1 MGNKS
6 IQKFFADQNSVIDLS
21 SLGNAKG
28 AKVSLSGPDM
38 NITTPRGSVII
49 VNGALYS
56 SIKGNNLAVKFKD
69 KTITGAKILG
79 SVDLKDI
86 QLERIDSSL
95 VDSAQVEKK
104 GNGKRRNKK
113 EEEEL
118 KKQLDDA
125 ENAKKEADKAKE
137 EAEKAKEAAEKALN
151 EAFEVQNSSK
161 QIEEMLQN
169 FLADNVAKDNL
180 AQQSDASQQN
190 TQAKAT
196 QASKQNDAEKV
207 LPQPINKNTST
218 GKSNSSKNEENKL
231 DAESVKEPLKVTLAL
246 AAESNS
252 GSKDDSIT
260 NFTKPQFVGSTAPN
274 ATVIIKINGIAVGQ
288 AVADSL
294 GNFTFTAPE
303 TLTDGTYNLEAEAK
317 TADGSGSAKLVI
329 TIDSVTDKPTFE
341 LSPESSVSGH
351 KGLTPTLTPSIVG
364 TAEENAK
371 VDIYVDNKLVASVD
385 VDKDGNW
392 SYEFKD
398 NELSEGENSI
408 KVVAVDKAGNK
419 NETTDS
425 IITDTIAPE
434 KPTIELDDSSDS
446 GIKNDNITNSTLP
459 TFIGVAEPGS
469 TVSIYLGLKHL
480 GEVIVAKDGTWSYTL
495 TTPLKDGEYN
505 ITATATDI
513 AGHTSAT
520 ANLPFTIDT
529 RISYFSAEIETTN
542 DSGIVGDNVTNNT
555 RPTFTGKTEP
565 NAIISVINSET
576 GEEVIFK
583 ANDKGEWTFNFTS
596 DSVEGI
602 NNLTFTVEDV
612 AGNKKD
618 FSFSYVIDTIAPV
631 PPTVSL
637 EDYVVLPNGIILSGN
652 DLPAL
657 VGTAEPKSTILLMR
671 DGKLYDS
678 IEVDSNGTWNYQF
691 SNKFLQGAYDIEII
705 SQDAAGNKSSTV
717 KYSFTIQTEVVPPKA
732 ELDASDDSGAKGDWI
747 TNKHNALTLLGTADR
762 FATVNILIDGK
773 TIGVTTADADGN
785 WNFDI
790 SRNLSDNVYKIT
802 VESIDPLG
810 RTSSVDYQLTIDS
823 FTPIPTVMLHDS
835 ADSGVKGDMITKIN
849 TPLFTGMAEA
859 NAKVSIYVDGVLSGE
874 AIAGDDGVWNFQFTT
889 ALSDG
894 SHDVTV
900 KVEDIAGNT
909 ASSSAYNFQIVTQ
922 TQKPTIEL
930 VNDTGVDNTDH
941 IINEKNPALT
951 GTAAPYSTVKLYID
965 GALIAEVRTNKDG
978 RWEYTLKADQGL
990 VDGDHRITASVED
1003 IAGNIAH
1010 SDPFLIS
1017 VDTAISI
1024 PIVSLSPDSDSGIS
1038 DDNLTNIVKPTLHL
1052 KDIDPDIISV
1062 QVWDAMSDTQIGVA
1076 TQQPDGSWAYTFTSD
1091 LTEGLHQV
1099 YVKVEDIAGNKANS
1113 AIFDF
1118 TIDTTVSTPVISL
1131 LSKDDTGVT
1140 GDNLTNINKPGFAI
1154 SGVDAD
1160 AHRVVV
1166 QVMHN
1171 GVSEEIELSHL
1182 NGSWLFIPG
1191 NTWADG
1197 SYTLTV
1203 KVEDK
1208 AGNTNYSAPLTVVI
1222 DTQIAIDGVE
1232 LVNDSGVKGDN
1243 MTNDDRPHFR
1253 VTVPT
1258 DVNEVRLSIDGGNSW
1273 VQATPGVAGS
1283 WEYIWPT
1290 DLADGQ
1296 YTLTVEATDKAGNT
1310 VTKTIDFAVDT
1321 TLSVPVIVLDSAD
1334 DTGIQGD
1341 NMTNSTQP
1349 TFALQHIDDDAV
1361 RVTVSVEH
1369 GGVTTTFD
1377 ATKGTGGWTFTPPTS
1392 WADGDYTLSVSVE
1405 DKAGNT
1411 SHSAS
1416 LTVTVDTQIA
1426 INNIELVNDSGIPD
1440 DNLTNNV
1447 RPHFQVT
1454 VPTDVNVVRLSID
1467 GGKTWFNA
1475 TQSATPGVWDYI
1487 WPDDVADGGYTL
1499 TVEATDEAGN
1509 KATQTLDFTIDT
1521 TLSVPTLSLDSADD
1535 SGIAGDN
1542 ITNVKTPGFTLN
1554 NIDTD
1559 VSRVIVEVMHN
1570 GIKQEVPLVQTGG
1583 QWRFAPTSDWA
1594 DGDYILT
1601 VKVEDRAGNVKQS
1614 APLTVTVDTHI
1625 AIDRIELVNDS
1636 GIPGDNLTNEA
1647 RPHFQVTVP
1656 ADVNGVRLSIDG
1668 GKTWFDATQ
1677 SATSGVWD
1685 YTWLTNVANGP
1696 HTLMVEASDKAG
1708 NKTTQKLDFTIDTIL
1723 SEPTITLDSADDSA
1737 AGDNI
1742 TNVKMPGFT
1751 LGNIDADVT
1760 KVVVTVAHDGKNQ
1773 QIELIKNGGV
1783 WRFTPGA
1790 AWTDGDYT
1798 LTVKVEDKAG
1808 NTNYSAPLTVTI
1820 DTQTSID
1827 RIELLNDTGIVG
1839 DNLTNEARPQFHI
1852 TVPTDVNSVQLSLDG
1867 GINWVNA
1874 TLTSDGVWEYIW
1886 PTDLVENTYT
1896 LTVKATD
1903 VAGNT
1908 ATETLNFII
1917 DTTLSTPT
1925 ITLDSADDSGTANDN
1940 KTNVKTPGF
1949 IIGGIDSDVTQVVVQ
1964 VMRDGHSEEVELTQT
1979 NGQWRFVPGSAWT
1992 DGDYTLTVTVK
2003 DEAGNIRHSAPLTVT
2018 IDTQITID
2026 HIELVNDSGIPDD
2039 NLTNNVRPHFQV
2051 TVPTDVNVV
2060 RLSIDGGKTW
2070 FNATQSATPGVW
2082 DYTWLADV
2090 GEGKHT
2096 LTVEATDKA
2105 GNKTTQ
2111 QLDFIIDTLLS
2122 EPTIVLDNTDDSGTK
2137 GDHLTNVN
2145 KPTFLLGNI
2154 DADARY
2160 VTVEVQ
2166 HGGTKEVLTATKD
2179 ATGNWS
2185 VTPTGTWADGDYTL
2199 TVRVEDEAGN
2209 EKHSASLTVTVDTQI
2224 TIDVIELVNDN
2235 GIPGDNMTND
2245 AHPQFRVTVPGDV
2258 NEVSLSIDGGVTWVK
2273 ATQSATPGV
2282 WNYTWPGT
2290 VPDGDYTLNVKATDN
2305 AGNTVT
2311 ETLHFTIDT
2320 TLSTPVIVL
2329 DSADDSGVHGDNMT
2343 NHTQPT
2349 FALQHID
2356 DDAVRVTVS
2365 VEHGGVTT
2373 TFDAT
2378 KDAGGWTFTPTGAWA
2393 DGDYTLSVSVED
2405 KAGNTSHSASL
2416 TVTVDTQ
2423 IAINN
2428 IELVNDSGIPDDNL
2442 TNNVRPHFQV
2452 TVPTDV
2458 NVVRLSIDGGK
2469 TWFNATQSAT
2479 PGVWDYIWPDDVAD
2493 GGYTLTVEATDE
2505 AGNKATQT
2513 LDFTIDTTLSVPT
2526 LSLDSA
2532 DDSGIAG
2539 DNITNVKTPGF
2550 TLNNID
2556 TDVSRVIV
2564 EVMHNGIKQE
2574 VPLVQTGG
2582 QWRFAPTSDWADG
2595 DYILT
2600 VKVEDRAGNVKQSAP
2615 LTVTVDT
2622 HIAIDRIELVNDSG
2636 IPGDNLTN
2644 EARPHFQV
2652 TVPADVNGVR
2662 LSIDGGKTWFDAT
2675 QSATSGVWDYT
2686 WLTNVANGPHTL
2698 MVEAS
2703 DKAGNKTTQKL
2714 DFTIDTILSEP
2725 TITLDSADDSAAG
2738 DNITNVKMPG
2748 FTLGNIDADVTKV
2761 VVTVAH
2767 DGKNQ
2772 QIELIKN
2779 GGVWRFTPGAAWTDG
2794 DYTLTVKVED
2804 KAGNTNYSAPLTVT
2818 IDTQTSIDRIELLN
2832 DTGIVGDNLTNEAR
2846 PQFHITVP
2854 TDVNSV
2860 QLSLDGGINWV
2871 NATLTS
2877 DGVWEYIWPT
2887 DLVENTYTLTVK
2899 ATDVAGNTATE
2910 TLNFII
2916 DTTLSTPTITL
2927 DSADDSGTAND
2938 NKTNVKTPGFIIGG
2952 IDSDVTQ
2959 VVVQVMRDGH
2969 SEEVELTQTN
2979 GQWRF
2984 VPGSAWTDGDYT
2996 LTVTVKDEAGN
3007 IRHSAPL
3014 TVTIDTQITIDHI
3027 ELVNDSGIPDDNLT
3041 NNVRPHF
3048 QVTVPTDVNVVRLS
3062 IDGGKT
3068 WFNATQS
3075 ATPGVWDYTWLADVG
3090 EGKHTLT
3097 VEATDKAGNKTTQQ
3111 LDFIIDTLLS
3121 EPTIVLD
3128 NTDDSGTK
3136 GDNLTNVNKP
3146 TFLLGNID
3154 ADARYVTV
3162 EVQHGGTKEVLTAT
3176 KGATGIWSVT
3186 PTGTWADG
3194 DYTLTVRVEDDAGNV
3209 KYSAPLTVTVDT
3221 QITIDVIELV
3231 NDNGIPGDNLTND
3244 VRPHFRV
3251 TVPGDVNE
3259 VRLSIDGG
3267 NTWVRATQ
3275 GTAGIWDYT
3284 WPKDVTDGLHTLTVE
3299 ATDKAGN
3306 KTTQTLDFT
3315 IDTRLST
3322 PTIAMDSRDDTGAI
3336 GDHITSVKRPGFTIG
3351 NIDADA
3357 HSVILRITQGGNSQ
3371 EVTLTQ
3377 VGGQW
3382 RFTPDAD
3389 WADGSYTLT
3398 VEVTDNAGNVR
3409 QSTPLVVTVD
3419 TQTSITD
3426 ITLVNDH
3433 GVPDDNLTNSTRPQ
3447 FEITVPADVNS
3458 VQLSIDGGANWVS
3471 ATQGIE
3477 GVWGYTWPTDMGDG
3491 KHTLTVMVT
3500 DRAGNTAT
3508 QTLEFFIDTRLSTPT
3523 IALDSTDDTGTPGD
3537 DMTNRTRPTFIL
3549 QNIDSDVINVTV
3561 SVTHNGTT
3569 TSFTATQGAGGWSFT
3584 PPAPWGDGDYTL
3596 TVTVEDRA
3604 GNTRPSTPLTVTVD
3618 TQIAI
3623 DRIELVN
3630 DSGVPGDNVTKH
3642 VRPQFQISVPDDV
3655 EKVLLSIDGGT
3666 TWVTAIKSSTAG
3678 IWDYTWPTDMPEGQ
3692 HTLTVEVTDGAGNK
3706 MTETLNFTIDITL
3719 LTPTIE
3725 LAPDQDTGQNKNDNL
3740 TSVTQPVFVLGSID
3754 KDVRHVEL
3762 SIEHNGTFKTVVL
3775 TESAD
3780 GWRYRPDS
3788 ALADGS
3794 YTFTVTVT
3802 DVAGNQ
3808 QTSAPLKV
3816 TIDGTLTTP
3825 VIELAAGEDSGTV
3838 GDRLTNHDR
3847 PVFDIHQVDSDVTRV
3862 MVKVTY
3868 NGKTHEEAAV
3878 FTNGQWRFTPS
3889 ASWADGSYQLAVVV
3903 EDLAGNVKESAPFEV
3918 RIDTT
3923 TTINNIVLLNDT
3935 GVQNDQL
3942 TNVAKPSFRIDVPGD
3957 VVQVRVTLDGG
3968 ANWNVIRKNADGQW
3982 IFDSPNTLVDGTYTL
3997 RVEATDEAGNIANKD
4012 LVFNIDTNIQ
4022 VPTIALDAGQDTGA
4036 NTADNITNISRPT
4049 FTIGNVDPDVIKVV
4063 VTIDGHDYNAT
4074 KVGAGWQFTPGN
4086 AIPDGSYNITVTVED
4101 KAGNTATS
4109 KPLPV
4114 VIDTTA
4120 EIESVTLVTDS
4131 GDSDVD
4137 NITKVDKPQFS
4148 IVTADDITHVRVKI
4162 DNAANWIELTK
4173 GGDGRW
4179 IFNVGSA
4186 LPDGQHTLL
4195 VDVTDIAGNV
4205 AQETLQFTID
4215 TTLREPTIVL
4225 DPTHDTGDD
4234 TNDNLTRINK
4244 PVFII
4249 GNVDNDVSHIVV
4261 HIDGRDYT
4269 IENTGGNLTFT
4280 PDQPLSDGQHTISVT
4295 VTDIAGNTKTS
4306 AELRIEIDTQVQ
4318 IDSVTL
4324 TTDSGVNDH
4333 DNVTN
4338 ATRPSFEIATPDDV
4352 TSVLVSFDGV
4362 NWTPIS
4368 KNAAGQWEFT
4378 AGSALPDG
4386 HYTLH
4391 VQATDRAGNTAN
4403 STLGFT
4409 VDTQIDGLSVVM
4421 LDDAGKDSTDGIT
4434 NITSPRFEISAREP
4448 LQSVTVIL
4456 NGKSSTLT
4464 QGAGNKWLFT
4474 PDTPLVDGTYK
4485 IEIVAE
4491 DIAGNKISKEVSFTI
4506 DTIVS
4511 DPSIDL
4517 LDADD
4522 TGESAVDNITSV
4534 TTPRFVIGNVP
4545 ADIDT
4550 VVIRING
4557 VSYSVTANGNNLWE
4571 FQVPVALND
4580 GVYEAV
4586 VVFRDIAGNTSETKL
4601 PFTIDTTTSV
4611 SVRMEPA
4618 SDTGNSNS
4626 DNLTNK
4632 QNPKFEGTAEPNAK
4646 LVITI
4651 VDDKSGRE
4659 VLKQTITVGADG
4671 NWSVTPNILPDGMY
4685 TINVV
4690 ATDVAGNT
4698 AQTQERFTIDTVTI
4712 DPTIRLSDPSID
4724 DQHEATS
4731 LRPEFKGFAEAFS
4744 TIMIQ
4749 WDGKVVGSA
4758 NANANGEWSW
4768 TPPSVLA
4775 PGSYV
4780 VSIVAKDKA
4789 GNESSQVDF
4798 PVVIPVIDV
4807 TPPTIKLSEESD
4819 SGALGDFTTN
4829 NKTPTLI
4836 GSTLPNT
4843 IVSIY
4848 VDGVKVGEATAD
4860 TAGRYTFQLSEMKD
4874 GHYVVQ
4880 VGIVNPRDNS
4890 ELRSTAVD
4898 VTIDTEVAELVWNI
4912 SGMHEGGYIN
4922 TVTPEIGGTSEPNSK
4937 ITIFVNGVEKAIA
4950 YTTGAGHWGVVLPAL
4965 GNDGNYE
4972 LTFKV
4977 EDVAGNIRE
4986 FGPQNVILDTVISPL
5001 TVVLREADDSGK
5013 VGDWITNK
5021 SHVTIDGTAEAGS
5034 TLTIRNP
5041 QGVVIATLVV
5051 GNDGRWS
5058 AELDLREGSNAFVV
5072 VSEDKAGNSQQKE
5085 ILIEH
5090 DTQIEISDISLSR
5103 DTNSGD
5109 KYDLITNNKSPVL
5122 VAMTDPGATVQVY
5135 INGVLQGTVEASS
5148 SGNISY
5154 TMPANSADGEYQVQF
5169 VATDTAGNRVESAIT
5184 TVTID
5189 SQIAVFD
5196 IDEDSLPALSNNRAL
5211 SVSGVGE
5218 AGSQVSIFVDGK
5230 LVNVVMV
5237 EADGTWRA
5245 PILLQDDGT
5254 FNIHFS
5260 ITDVAG
5266 NTEVSK
5272 DYSVDVDSSTDFP
5285 TLNLEDASNSGSLDD
5300 LITNHNKP
5308 VLVGTAEAG
5317 ATIHIYVDEKIVAN
5331 VLVLEDGTWS
5341 YQFDNALKDGE
5352 YSIRVVAEDPAGNTA
5367 ESPRLLVTIDTSTF
5381 IDNPAMVAG
5390 SDNGIFS
5397 NDSIT
5402 SQTRPTFS
5410 IFGEMNQSVQIFI
5423 DGVLVD
5429 TITVTDRNQVYRPE
5443 SPLGDGSHSIYYV
5456 ITDKAGNTATSKT
5469 LNFTI
5474 DTFNTTPV
5482 AIDSIGGQTLAE
5494 MTGSDGKIYITDTT
5508 RNLLFSGS
5516 AEPNSKIEIIIN
5528 GLNVGEVWVNEKG
5541 HWQMPVN
5548 PLYFTEGQLDITV
5561 KSTDRAGNVNQEKY
5575 SIWVDTHIKVFTS
5588 ELDDNKS
5595 SSKTEW
5601 WSNSDLITMRGTGE
5615 IGATVSLIVAGV
5627 TLATAVVAAT
5637 GRWELSTDKLPEGT
5651 YDISL
5656 VIEDSAGNRWEDVRE
5671 IFIDRTPPNAPV
5683 VTYSDIVNDL
5693 IIMQGTAEAKS
5704 QLIITDSEGNTYTLT
5719 VPDNG
5724 KWSMAIPYPSEGKF
5738 TITSVDAIGNRSDDV
5753 PLDIM
5758 KEVPVIS
5765 LSPDSDSGTVGDNI
5779 TRDKQPTFIIGN
5791 LESDVVVVQVDI
5803 NGTVYNAEKN
5813 ADGVWFF
5820 TPGTPLADGSYT
5832 ISVIASDAAG
5842 NQKNSLP
5849 ITVTIDSTL
5858 TVPEIALA
5866 AGEDNGASDSDNVTN
5881 HTQPKFTLQHID
5893 ADVTGVTVNVTHN
5906 GVTDIYQATQGADG
5920 WTFTPPAAWN
5930 DGNYTLS
5937 VTVVDRA
5944 GNSQQSASLAVTV
5957 DSTVTVTADSQHD
5970 DASDDATAT
5979 AVTPPE
5985 SETVNAESATHLR
5998 TEPSAAEESVVKVT
6012 AYSITLLN
6020 ADSGDE
6026 IDRSISQ
6033 TPSFEISVPENIVNV
6048 SIMFEGEEFTLPI
6061 TNQKAIFEVPL
6072 SLEDGEYTMDVKF
6085 IDKDNDFLIKEKTF
6099 SVDHSSADIVNAMNV
6114 RGKTEDDINDSPST
6128 SSVGHNNNG
6137 AIDVFAVNEVTLPV
6151 DNQEE
6156 HA

>member
-38 NITTPRGSVII
+38 NITTPHGSVII

-118 KKQLDDA
+118 KKQLDEA

-137 EAEKAKEAAEKALN
+137 EAEKAKEAAEKTLN

-425 IITDTIAPE
+425 IITDTIPPE

-529 RISYFSAEIETTN
+529 RISYFSAEIETTD

-596 DSVEGI
+596 DSVEGV

-618 FSFSYVIDTIAPV
+618 FSFSYVIDTVAPV

-637 EDYVVLPNGIILSGN
+637 EDFVVLPNGIILSGN

-762 FATVNILIDGK
+762 FATINILIDGK

-835 ADSGVKGDMITKIN
+835 AGSGVKGDMITKIN

-951 GTAAPYSTVKLYID
+951 GTAAPYSTVKLYVD
-965 GALIAEVRTNKDG
+965 GALIAEVRTNKDS

-1024 PIVSLSPDSDSGIS
+1024 PIVSLSPDSDSGIA
-1038 DDNLTNIVKPTLHL
+1038 DDNLTNIVNPTLHL

-1062 QVWDAMSDTQIGVA
+1062 QVWDAASDTQIGVA
-1076 TQQPDGSWAYTFTSD
+1076 TQQPDGSWTYTFTSD

-1113 AIFDF
+1113 AVFDF

-1182 NGSWLFIPG
+1182 NGSWLFTPG

-1208 AGNTNYSAPLTVVI
+1208 AGNTSYSAPLTVVI

-1321 TLSVPVIVLDSAD
+1321 TLSVPVIVLNSAD
-1334 DTGIQGD
+1334 DTGVQGD
-1341 NMTNSTQP
+1341 NMTNRTQP

-1426 INNIELVNDSGIPD
+1426 INNIELVNDSGIPN

-1542 ITNVKTPGFTLN
+1542 ITSVKTPGFTLN

-1594 DGDYILT
+1594 DGGYILT

-1636 GIPGDNLTNEA
+1636 SIPDDNLTNEA

-1696 HTLMVEASDKAG
+1696 HTLMVEATDKAG
-1708 NKTTQKLDFTIDTIL
+1708 NKTTQKLDFIIDTLL

-1827 RIELLNDTGIVG
+1827 RIGLLNDTGIVE

-2122 EPTIVLDNTDDSGTK
+2122 EPTIVLDSTDDSGTK
-2137 GDHLTNVN
+2137 GDNLTNVN

-2185 VTPTGTWADGDYTL
+2185 VTPIGTWADGDYTL

-2273 ATQSATPGV
+2273 AMQSATPGV
-2282 WNYTWPGT
+2282 WNYTWPKT
-2290 VPDGDYTLNVKATDN
+2290 VADGDYTLTVKATDN

-2311 ETLHFTIDT
+2311 RTLDFTIDT

-2343 NHTQPT
+2343 NRTQPT

-2428 IELVNDSGIPDDNL
+2428 IELVNDSGIPN
-2442 TNNVRPHFQV
+2442 
-2452 TVPTDV
+2452 
-2458 NVVRLSIDGGK
+2458 
-2469 TWFNATQSAT
+2469 
-2479 PGVWDYIWPDDVAD
+2479 
-2493 GGYTLTVEATDE
+2493 
-2505 AGNKATQT
+2505 
-2513 LDFTIDTTLSVPT
+2513 
-2526 LSLDSA
+2526 
-2532 DDSGIAG
+2532 
-2539 DNITNVKTPGF
+2539 
-2550 TLNNID
+2550 
-2556 TDVSRVIV
+2556 
-2564 EVMHNGIKQE
+2564 
-2574 VPLVQTGG
+2574 
-2582 QWRFAPTSDWADG
+2582 
-2595 DYILT
+2595 
-2600 VKVEDRAGNVKQSAP
+2600 
-2615 LTVTVDT
+2615 
-2622 HIAIDRIELVNDSG
+2622 
-2636 IPGDNLTN
+2636 
-2644 EARPHFQV
+2644 
-2652 TVPADVNGVR
+2652 
-2662 LSIDGGKTWFDAT
+2662 
-2675 QSATSGVWDYT
+2675 
-2686 WLTNVANGPHTL
+2686 
-2698 MVEAS
+2698 
-2703 DKAGNKTTQKL
+2703 
-2714 DFTIDTILSEP
+2714 
-2725 TITLDSADDSAAG
+2725 
-2738 DNITNVKMPG
+2738 
-2748 FTLGNIDADVTKV
+2748 
-2761 VVTVAH
+2761 
-2767 DGKNQ
+2767 
-2772 QIELIKN
+2772 
-2779 GGVWRFTPGAAWTDG
+2779 
-2794 DYTLTVKVED
+2794 
-2804 KAGNTNYSAPLTVT
+2804 
-2818 IDTQTSIDRIELLN
+2818 
-2832 DTGIVGDNLTNEAR
+2832 
-2846 PQFHITVP
+2846 
-2854 TDVNSV
+2854 
-2860 QLSLDGGINWV
+2860 
-2871 NATLTS
+2871 
-2877 DGVWEYIWPT
+2877 
-2887 DLVENTYTLTVK
+2887 
-2899 ATDVAGNTATE
+2899 
-2910 TLNFII
+2910 
-2916 DTTLSTPTITL
+2916 
-2927 DSADDSGTAND
+2927 
-2938 NKTNVKTPGFIIGG
+2938 
-2952 IDSDVTQ
+2952 
-2959 VVVQVMRDGH
+2959 
-2969 SEEVELTQTN
+2969 
-2979 GQWRF
+2979 
-2984 VPGSAWTDGDYT
+2984 
-2996 LTVTVKDEAGN
+2996 
-3007 IRHSAPL
+3007 
-3014 TVTIDTQITIDHI
+3014 
-3027 ELVNDSGIPDDNLT
+3027 DNLT

-3128 NTDDSGTK
+3128 STDDSGTK

-3623 DRIELVN
+3623 DHIELVN

-3666 TWVTAIKSSTAG
+3666 TWVTAIKSSTVG

-3692 HTLTVEVTDGAGNK
+3692 HTLIVEVTDGAGNK
-3706 MTETLNFTIDITL
+3706 MTGTLDFTIDITL

-3847 PVFDIHQVDSDVTRV
+3847 PVFDIRQIDSDVTRV

-3878 FTNGQWRFTPS
+3878 FTNG
-3889 ASWADGSYQLAVVV
+3889 
-3903 EDLAGNVKESAPFEV
+3903 
-3918 RIDTT
+3918 
-3923 TTINNIVLLNDT
+3923 
-3935 GVQNDQL
+3935 
-3942 TNVAKPSFRIDVPGD
+3942 
-3957 VVQVRVTLDGG
+3957 
-3968 ANWNVIRKNADGQW
+3968 
-3982 IFDSPNTLVDGTYTL
+3982 
-3997 RVEATDEAGNIANKD
+3997 
-4012 LVFNIDTNIQ
+4012 
-4022 VPTIALDAGQDTGA
+4022 
-4036 NTADNITNISRPT
+4036 
-4049 FTIGNVDPDVIKVV
+4049 
-4063 VTIDGHDYNAT
+4063 
-4074 KVGAGWQFTPGN
+4074 
-4086 AIPDGSYNITVTVED
+4086 
-4101 KAGNTATS
+4101 
-4109 KPLPV
+4109 
-4114 VIDTTA
+4114 
-4120 EIESVTLVTDS
+4120 
-4131 GDSDVD
+4131 
-4137 NITKVDKPQFS
+4137 
-4148 IVTADDITHVRVKI
+4148 
-4162 DNAANWIELTK
+4162 
-4173 GGDGRW
+4173 
-4179 IFNVGSA
+4179 
-4186 LPDGQHTLL
+4186 
-4195 VDVTDIAGNV
+4195 
-4205 AQETLQFTID
+4205 
-4215 TTLREPTIVL
+4215 
-4225 DPTHDTGDD
+4225 
-4234 TNDNLTRINK
+4234 
-4244 PVFII
+4244 
-4249 GNVDNDVSHIVV
+4249 
-4261 HIDGRDYT
+4261 
-4269 IENTGGNLTFT
+4269 
-4280 PDQPLSDGQHTISVT
+4280 
-4295 VTDIAGNTKTS
+4295 
-4306 AELRIEIDTQVQ
+4306 
-4318 IDSVTL
+4318 
-4324 TTDSGVNDH
+4324 
-4333 DNVTN
+4333 
-4338 ATRPSFEIATPDDV
+4338 
-4352 TSVLVSFDGV
+4352 
-4362 NWTPIS
+4362 
-4368 KNAAGQWEFT
+4368 
-4378 AGSALPDG
+4378 
-4386 HYTLH
+4386 
-4391 VQATDRAGNTAN
+4391 
-4403 STLGFT
+4403 
-4409 VDTQIDGLSVVM
+4409 
-4421 LDDAGKDSTDGIT
+4421 
-4434 NITSPRFEISAREP
+4434 
-4448 LQSVTVIL
+4448 
-4456 NGKSSTLT
+4456 
-4464 QGAGNKWLFT
+4464 
-4474 PDTPLVDGTYK
+4474 
-4485 IEIVAE
+4485 
-4491 DIAGNKISKEVSFTI
+4491 
-4506 DTIVS
+4506 
-4511 DPSIDL
+4511 
-4517 LDADD
+4517 
-4522 TGESAVDNITSV
+4522 
-4534 TTPRFVIGNVP
+4534 
-4545 ADIDT
+4545 
-4550 VVIRING
+4550 
-4557 VSYSVTANGNNLWE
+4557 
-4571 FQVPVALND
+4571 
-4580 GVYEAV
+4580 
-4586 VVFRDIAGNTSETKL
+4586 
-4601 PFTIDTTTSV
+4601 
-4611 SVRMEPA
+4611 
-4618 SDTGNSNS
+4618 
-4626 DNLTNK
+4626 
-4632 QNPKFEGTAEPNAK
+4632 
-4646 LVITI
+4646 
-4651 VDDKSGRE
+4651 
-4659 VLKQTITVGADG
+4659 
-4671 NWSVTPNILPDGMY
+4671 
-4685 TINVV
+4685 
-4690 ATDVAGNT
+4690 
-4698 AQTQERFTIDTVTI
+4698 
-4712 DPTIRLSDPSID
+4712 
-4724 DQHEATS
+4724 
-4731 LRPEFKGFAEAFS
+4731 
-4744 TIMIQ
+4744 
-4749 WDGKVVGSA
+4749 
-4758 NANANGEWSW
+4758 
-4768 TPPSVLA
+4768 
-4775 PGSYV
+4775 
-4780 VSIVAKDKA
+4780 
-4789 GNESSQVDF
+4789 
-4798 PVVIPVIDV
+4798 
-4807 TPPTIKLSEESD
+4807 
-4819 SGALGDFTTN
+4819 
-4829 NKTPTLI
+4829 
-4836 GSTLPNT
+4836 
-4843 IVSIY
+4843 
-4848 VDGVKVGEATAD
+4848 
-4860 TAGRYTFQLSEMKD
+4860 
-4874 GHYVVQ
+4874 
-4880 VGIVNPRDNS
+4880 
-4890 ELRSTAVD
+4890 
-4898 VTIDTEVAELVWNI
+4898 
-4912 SGMHEGGYIN
+4912 
-4922 TVTPEIGGTSEPNSK
+4922 
-4937 ITIFVNGVEKAIA
+4937 
-4950 YTTGAGHWGVVLPAL
+4950 
-4965 GNDGNYE
+4965 
-4972 LTFKV
+4972 
-4977 EDVAGNIRE
+4977 
-4986 FGPQNVILDTVISPL
+4986 
-5001 TVVLREADDSGK
+5001 
-5013 VGDWITNK
+5013 
-5021 SHVTIDGTAEAGS
+5021 
-5034 TLTIRNP
+5034 
-5041 QGVVIATLVV
+5041 
-5051 GNDGRWS
+5051 
-5058 AELDLREGSNAFVV
+5058 
-5072 VSEDKAGNSQQKE
+5072 
-5085 ILIEH
+5085 
-5090 DTQIEISDISLSR
+5090 
-5103 DTNSGD
+5103 
-5109 KYDLITNNKSPVL
+5109 
-5122 VAMTDPGATVQVY
+5122 
-5135 INGVLQGTVEASS
+5135 
-5148 SGNISY
+5148 
-5154 TMPANSADGEYQVQF
+5154 
-5169 VATDTAGNRVESAIT
+5169 
-5184 TVTID
+5184 
-5189 SQIAVFD
+5189 
-5196 IDEDSLPALSNNRAL
+5196 
-5211 SVSGVGE
+5211 
-5218 AGSQVSIFVDGK
+5218 
-5230 LVNVVMV
+5230 
-5237 EADGTWRA
+5237 
-5245 PILLQDDGT
+5245 
-5254 FNIHFS
+5254 
-5260 ITDVAG
+5260 
-5266 NTEVSK
+5266 
-5272 DYSVDVDSSTDFP
+5272 
-5285 TLNLEDASNSGSLDD
+5285 
-5300 LITNHNKP
+5300 
-5308 VLVGTAEAG
+5308 
-5317 ATIHIYVDEKIVAN
+5317 
-5331 VLVLEDGTWS
+5331 
-5341 YQFDNALKDGE
+5341 
-5352 YSIRVVAEDPAGNTA
+5352 
-5367 ESPRLLVTIDTSTF
+5367 
-5381 IDNPAMVAG
+5381 
-5390 SDNGIFS
+5390 
-5397 NDSIT
+5397 
-5402 SQTRPTFS
+5402 
-5410 IFGEMNQSVQIFI
+5410 
-5423 DGVLVD
+5423 
-5429 TITVTDRNQVYRPE
+5429 
-5443 SPLGDGSHSIYYV
+5443 
-5456 ITDKAGNTATSKT
+5456 
-5469 LNFTI
+5469 
-5474 DTFNTTPV
+5474 
-5482 AIDSIGGQTLAE
+5482 
-5494 MTGSDGKIYITDTT
+5494 
-5508 RNLLFSGS
+5508 
-5516 AEPNSKIEIIIN
+5516 
-5528 GLNVGEVWVNEKG
+5528 
-5541 HWQMPVN
+5541 
-5548 PLYFTEGQLDITV
+5548 
-5561 KSTDRAGNVNQEKY
+5561 
-5575 SIWVDTHIKVFTS
+5575 
-5588 ELDDNKS
+5588 
-5595 SSKTEW
+5595 
-5601 WSNSDLITMRGTGE
+5601 
-5615 IGATVSLIVAGV
+5615 
-5627 TLATAVVAAT
+5627 
-5637 GRWELSTDKLPEGT
+5637 
-5651 YDISL
+5651 
-5656 VIEDSAGNRWEDVRE
+5656 
-5671 IFIDRTPPNAPV
+5671 
-5683 VTYSDIVNDL
+5683 
-5693 IIMQGTAEAKS
+5693 
-5704 QLIITDSEGNTYTLT
+5704 
-5719 VPDNG
+5719 
-5724 KWSMAIPYPSEGKF
+5724 
-5738 TITSVDAIGNRSDDV
+5738 
-5753 PLDIM
+5753 
-5758 KEVPVIS
+5758 
-5765 LSPDSDSGTVGDNI
+5765 
-5779 TRDKQPTFIIGN
+5779 
-5791 LESDVVVVQVDI
+5791 
-5803 NGTVYNAEKN
+5803 
-5813 ADGVWFF
+5813 
-5820 TPGTPLADGSYT
+5820 
-5832 ISVIASDAAG
+5832 
-5842 NQKNSLP
+5842 
-5849 ITVTIDSTL
+5849 
-5858 TVPEIALA
+5858 
-5866 AGEDNGASDSDNVTN
+5866 
-5881 HTQPKFTLQHID
+5881 
-5893 ADVTGVTVNVTHN
+5893 
-5906 GVTDIYQATQGADG
+5906 
-5920 WTFTPPAAWN
+5920 
-5930 DGNYTLS
+5930 
-5937 VTVVDRA
+5937 
-5944 GNSQQSASLAVTV
+5944 
-5957 DSTVTVTADSQHD
+5957 
-5970 DASDDATAT
+5970 
-5979 AVTPPE
+5979 
-5985 SETVNAESATHLR
+5985 
-5998 TEPSAAEESVVKVT
+5998 
-6012 AYSITLLN
+6012 
-6020 ADSGDE
+6020 
-6026 IDRSISQ
+6026 
-6033 TPSFEISVPENIVNV
+6033 
-6048 SIMFEGEEFTLPI
+6048 
-6061 TNQKAIFEVPL
+6061 
-6072 SLEDGEYTMDVKF
+6072 
-6085 IDKDNDFLIKEKTF
+6085 
-6099 SVDHSSADIVNAMNV
+6099 
-6114 RGKTEDDINDSPST
+6114 
-6128 SSVGHNNNG
+6128 
-6137 AIDVFAVNEVTLPV
+6137 
-6151 DNQEE
+6151 
-6156 HA
+6156 

>member
-38 NITTPRGSVII
+38 NITTPHGSVII

-190 TQAKAT
+190 TQAKVT

-529 RISYFSAEIETTN
+529 RISYFSAEIETTD

-596 DSVEGI
+596 DSVEGV

-618 FSFSYVIDTIAPV
+618 FSFSYVIDTVAPV

-637 EDYVVLPNGIILSGN
+637 EDFVVLPNGIILSGN

-1010 SDPFLIS
+1010 SDPFFIS

-1024 PIVSLSPDSDSGIS
+1024 PIVSLSPDSDSGIA

-1113 AIFDF
+1113 AVFDF

-1377 ATKGTGGWTFTPPTS
+1377 ATKGTGGWSFTPTGA

-1426 INNIELVNDSGIPD
+1426 INNIELVNDSGIPN

-1475 TQSATPGVWDYI
+1475 TQSATPGAWDYI

-1499 TVEATDEAGN
+1499 TVEATDKAGN
-1509 KATQTLDFTIDT
+1509 KTTQELDFTIDT

-2122 EPTIVLDNTDDSGTK
+2122 EPTIVLDSTDDSGTK
-2137 GDHLTNVN
+2137 GDNLTNVN

-2224 TIDVIELVNDN
+2224 TIDVIELVNGN

-2320 TLSTPVIVL
+2320 TLSVPVIVL
-2329 DSADDSGVHGDNMT
+2329 NSADDTGVQGDNMT
-2343 NHTQPT
+2343 NSTQPT

-2378 KDAGGWTFTPTGAWA
+2378 KGTGGWSFTPTGAWA

-2428 IELVNDSGIPDDNL
+2428 IELVNDSGIPN
-2442 TNNVRPHFQV
+2442 
-2452 TVPTDV
+2452 
-2458 NVVRLSIDGGK
+2458 
-2469 TWFNATQSAT
+2469 
-2479 PGVWDYIWPDDVAD
+2479 
-2493 GGYTLTVEATDE
+2493 
-2505 AGNKATQT
+2505 
-2513 LDFTIDTTLSVPT
+2513 
-2526 LSLDSA
+2526 
-2532 DDSGIAG
+2532 
-2539 DNITNVKTPGF
+2539 
-2550 TLNNID
+2550 
-2556 TDVSRVIV
+2556 
-2564 EVMHNGIKQE
+2564 
-2574 VPLVQTGG
+2574 
-2582 QWRFAPTSDWADG
+2582 
-2595 DYILT
+2595 
-2600 VKVEDRAGNVKQSAP
+2600 
-2615 LTVTVDT
+2615 
-2622 HIAIDRIELVNDSG
+2622 
-2636 IPGDNLTN
+2636 
-2644 EARPHFQV
+2644 
-2652 TVPADVNGVR
+2652 
-2662 LSIDGGKTWFDAT
+2662 
-2675 QSATSGVWDYT
+2675 
-2686 WLTNVANGPHTL
+2686 
-2698 MVEAS
+2698 
-2703 DKAGNKTTQKL
+2703 
-2714 DFTIDTILSEP
+2714 
-2725 TITLDSADDSAAG
+2725 
-2738 DNITNVKMPG
+2738 
-2748 FTLGNIDADVTKV
+2748 
-2761 VVTVAH
+2761 
-2767 DGKNQ
+2767 
-2772 QIELIKN
+2772 
-2779 GGVWRFTPGAAWTDG
+2779 
-2794 DYTLTVKVED
+2794 
-2804 KAGNTNYSAPLTVT
+2804 
-2818 IDTQTSIDRIELLN
+2818 
-2832 DTGIVGDNLTNEAR
+2832 
-2846 PQFHITVP
+2846 
-2854 TDVNSV
+2854 
-2860 QLSLDGGINWV
+2860 
-2871 NATLTS
+2871 
-2877 DGVWEYIWPT
+2877 
-2887 DLVENTYTLTVK
+2887 
-2899 ATDVAGNTATE
+2899 
-2910 TLNFII
+2910 
-2916 DTTLSTPTITL
+2916 
-2927 DSADDSGTAND
+2927 
-2938 NKTNVKTPGFIIGG
+2938 
-2952 IDSDVTQ
+2952 
-2959 VVVQVMRDGH
+2959 
-2969 SEEVELTQTN
+2969 
-2979 GQWRF
+2979 
-2984 VPGSAWTDGDYT
+2984 
-2996 LTVTVKDEAGN
+2996 
-3007 IRHSAPL
+3007 
-3014 TVTIDTQITIDHI
+3014 
-3027 ELVNDSGIPDDNLT
+3027 DNLT

-3097 VEATDKAGNKTTQQ
+3097 VEATDKAGNQTTQK
-3111 LDFIIDTLLS
+3111 LDFIIDTMLS

-3128 NTDDSGTK
+3128 STDDSGTK
-3136 GDNLTNVNKP
+3136 GDNLTNANKP
-3146 TFLLGNID
+3146 TFILGNID

-3162 EVQHGGTKEVLTAT
+3162 EVQYGGTKEVLTAT

-3322 PTIAMDSRDDTGAI
+3322 PTITMDSRDDTGAI

-3351 NIDADA
+3351 NIDSDA
-3357 HSVILRITQGGNSQ
+3357 QSVILRITQGGNSQ

-3409 QSTPLVVTVD
+3409 QSTPLIVTVD

-3471 ATQGIE
+3471 AAQGIE

-3623 DRIELVN
+3623 DHIELVN

-3719 LTPTIE
+3719 MTPTIE

-3847 PVFDIHQVDSDVTRV
+3847 PVFDIRQVDSDVTRV

-4306 AELRIEIDTQVQ
+4306 AELKIEIDTQVQ

-4534 TTPRFVIGNVP
+4534 TKPRFVIGNVP

-4557 VSYSVTANGNNLWE
+4557 VSYPVTANGNNLWE

-4898 VTIDTEVAELVWNI
+4898 LTIDTEVAELVWNI

-5300 LITNHNKP
+5300 LITSHNKP

-5381 IDNPAMVAG
+5381 IDNPVMMAG

-5402 SQTRPTFS
+5402 SQTRPAFS
-5410 IFGEMNQSVQIFI
+5410 IYGEMNQSVQIFI

-5474 DTFNTTPV
+5474 DTLNTTPV

-5528 GLNVGEVWVNEKG
+5528 GLNVGEVWVNDKG

-5575 SIWVDTHIKVFTS
+5575 SIWVDTHIQVFTS

-5595 SSKTEW
+5595 SSKTDW
-5601 WSNSDLITMRGTGE
+5601 WSNSSTITMRGMGE

-5627 TLATAVVAAT
+5627 TLATAVVAAN
-5637 GRWELSTDKLPEGT
+5637 GQWELSTDQLPEGK
-5651 YDISL
+5651 YDITLS
-5656 VIEDSAGNRWEDVRE
+5656 IEDNAGNRKEEVHE

-5704 QLIITDSEGNTYTLT
+5704 QLIITDSNGNTYTLT

-5930 DGNYTLS
+5930 DGTYTLS

-5957 DSTVTVTADSQHD
+5957 DSTVTVTADSQHN

-5998 TEPSAAEESVVKVT
+5998 TVPSVAEESVVKET

-6048 SIMFEGEEFTLPI
+6048 SVMFEGEEFTLPI

-6085 IDKDNDFLIKEKTF
+6085 IDKDDDFLIKEKTF
-6099 SVDHSSADIVNAMNV
+6099 SVDHSSADIVNAMNA
-6114 RGKTEDDINDSPST
+6114 RGKAEDDINDSPST

>member
-38 NITTPRGSVII
+38 NITTPHGSVII

-529 RISYFSAEIETTN
+529 RISYFSAEIETTD

-596 DSVEGI
+596 DSVEGV

-618 FSFSYVIDTIAPV
+618 FSFSYVIDTVAPV

-637 EDYVVLPNGIILSGN
+637 EDFVVLPNGIILSGN

-1024 PIVSLSPDSDSGIS
+1024 PIVSLSPDSDSGIA

-1113 AIFDF
+1113 AVFDF

-1377 ATKGTGGWTFTPPTS
+1377 ATKGTGGWSFTPTGA

-1447 RPHFQVT
+1447 RPHFQVK
-1454 VPTDVNVVRLSID
+1454 VPTDVNEVRLSID

-1475 TQSATPGVWDYI
+1475 TQSATPGAWDYI

-1499 TVEATDEAGN
+1499 TVEATDKAGN
-1509 KATQTLDFTIDT
+1509 KTTQELDFTIDT

-2122 EPTIVLDNTDDSGTK
+2122 EPTIVLDSTDDSGTK
-2137 GDHLTNVN
+2137 GDNLTNVN

-2320 TLSTPVIVL
+2320 TLSVPVIVL
-2329 DSADDSGVHGDNMT
+2329 NSADDTGVQGDNMT
-2343 NHTQPT
+2343 NSTQPT

-2378 KDAGGWTFTPTGAWA
+2378 KGVGGWSFTPTGAWA

-2452 TVPTDV
+2452 KVPTDV
-2458 NVVRLSIDGGK
+2458 N
-2469 TWFNATQSAT
+2469 
-2479 PGVWDYIWPDDVAD
+2479 
-2493 GGYTLTVEATDE
+2493 E
-2505 AGNKATQT
+2505 
-2513 LDFTIDTTLSVPT
+2513 
-2526 LSLDSA
+2526 
-2532 DDSGIAG
+2532 
-2539 DNITNVKTPGF
+2539 
-2550 TLNNID
+2550 
-2556 TDVSRVIV
+2556 
-2564 EVMHNGIKQE
+2564 
-2574 VPLVQTGG
+2574 
-2582 QWRFAPTSDWADG
+2582 
-2595 DYILT
+2595 
-2600 VKVEDRAGNVKQSAP
+2600 
-2615 LTVTVDT
+2615 
-2622 HIAIDRIELVNDSG
+2622 
-2636 IPGDNLTN
+2636 
-2644 EARPHFQV
+2644 
-2652 TVPADVNGVR
+2652 
-2662 LSIDGGKTWFDAT
+2662 
-2675 QSATSGVWDYT
+2675 
-2686 WLTNVANGPHTL
+2686 
-2698 MVEAS
+2698 
-2703 DKAGNKTTQKL
+2703 
-2714 DFTIDTILSEP
+2714 
-2725 TITLDSADDSAAG
+2725 
-2738 DNITNVKMPG
+2738 
-2748 FTLGNIDADVTKV
+2748 
-2761 VVTVAH
+2761 
-2767 DGKNQ
+2767 
-2772 QIELIKN
+2772 
-2779 GGVWRFTPGAAWTDG
+2779 
-2794 DYTLTVKVED
+2794 
-2804 KAGNTNYSAPLTVT
+2804 
-2818 IDTQTSIDRIELLN
+2818 
-2832 DTGIVGDNLTNEAR
+2832 
-2846 PQFHITVP
+2846 
-2854 TDVNSV
+2854 
-2860 QLSLDGGINWV
+2860 
-2871 NATLTS
+2871 
-2877 DGVWEYIWPT
+2877 
-2887 DLVENTYTLTVK
+2887 
-2899 ATDVAGNTATE
+2899 
-2910 TLNFII
+2910 
-2916 DTTLSTPTITL
+2916 
-2927 DSADDSGTAND
+2927 
-2938 NKTNVKTPGFIIGG
+2938 
-2952 IDSDVTQ
+2952 
-2959 VVVQVMRDGH
+2959 
-2969 SEEVELTQTN
+2969 
-2979 GQWRF
+2979 
-2984 VPGSAWTDGDYT
+2984 
-2996 LTVTVKDEAGN
+2996 
-3007 IRHSAPL
+3007 
-3014 TVTIDTQITIDHI
+3014 
-3027 ELVNDSGIPDDNLT
+3027 
-3041 NNVRPHF
+3041 
-3048 QVTVPTDVNVVRLS
+3048 VRLS

-3097 VEATDKAGNKTTQQ
+3097 VEATDKAGNQTTQK
-3111 LDFIIDTLLS
+3111 LDFIIDTMLS

-3128 NTDDSGTK
+3128 STDDSGTK
-3136 GDNLTNVNKP
+3136 GDNLTNANKP
-3146 TFLLGNID
+3146 TFILGNID

-3162 EVQHGGTKEVLTAT
+3162 EVQYGGTKEVLTAT

-3322 PTIAMDSRDDTGAI
+3322 PTITMDSRDDTGAI

-3351 NIDADA
+3351 NIDSDA
-3357 HSVILRITQGGNSQ
+3357 QSVILRITQGGNSQ

-3409 QSTPLVVTVD
+3409 QSTPLIVTVD

-3471 ATQGIE
+3471 AAQGIE

-3623 DRIELVN
+3623 DHIELVN

-3719 LTPTIE
+3719 MTPTIE

-3847 PVFDIHQVDSDVTRV
+3847 PVFDIRQVDSDVTRV

-4269 IENTGGNLTFT
+4269 IENTGENLTFT

-4306 AELRIEIDTQVQ
+4306 AELKIEIDTQVQ

-4534 TTPRFVIGNVP
+4534 TKPRFVIGNVP

-4557 VSYSVTANGNNLWE
+4557 VSYPVTANGNNLWE

-4898 VTIDTEVAELVWNI
+4898 LTIDTEVAELVWNI

-5058 AELDLREGSNAFVV
+5058 AKLDLREGSNAFVV

-5300 LITNHNKP
+5300 LITSHNKP

-5381 IDNPAMVAG
+5381 IDNPVMMAG

-5402 SQTRPTFS
+5402 SQTRPAFS
-5410 IFGEMNQSVQIFI
+5410 IYGEMNQSVQIFI

-5474 DTFNTTPV
+5474 DTLNTTPV

-5528 GLNVGEVWVNEKG
+5528 GLNVGEVWVNDKG

-5575 SIWVDTHIKVFTS
+5575 SIWVDTHIQVFTS

-5595 SSKTEW
+5595 SSKTDW
-5601 WSNSDLITMRGTGE
+5601 WSNSSTITMRGMGE

-5627 TLATAVVAAT
+5627 TLATAVVAAN
-5637 GRWELSTDKLPEGT
+5637 GQWELSTDQLPEGK
-5651 YDISL
+5651 YDITLS
-5656 VIEDSAGNRWEDVRE
+5656 IEDNAGNRKEEVHE

-5704 QLIITDSEGNTYTLT
+5704 QLIITDSNGNTYTLT

-5930 DGNYTLS
+5930 DGTYTLS

-5957 DSTVTVTADSQHD
+5957 DSTVTVTADSQHN

-5998 TEPSAAEESVVKVT
+5998 TVPSVAEESVVKET

-6048 SIMFEGEEFTLPI
+6048 SVMFEGEEFTLPI

-6085 IDKDNDFLIKEKTF
+6085 IDKDDDFLIKEKTF
-6099 SVDHSSADIVNAMNV
+6099 SVDHSSADIVNAMNA
-6114 RGKTEDDINDSPST
+6114 RGKAEDDINDSPST

>member
-2122 EPTIVLDNTDDSGTK
+2122 EPTIVLDSTDDSGTK

-2209 EKHSASLTVTVDTQI
+2209 EKHSVSLTVTVDTQI

-2479 PGVWDYIWPDDVAD
+2479 PGVWDY
-2493 GGYTLTVEATDE
+2493 
-2505 AGNKATQT
+2505 
-2513 LDFTIDTTLSVPT
+2513 
-2526 LSLDSA
+2526 
-2532 DDSGIAG
+2532 
-2539 DNITNVKTPGF
+2539 
-2550 TLNNID
+2550 
-2556 TDVSRVIV
+2556 
-2564 EVMHNGIKQE
+2564 
-2574 VPLVQTGG
+2574 
-2582 QWRFAPTSDWADG
+2582 
-2595 DYILT
+2595 
-2600 VKVEDRAGNVKQSAP
+2600 
-2615 LTVTVDT
+2615 
-2622 HIAIDRIELVNDSG
+2622 
-2636 IPGDNLTN
+2636 
-2644 EARPHFQV
+2644 
-2652 TVPADVNGVR
+2652 
-2662 LSIDGGKTWFDAT
+2662 
-2675 QSATSGVWDYT
+2675 
-2686 WLTNVANGPHTL
+2686 
-2698 MVEAS
+2698 
-2703 DKAGNKTTQKL
+2703 
-2714 DFTIDTILSEP
+2714 
-2725 TITLDSADDSAAG
+2725 
-2738 DNITNVKMPG
+2738 
-2748 FTLGNIDADVTKV
+2748 
-2761 VVTVAH
+2761 
-2767 DGKNQ
+2767 
-2772 QIELIKN
+2772 
-2779 GGVWRFTPGAAWTDG
+2779 
-2794 DYTLTVKVED
+2794 
-2804 KAGNTNYSAPLTVT
+2804 
-2818 IDTQTSIDRIELLN
+2818 
-2832 DTGIVGDNLTNEAR
+2832 
-2846 PQFHITVP
+2846 
-2854 TDVNSV
+2854 
-2860 QLSLDGGINWV
+2860 
-2871 NATLTS
+2871 
-2877 DGVWEYIWPT
+2877 
-2887 DLVENTYTLTVK
+2887 
-2899 ATDVAGNTATE
+2899 
-2910 TLNFII
+2910 
-2916 DTTLSTPTITL
+2916 
-2927 DSADDSGTAND
+2927 
-2938 NKTNVKTPGFIIGG
+2938 
-2952 IDSDVTQ
+2952 
-2959 VVVQVMRDGH
+2959 
-2969 SEEVELTQTN
+2969 
-2979 GQWRF
+2979 
-2984 VPGSAWTDGDYT
+2984 
-2996 LTVTVKDEAGN
+2996 
-3007 IRHSAPL
+3007 
-3014 TVTIDTQITIDHI
+3014 
-3027 ELVNDSGIPDDNLT
+3027 
-3041 NNVRPHF
+3041 
-3048 QVTVPTDVNVVRLS
+3048 
-3062 IDGGKT
+3062 
-3068 WFNATQS
+3068 
-3075 ATPGVWDYTWLADVG
+3075 TWLADVG

-3128 NTDDSGTK
+3128 STDDSGTK
-3136 GDNLTNVNKP
+3136 GDHLTNVNKP

-4557 VSYSVTANGNNLWE
+4557 VSYPVTANGNNLWE

>member
-425 IITDTIAPE
+425 IITDTIPPE

-1062 QVWDAMSDTQIGVA
+1062 QVWDAASDTQIGVA

-1113 AIFDF
+1113 AVFDF

-1321 TLSVPVIVLDSAD
+1321 TLSVPVIVLNSAD
-1334 DTGIQGD
+1334 DTGVQGD

-1377 ATKGTGGWTFTPPTS
+1377 ATKGTGGWSFTPTGA

-1426 INNIELVNDSGIPD
+1426 INNIELVNDSGIPN

-1475 TQSATPGVWDYI
+1475 TQSATPGAWDYI

-1499 TVEATDEAGN
+1499 TVEATDKAGN
-1509 KATQTLDFTIDT
+1509 KTTQELDFTIDT

-2018 IDTQITID
+2018 IDTQI
-2026 HIELVNDSGIPDD
+2026 
-2039 NLTNNVRPHFQV
+2039 
-2051 TVPTDVNVV
+2051 
-2060 RLSIDGGKTW
+2060 
-2070 FNATQSATPGVW
+2070 A
-2082 DYTWLADV
+2082 
-2090 GEGKHT
+2090 
-2096 LTVEATDKA
+2096 
-2105 GNKTTQ
+2105 
-2111 QLDFIIDTLLS
+2111 
-2122 EPTIVLDNTDDSGTK
+2122 
-2137 GDHLTNVN
+2137 
-2145 KPTFLLGNI
+2145 
-2154 DADARY
+2154 
-2160 VTVEVQ
+2160 
-2166 HGGTKEVLTATKD
+2166 
-2179 ATGNWS
+2179 
-2185 VTPTGTWADGDYTL
+2185 
-2199 TVRVEDEAGN
+2199 
-2209 EKHSASLTVTVDTQI
+2209 
-2224 TIDVIELVNDN
+2224 
-2235 GIPGDNMTND
+2235 
-2245 AHPQFRVTVPGDV
+2245 
-2258 NEVSLSIDGGVTWVK
+2258 
-2273 ATQSATPGV
+2273 
-2282 WNYTWPGT
+2282 
-2290 VPDGDYTLNVKATDN
+2290 
-2305 AGNTVT
+2305 
-2311 ETLHFTIDT
+2311 
-2320 TLSTPVIVL
+2320 
-2329 DSADDSGVHGDNMT
+2329 
-2343 NHTQPT
+2343 
-2349 FALQHID
+2349 
-2356 DDAVRVTVS
+2356 
-2365 VEHGGVTT
+2365 
-2373 TFDAT
+2373 
-2378 KDAGGWTFTPTGAWA
+2378 
-2393 DGDYTLSVSVED
+2393 
-2405 KAGNTSHSASL
+2405 
-2416 TVTVDTQ
+2416 
-2423 IAINN
+2423 
-2428 IELVNDSGIPDDNL
+2428 
-2442 TNNVRPHFQV
+2442 
-2452 TVPTDV
+2452 
-2458 NVVRLSIDGGK
+2458 
-2469 TWFNATQSAT
+2469 
-2479 PGVWDYIWPDDVAD
+2479 
-2493 GGYTLTVEATDE
+2493 
-2505 AGNKATQT
+2505 
-2513 LDFTIDTTLSVPT
+2513 
-2526 LSLDSA
+2526 
-2532 DDSGIAG
+2532 
-2539 DNITNVKTPGF
+2539 
-2550 TLNNID
+2550 
-2556 TDVSRVIV
+2556 
-2564 EVMHNGIKQE
+2564 
-2574 VPLVQTGG
+2574 
-2582 QWRFAPTSDWADG
+2582 
-2595 DYILT
+2595 
-2600 VKVEDRAGNVKQSAP
+2600 
-2615 LTVTVDT
+2615 
-2622 HIAIDRIELVNDSG
+2622 
-2636 IPGDNLTN
+2636 
-2644 EARPHFQV
+2644 
-2652 TVPADVNGVR
+2652 
-2662 LSIDGGKTWFDAT
+2662 
-2675 QSATSGVWDYT
+2675 
-2686 WLTNVANGPHTL
+2686 
-2698 MVEAS
+2698 
-2703 DKAGNKTTQKL
+2703 
-2714 DFTIDTILSEP
+2714 
-2725 TITLDSADDSAAG
+2725 
-2738 DNITNVKMPG
+2738 
-2748 FTLGNIDADVTKV
+2748 
-2761 VVTVAH
+2761 
-2767 DGKNQ
+2767 
-2772 QIELIKN
+2772 
-2779 GGVWRFTPGAAWTDG
+2779 
-2794 DYTLTVKVED
+2794 
-2804 KAGNTNYSAPLTVT
+2804 
-2818 IDTQTSIDRIELLN
+2818 
-2832 DTGIVGDNLTNEAR
+2832 
-2846 PQFHITVP
+2846 
-2854 TDVNSV
+2854 
-2860 QLSLDGGINWV
+2860 
-2871 NATLTS
+2871 
-2877 DGVWEYIWPT
+2877 
-2887 DLVENTYTLTVK
+2887 
-2899 ATDVAGNTATE
+2899 
-2910 TLNFII
+2910 
-2916 DTTLSTPTITL
+2916 
-2927 DSADDSGTAND
+2927 
-2938 NKTNVKTPGFIIGG
+2938 
-2952 IDSDVTQ
+2952 
-2959 VVVQVMRDGH
+2959 
-2969 SEEVELTQTN
+2969 
-2979 GQWRF
+2979 
-2984 VPGSAWTDGDYT
+2984 
-2996 LTVTVKDEAGN
+2996 
-3007 IRHSAPL
+3007 
-3014 TVTIDTQITIDHI
+3014 IDHI

-3176 KGATGIWSVT
+3176 KDATGNWSVTPTGTWADGDYTLTVRVEDEAGNEKHSASLTVTVDTQITIDAIELVNDNGIPGDNMTNDAHPQFRVTVPGDVNEVSLSIDGGVTWVKATQSATPGVWNYTWPGTVPDGDYTLNVKATDNAGNTVTETLHFTIDTTLSVPVIVLNSADDTGVQGDNMTNSTQPTFALQHIDDDAVRVTVSVEHGGVTTTFDATKGTGGWSFTPTGAWADGDYTLSVSVEDKAGNTSHSASLTVTVDTQIAINNIELVNDSGIPDDNLTNNVRPHFQVKVPTDVNEVRLSIDGGKTWFNATQSATPGVWDYTWLADVGEGKHTLTVEATDKAGNQTTQKLDFIIDTMLSEPTIVLDSTDDSGTKGDNLTNANKPTFILGNIDADARYVTVEVQYGGTKKVLTATKGATGIWSVT

-3194 DYTLTVRVEDDAGNV
+3194 DYMLTVRVEDDAGNV

-3322 PTIAMDSRDDTGAI
+3322 PTITMDSRDDTGAI

-3351 NIDADA
+3351 NIDSDA
-3357 HSVILRITQGGNSQ
+3357 QSVILRITQGGNSQ

-3409 QSTPLVVTVD
+3409 QSTPLIVTVD

-3471 ATQGIE
+3471 AAQGIE

-3623 DRIELVN
+3623 DHIELVN

-3719 LTPTIE
+3719 MTPTIE

-3847 PVFDIHQVDSDVTRV
+3847 PVFDIRQVDSDVTRV

-4306 AELRIEIDTQVQ
+4306 AELKIEIDTQVQ

-4534 TTPRFVIGNVP
+4534 TKPRFVIGNVS

-4557 VSYSVTANGNNLWE
+4557 VSYPVTANGNNLWE

-4890 ELRSTAVD
+4890 ELRSIAVD

-4965 GNDGNYE
+4965 GNDGNYV

-5034 TLTIRNP
+5034 TLTIRSP

-5072 VSEDKAGNSQQKE
+5072 VSEDKAGNSQQKD

-5410 IFGEMNQSVQIFI
+5410 ISGEMNQSVQIFI

-5469 LNFTI
+5469 LKFTI

-5575 SIWVDTHIKVFTS
+5575 SIWVDTHIQVFTS

-5595 SSKTEW
+5595 SSKTDW
-5601 WSNSDLITMRGTGE
+5601 WSNSSTITMRGMGE

-5627 TLATAVVAAT
+5627 TLATAVVAAN
-5637 GRWELSTDKLPEGT
+5637 GQWELSTDQLPEGK
-5651 YDISL
+5651 YDITLS
-5656 VIEDSAGNRWEDVRE
+5656 IEDNAGNRKEEVHE

-5704 QLIITDSEGNTYTLT
+5704 QLIITDSNGNTYTLT

-5866 AGEDNGASDSDNVTN
+5866 AGEDNGVSDSDNVTN

-5906 GVTDIYQATQGADG
+5906 GVTDTYQATQGADG

-5930 DGNYTLS
+5930 DGTYTLS

-5998 TEPSAAEESVVKVT
+5998 TVPSAAEESVVKET

-6099 SVDHSSADIVNAMNV
+6099 SVDHSSADIVNAMNA

>member
-38 NITTPRGSVII
+38 NITTPHGSVII

-529 RISYFSAEIETTN
+529 RISYFSAEIETTD

-596 DSVEGI
+596 DSVEGV

-618 FSFSYVIDTIAPV
+618 FSFSYVIDTVAPV

-637 EDYVVLPNGIILSGN
+637 EDFVVLPNGIILSGN

-657 VGTAEPKSTILLMR
+657 VGMAEPKSTILLMR

-691 SNKFLQGAYDIEII
+691 SNKFLQGSYDIEII

-1024 PIVSLSPDSDSGIS
+1024 PIVSLSPDSDSGIA

-1113 AIFDF
+1113 AVFDF

-1182 NGSWLFIPG
+1182 NGSWLFTPG

-1208 AGNTNYSAPLTVVI
+1208 AGNTSYSAPLTVVI

-1377 ATKGTGGWTFTPPTS
+1377 ATKGTGGWSFTPTGA

-1426 INNIELVNDSGIPD
+1426 INNIELVNDSGIPN

-1475 TQSATPGVWDYI
+1475 TQSATPGAWDYI

-1499 TVEATDEAGN
+1499 TVEATDKAGN
-1509 KATQTLDFTIDT
+1509 KTTQELDFTIDT

-2122 EPTIVLDNTDDSGTK
+2122 EPTIVLDSTDDSGTK

-2320 TLSTPVIVL
+2320 TLSVPVIVL
-2329 DSADDSGVHGDNMT
+2329 NSADDTGVQGDNMT
-2343 NHTQPT
+2343 NSTQPT

-2378 KDAGGWTFTPTGAWA
+2378 KGVGGWSFTPTGAWA

-2452 TVPTDV
+2452 KVPTDV
-2458 NVVRLSIDGGK
+2458 N
-2469 TWFNATQSAT
+2469 
-2479 PGVWDYIWPDDVAD
+2479 
-2493 GGYTLTVEATDE
+2493 E
-2505 AGNKATQT
+2505 
-2513 LDFTIDTTLSVPT
+2513 
-2526 LSLDSA
+2526 
-2532 DDSGIAG
+2532 
-2539 DNITNVKTPGF
+2539 
-2550 TLNNID
+2550 
-2556 TDVSRVIV
+2556 
-2564 EVMHNGIKQE
+2564 
-2574 VPLVQTGG
+2574 
-2582 QWRFAPTSDWADG
+2582 
-2595 DYILT
+2595 
-2600 VKVEDRAGNVKQSAP
+2600 
-2615 LTVTVDT
+2615 
-2622 HIAIDRIELVNDSG
+2622 
-2636 IPGDNLTN
+2636 
-2644 EARPHFQV
+2644 
-2652 TVPADVNGVR
+2652 
-2662 LSIDGGKTWFDAT
+2662 
-2675 QSATSGVWDYT
+2675 
-2686 WLTNVANGPHTL
+2686 
-2698 MVEAS
+2698 
-2703 DKAGNKTTQKL
+2703 
-2714 DFTIDTILSEP
+2714 
-2725 TITLDSADDSAAG
+2725 
-2738 DNITNVKMPG
+2738 
-2748 FTLGNIDADVTKV
+2748 
-2761 VVTVAH
+2761 
-2767 DGKNQ
+2767 
-2772 QIELIKN
+2772 
-2779 GGVWRFTPGAAWTDG
+2779 
-2794 DYTLTVKVED
+2794 
-2804 KAGNTNYSAPLTVT
+2804 
-2818 IDTQTSIDRIELLN
+2818 
-2832 DTGIVGDNLTNEAR
+2832 
-2846 PQFHITVP
+2846 
-2854 TDVNSV
+2854 
-2860 QLSLDGGINWV
+2860 
-2871 NATLTS
+2871 
-2877 DGVWEYIWPT
+2877 
-2887 DLVENTYTLTVK
+2887 
-2899 ATDVAGNTATE
+2899 
-2910 TLNFII
+2910 
-2916 DTTLSTPTITL
+2916 
-2927 DSADDSGTAND
+2927 
-2938 NKTNVKTPGFIIGG
+2938 
-2952 IDSDVTQ
+2952 
-2959 VVVQVMRDGH
+2959 
-2969 SEEVELTQTN
+2969 
-2979 GQWRF
+2979 
-2984 VPGSAWTDGDYT
+2984 
-2996 LTVTVKDEAGN
+2996 
-3007 IRHSAPL
+3007 
-3014 TVTIDTQITIDHI
+3014 
-3027 ELVNDSGIPDDNLT
+3027 
-3041 NNVRPHF
+3041 
-3048 QVTVPTDVNVVRLS
+3048 VRLS

-3097 VEATDKAGNKTTQQ
+3097 VEATDKAGNQTTQK
-3111 LDFIIDTLLS
+3111 LDFIIDTMLS

-3128 NTDDSGTK
+3128 STDDSGTK
-3136 GDNLTNVNKP
+3136 GDNLTNANKP
-3146 TFLLGNID
+3146 TFILGNID

-3162 EVQHGGTKEVLTAT
+3162 EVQYGGTKEVLTAT

-3398 VEVTDNAGNVR
+3398 VEVQDNAGNVR

-3523 IALDSTDDTGTPGD
+3523 IELDSTDDTGTPGD

-3719 LTPTIE
+3719 MTPTIE

-3847 PVFDIHQVDSDVTRV
+3847 PVFDIRQVDSDVTRV

-3982 IFDSPNTLVDGTYTL
+3982 IFDS
-3997 RVEATDEAGNIANKD
+3997 
-4012 LVFNIDTNIQ
+4012 
-4022 VPTIALDAGQDTGA
+4022 
-4036 NTADNITNISRPT
+4036 
-4049 FTIGNVDPDVIKVV
+4049 
-4063 VTIDGHDYNAT
+4063 
-4074 KVGAGWQFTPGN
+4074 
-4086 AIPDGSYNITVTVED
+4086 
-4101 KAGNTATS
+4101 
-4109 KPLPV
+4109 
-4114 VIDTTA
+4114 
-4120 EIESVTLVTDS
+4120 
-4131 GDSDVD
+4131 
-4137 NITKVDKPQFS
+4137 
-4148 IVTADDITHVRVKI
+4148 
-4162 DNAANWIELTK
+4162 
-4173 GGDGRW
+4173 
-4179 IFNVGSA
+4179 
-4186 LPDGQHTLL
+4186 
-4195 VDVTDIAGNV
+4195 
-4205 AQETLQFTID
+4205 
-4215 TTLREPTIVL
+4215 
-4225 DPTHDTGDD
+4225 
-4234 TNDNLTRINK
+4234 
-4244 PVFII
+4244 
-4249 GNVDNDVSHIVV
+4249 
-4261 HIDGRDYT
+4261 
-4269 IENTGGNLTFT
+4269 
-4280 PDQPLSDGQHTISVT
+4280 
-4295 VTDIAGNTKTS
+4295 
-4306 AELRIEIDTQVQ
+4306 
-4318 IDSVTL
+4318 
-4324 TTDSGVNDH
+4324 
-4333 DNVTN
+4333 
-4338 ATRPSFEIATPDDV
+4338 
-4352 TSVLVSFDGV
+4352 
-4362 NWTPIS
+4362 
-4368 KNAAGQWEFT
+4368 
-4378 AGSALPDG
+4378 
-4386 HYTLH
+4386 
-4391 VQATDRAGNTAN
+4391 
-4403 STLGFT
+4403 
-4409 VDTQIDGLSVVM
+4409 
-4421 LDDAGKDSTDGIT
+4421 
-4434 NITSPRFEISAREP
+4434 
-4448 LQSVTVIL
+4448 
-4456 NGKSSTLT
+4456 
-4464 QGAGNKWLFT
+4464 
-4474 PDTPLVDGTYK
+4474 
-4485 IEIVAE
+4485 
-4491 DIAGNKISKEVSFTI
+4491 
-4506 DTIVS
+4506 
-4511 DPSIDL
+4511 
-4517 LDADD
+4517 
-4522 TGESAVDNITSV
+4522 
-4534 TTPRFVIGNVP
+4534 
-4545 ADIDT
+4545 
-4550 VVIRING
+4550 
-4557 VSYSVTANGNNLWE
+4557 
-4571 FQVPVALND
+4571 
-4580 GVYEAV
+4580 
-4586 VVFRDIAGNTSETKL
+4586 
-4601 PFTIDTTTSV
+4601 
-4611 SVRMEPA
+4611 
-4618 SDTGNSNS
+4618 
-4626 DNLTNK
+4626 
-4632 QNPKFEGTAEPNAK
+4632 
-4646 LVITI
+4646 
-4651 VDDKSGRE
+4651 
-4659 VLKQTITVGADG
+4659 
-4671 NWSVTPNILPDGMY
+4671 
-4685 TINVV
+4685 
-4690 ATDVAGNT
+4690 
-4698 AQTQERFTIDTVTI
+4698 
-4712 DPTIRLSDPSID
+4712 
-4724 DQHEATS
+4724 
-4731 LRPEFKGFAEAFS
+4731 
-4744 TIMIQ
+4744 
-4749 WDGKVVGSA
+4749 
-4758 NANANGEWSW
+4758 
-4768 TPPSVLA
+4768 
-4775 PGSYV
+4775 
-4780 VSIVAKDKA
+4780 
-4789 GNESSQVDF
+4789 
-4798 PVVIPVIDV
+4798 
-4807 TPPTIKLSEESD
+4807 
-4819 SGALGDFTTN
+4819 
-4829 NKTPTLI
+4829 
-4836 GSTLPNT
+4836 
-4843 IVSIY
+4843 
-4848 VDGVKVGEATAD
+4848 
-4860 TAGRYTFQLSEMKD
+4860 
-4874 GHYVVQ
+4874 
-4880 VGIVNPRDNS
+4880 
-4890 ELRSTAVD
+4890 
-4898 VTIDTEVAELVWNI
+4898 
-4912 SGMHEGGYIN
+4912 
-4922 TVTPEIGGTSEPNSK
+4922 
-4937 ITIFVNGVEKAIA
+4937 
-4950 YTTGAGHWGVVLPAL
+4950 
-4965 GNDGNYE
+4965 
-4972 LTFKV
+4972 
-4977 EDVAGNIRE
+4977 
-4986 FGPQNVILDTVISPL
+4986 
-5001 TVVLREADDSGK
+5001 
-5013 VGDWITNK
+5013 
-5021 SHVTIDGTAEAGS
+5021 
-5034 TLTIRNP
+5034 
-5041 QGVVIATLVV
+5041 
-5051 GNDGRWS
+5051 
-5058 AELDLREGSNAFVV
+5058 
-5072 VSEDKAGNSQQKE
+5072 
-5085 ILIEH
+5085 
-5090 DTQIEISDISLSR
+5090 
-5103 DTNSGD
+5103 
-5109 KYDLITNNKSPVL
+5109 
-5122 VAMTDPGATVQVY
+5122 
-5135 INGVLQGTVEASS
+5135 
-5148 SGNISY
+5148 
-5154 TMPANSADGEYQVQF
+5154 
-5169 VATDTAGNRVESAIT
+5169 
-5184 TVTID
+5184 
-5189 SQIAVFD
+5189 
-5196 IDEDSLPALSNNRAL
+5196 
-5211 SVSGVGE
+5211 
-5218 AGSQVSIFVDGK
+5218 
-5230 LVNVVMV
+5230 
-5237 EADGTWRA
+5237 
-5245 PILLQDDGT
+5245 
-5254 FNIHFS
+5254 
-5260 ITDVAG
+5260 
-5266 NTEVSK
+5266 
-5272 DYSVDVDSSTDFP
+5272 
-5285 TLNLEDASNSGSLDD
+5285 
-5300 LITNHNKP
+5300 
-5308 VLVGTAEAG
+5308 
-5317 ATIHIYVDEKIVAN
+5317 
-5331 VLVLEDGTWS
+5331 
-5341 YQFDNALKDGE
+5341 
-5352 YSIRVVAEDPAGNTA
+5352 
-5367 ESPRLLVTIDTSTF
+5367 
-5381 IDNPAMVAG
+5381 
-5390 SDNGIFS
+5390 
-5397 NDSIT
+5397 
-5402 SQTRPTFS
+5402 
-5410 IFGEMNQSVQIFI
+5410 
-5423 DGVLVD
+5423 
-5429 TITVTDRNQVYRPE
+5429 
-5443 SPLGDGSHSIYYV
+5443 
-5456 ITDKAGNTATSKT
+5456 
-5469 LNFTI
+5469 
-5474 DTFNTTPV
+5474 
-5482 AIDSIGGQTLAE
+5482 
-5494 MTGSDGKIYITDTT
+5494 
-5508 RNLLFSGS
+5508 
-5516 AEPNSKIEIIIN
+5516 
-5528 GLNVGEVWVNEKG
+5528 
-5541 HWQMPVN
+5541 
-5548 PLYFTEGQLDITV
+5548 
-5561 KSTDRAGNVNQEKY
+5561 
-5575 SIWVDTHIKVFTS
+5575 
-5588 ELDDNKS
+5588 
-5595 SSKTEW
+5595 
-5601 WSNSDLITMRGTGE
+5601 
-5615 IGATVSLIVAGV
+5615 
-5627 TLATAVVAAT
+5627 
-5637 GRWELSTDKLPEGT
+5637 
-5651 YDISL
+5651 
-5656 VIEDSAGNRWEDVRE
+5656 
-5671 IFIDRTPPNAPV
+5671 
-5683 VTYSDIVNDL
+5683 
-5693 IIMQGTAEAKS
+5693 
-5704 QLIITDSEGNTYTLT
+5704 
-5719 VPDNG
+5719 
-5724 KWSMAIPYPSEGKF
+5724 
-5738 TITSVDAIGNRSDDV
+5738 
-5753 PLDIM
+5753 
-5758 KEVPVIS
+5758 
-5765 LSPDSDSGTVGDNI
+5765 
-5779 TRDKQPTFIIGN
+5779 
-5791 LESDVVVVQVDI
+5791 
-5803 NGTVYNAEKN
+5803 
-5813 ADGVWFF
+5813 
-5820 TPGTPLADGSYT
+5820 
-5832 ISVIASDAAG
+5832 
-5842 NQKNSLP
+5842 
-5849 ITVTIDSTL
+5849 
-5858 TVPEIALA
+5858 
-5866 AGEDNGASDSDNVTN
+5866 
-5881 HTQPKFTLQHID
+5881 
-5893 ADVTGVTVNVTHN
+5893 
-5906 GVTDIYQATQGADG
+5906 
-5920 WTFTPPAAWN
+5920 
-5930 DGNYTLS
+5930 
-5937 VTVVDRA
+5937 
-5944 GNSQQSASLAVTV
+5944 
-5957 DSTVTVTADSQHD
+5957 
-5970 DASDDATAT
+5970 
-5979 AVTPPE
+5979 
-5985 SETVNAESATHLR
+5985 
-5998 TEPSAAEESVVKVT
+5998 
-6012 AYSITLLN
+6012 
-6020 ADSGDE
+6020 
-6026 IDRSISQ
+6026 
-6033 TPSFEISVPENIVNV
+6033 
-6048 SIMFEGEEFTLPI
+6048 
-6061 TNQKAIFEVPL
+6061 
-6072 SLEDGEYTMDVKF
+6072 
-6085 IDKDNDFLIKEKTF
+6085 
-6099 SVDHSSADIVNAMNV
+6099 
-6114 RGKTEDDINDSPST
+6114 
-6128 SSVGHNNNG
+6128 
-6137 AIDVFAVNEVTLPV
+6137 
-6151 DNQEE
+6151 
-6156 HA
+6156 

>member
-246 AAESNS
+246 ATESNS

-329 TIDSVTDKPTFE
+329 AIDSVTDKPTFE

-596 DSVEGI
+596 DSVEGV
-602 NNLTFTVEDV
+602 NNLTFTAEDV

-618 FSFSYVIDTIAPV
+618 FSFSYVIDTVAPV

-637 EDYVVLPNGIILSGN
+637 EDFVVLPNGIILSGN

-1024 PIVSLSPDSDSGIS
+1024 PIVSLSPDSDSGIA

-1062 QVWDAMSDTQIGVA
+1062 QVWDAASDTQIGVA

-1113 AIFDF
+1113 AVFDF

-1208 AGNTNYSAPLTVVI
+1208 AGNTSYSAPLTVVI

-1321 TLSVPVIVLDSAD
+1321 TLSVPVIVLNSAD
-1334 DTGIQGD
+1334 DTGVQGD
-1341 NMTNSTQP
+1341 NMTNRTQP

-1426 INNIELVNDSGIPD
+1426 INNIELVNDSGIPN

-1509 KATQTLDFTIDT
+1509 KTTQTLDFTIDT

-1601 VKVEDRAGNVKQS
+1601 VKIEDRAGNVKQS

-1708 NKTTQKLDFTIDTIL
+1708 NKTTQKLDFIIDTLL

-2018 IDTQITID
+2018 IDTQIAID

-2039 NLTNNVRPHFQV
+2039 NLTNEARPHFQV

-2111 QLDFIIDTLLS
+2111 QLDFIIDTMLS

-2137 GDHLTNVN
+2137 GDNLTNVN

-2224 TIDVIELVNDN
+2224 TIDAIELVNDN

-2320 TLSTPVIVL
+2320 TLSVPVIVL
-2329 DSADDSGVHGDNMT
+2329 NSADDTGVQGDNMT
-2343 NHTQPT
+2343 NSTQPT

-2378 KDAGGWTFTPTGAWA
+2378 KGVGGWSFTPTGAWA

-2452 TVPTDV
+2452 KVPTDV
-2458 NVVRLSIDGGK
+2458 N
-2469 TWFNATQSAT
+2469 
-2479 PGVWDYIWPDDVAD
+2479 
-2493 GGYTLTVEATDE
+2493 E
-2505 AGNKATQT
+2505 
-2513 LDFTIDTTLSVPT
+2513 
-2526 LSLDSA
+2526 
-2532 DDSGIAG
+2532 
-2539 DNITNVKTPGF
+2539 
-2550 TLNNID
+2550 
-2556 TDVSRVIV
+2556 
-2564 EVMHNGIKQE
+2564 
-2574 VPLVQTGG
+2574 
-2582 QWRFAPTSDWADG
+2582 
-2595 DYILT
+2595 
-2600 VKVEDRAGNVKQSAP
+2600 
-2615 LTVTVDT
+2615 
-2622 HIAIDRIELVNDSG
+2622 
-2636 IPGDNLTN
+2636 
-2644 EARPHFQV
+2644 
-2652 TVPADVNGVR
+2652 
-2662 LSIDGGKTWFDAT
+2662 
-2675 QSATSGVWDYT
+2675 
-2686 WLTNVANGPHTL
+2686 
-2698 MVEAS
+2698 
-2703 DKAGNKTTQKL
+2703 
-2714 DFTIDTILSEP
+2714 
-2725 TITLDSADDSAAG
+2725 
-2738 DNITNVKMPG
+2738 
-2748 FTLGNIDADVTKV
+2748 
-2761 VVTVAH
+2761 
-2767 DGKNQ
+2767 
-2772 QIELIKN
+2772 
-2779 GGVWRFTPGAAWTDG
+2779 
-2794 DYTLTVKVED
+2794 
-2804 KAGNTNYSAPLTVT
+2804 
-2818 IDTQTSIDRIELLN
+2818 
-2832 DTGIVGDNLTNEAR
+2832 
-2846 PQFHITVP
+2846 
-2854 TDVNSV
+2854 
-2860 QLSLDGGINWV
+2860 
-2871 NATLTS
+2871 
-2877 DGVWEYIWPT
+2877 
-2887 DLVENTYTLTVK
+2887 
-2899 ATDVAGNTATE
+2899 
-2910 TLNFII
+2910 
-2916 DTTLSTPTITL
+2916 
-2927 DSADDSGTAND
+2927 
-2938 NKTNVKTPGFIIGG
+2938 
-2952 IDSDVTQ
+2952 
-2959 VVVQVMRDGH
+2959 
-2969 SEEVELTQTN
+2969 
-2979 GQWRF
+2979 
-2984 VPGSAWTDGDYT
+2984 
-2996 LTVTVKDEAGN
+2996 
-3007 IRHSAPL
+3007 
-3014 TVTIDTQITIDHI
+3014 
-3027 ELVNDSGIPDDNLT
+3027 
-3041 NNVRPHF
+3041 
-3048 QVTVPTDVNVVRLS
+3048 VRLS

-3097 VEATDKAGNKTTQQ
+3097 VEATDKAGNQTTQK
-3111 LDFIIDTLLS
+3111 LDFIIDTMLS

-3128 NTDDSGTK
+3128 STDDSGTK
-3136 GDNLTNVNKP
+3136 GDNLTNANKP
-3146 TFLLGNID
+3146 TFILGNID

-3162 EVQHGGTKEVLTAT
+3162 EVQYGGTKEVLTAT

-3194 DYTLTVRVEDDAGNV
+3194 DYMLTVRVEDDAGNV

-3322 PTIAMDSRDDTGAI
+3322 PTITMDSRDDTGAI

-3351 NIDADA
+3351 NIDSDA
-3357 HSVILRITQGGNSQ
+3357 QSVILRITQGGNSQ

-3409 QSTPLVVTVD
+3409 QSTPLIVTVD

-3471 ATQGIE
+3471 AAQGIE

-3623 DRIELVN
+3623 DHIELVN

-3719 LTPTIE
+3719 MTPTIE

-3847 PVFDIHQVDSDVTRV
+3847 PVFDIRQVDSDVTRV

-4306 AELRIEIDTQVQ
+4306 AELKIEIDTQVQ

-4534 TTPRFVIGNVP
+4534 TKPRFVIGNVP

-4557 VSYSVTANGNNLWE
+4557 VSYPVTANGNNLWE

-4898 VTIDTEVAELVWNI
+4898 LTIDTEVAELVWNI

-5072 VSEDKAGNSQQKE
+5072 VSEDKAGNSQQKD

-5410 IFGEMNQSVQIFI
+5410 ISGEMNQSVQIFI

-5575 SIWVDTHIKVFTS
+5575 SIWVDTHIQVFTS

-5595 SSKTEW
+5595 SSKTDW
-5601 WSNSDLITMRGTGE
+5601 WSNSSTITMRGMGE

-5627 TLATAVVAAT
+5627 TLATAVVAAN
-5637 GRWELSTDKLPEGT
+5637 GQWELSTDQLPEGK
-5651 YDISL
+5651 YDITLS
-5656 VIEDSAGNRWEDVRE
+5656 IEDNAGNRKEEVHE

-5704 QLIITDSEGNTYTLT
+5704 QLIITDSNGNTYTLT

-5820 TPGTPLADGSYT
+5820 TPGTPLTDGSYT

-5858 TVPEIALA
+5858 TVPEIALS

-5930 DGNYTLS
+5930 DGTYTLS

-5998 TEPSAAEESVVKVT
+5998 TVPSAAEESVVKET

-6048 SIMFEGEEFTLPI
+6048 SVMFEGEEFTLPI

-6085 IDKDNDFLIKEKTF
+6085 IDKDDDFLIKEKTF
-6099 SVDHSSADIVNAMNV
+6099 SVDHSSADIVNAMNA

>member
-2122 EPTIVLDNTDDSGTK
+2122 EPTIVLDSTDDSGTK

-2428 IELVNDSGIPDDNL
+2428 
-2442 TNNVRPHFQV
+2442 
-2452 TVPTDV
+2452 
-2458 NVVRLSIDGGK
+2458 
-2469 TWFNATQSAT
+2469 
-2479 PGVWDYIWPDDVAD
+2479 
-2493 GGYTLTVEATDE
+2493 
-2505 AGNKATQT
+2505 
-2513 LDFTIDTTLSVPT
+2513 
-2526 LSLDSA
+2526 
-2532 DDSGIAG
+2532 
-2539 DNITNVKTPGF
+2539 
-2550 TLNNID
+2550 
-2556 TDVSRVIV
+2556 
-2564 EVMHNGIKQE
+2564 
-2574 VPLVQTGG
+2574 
-2582 QWRFAPTSDWADG
+2582 
-2595 DYILT
+2595 
-2600 VKVEDRAGNVKQSAP
+2600 
-2615 LTVTVDT
+2615 
-2622 HIAIDRIELVNDSG
+2622 
-2636 IPGDNLTN
+2636 
-2644 EARPHFQV
+2644 
-2652 TVPADVNGVR
+2652 
-2662 LSIDGGKTWFDAT
+2662 
-2675 QSATSGVWDYT
+2675 
-2686 WLTNVANGPHTL
+2686 
-2698 MVEAS
+2698 
-2703 DKAGNKTTQKL
+2703 
-2714 DFTIDTILSEP
+2714 
-2725 TITLDSADDSAAG
+2725 
-2738 DNITNVKMPG
+2738 
-2748 FTLGNIDADVTKV
+2748 
-2761 VVTVAH
+2761 
-2767 DGKNQ
+2767 
-2772 QIELIKN
+2772 
-2779 GGVWRFTPGAAWTDG
+2779 
-2794 DYTLTVKVED
+2794 
-2804 KAGNTNYSAPLTVT
+2804 
-2818 IDTQTSIDRIELLN
+2818 
-2832 DTGIVGDNLTNEAR
+2832 
-2846 PQFHITVP
+2846 
-2854 TDVNSV
+2854 
-2860 QLSLDGGINWV
+2860 
-2871 NATLTS
+2871 
-2877 DGVWEYIWPT
+2877 
-2887 DLVENTYTLTVK
+2887 
-2899 ATDVAGNTATE
+2899 
-2910 TLNFII
+2910 
-2916 DTTLSTPTITL
+2916 
-2927 DSADDSGTAND
+2927 
-2938 NKTNVKTPGFIIGG
+2938 
-2952 IDSDVTQ
+2952 
-2959 VVVQVMRDGH
+2959 
-2969 SEEVELTQTN
+2969 
-2979 GQWRF
+2979 
-2984 VPGSAWTDGDYT
+2984 
-2996 LTVTVKDEAGN
+2996 
-3007 IRHSAPL
+3007 
-3014 TVTIDTQITIDHI
+3014 I

-3903 EDLAGNVKESAPFEV
+3903 EDLAGNVKGSAPFEV

-4557 VSYSVTANGNNLWE
+4557 VSYPVTANGNNLWE

>member
-425 IITDTIAPE
+425 IITDTIPPE

-446 GIKNDNITNSTLP
+446 GIKNDNVTNSTLP

-529 RISYFSAEIETTN
+529 RISYFSAEIETTD

-596 DSVEGI
+596 DSVEGV

-618 FSFSYVIDTIAPV
+618 FSFSYVIDTVAPV

-637 EDYVVLPNGIILSGN
+637 EDFVVLPNGIILSGN

-1024 PIVSLSPDSDSGIS
+1024 PIVSLSPDSDSGIA

-1113 AIFDF
+1113 AVFDF

-1182 NGSWLFIPG
+1182 NGSWLFTPG

-1208 AGNTNYSAPLTVVI
+1208 AGNTSYSAPLTVVI

-1321 TLSVPVIVLDSAD
+1321 TLSVPVIVLNSAD
-1334 DTGIQGD
+1334 DTGVQGD
-1341 NMTNSTQP
+1341 NMTNRTQP

-1426 INNIELVNDSGIPD
+1426 INNIELVNDSGIPN

-1475 TQSATPGVWDYI
+1475 TQSATTGVWDYI

-1696 HTLMVEASDKAG
+1696 HTLMVEATDKAG
-1708 NKTTQKLDFTIDTIL
+1708 NKTTQKLDFIIDTLL

-2018 IDTQITID
+2018 IDTQI
-2026 HIELVNDSGIPDD
+2026 
-2039 NLTNNVRPHFQV
+2039 
-2051 TVPTDVNVV
+2051 
-2060 RLSIDGGKTW
+2060 
-2070 FNATQSATPGVW
+2070 A
-2082 DYTWLADV
+2082 
-2090 GEGKHT
+2090 
-2096 LTVEATDKA
+2096 
-2105 GNKTTQ
+2105 
-2111 QLDFIIDTLLS
+2111 
-2122 EPTIVLDNTDDSGTK
+2122 
-2137 GDHLTNVN
+2137 
-2145 KPTFLLGNI
+2145 
-2154 DADARY
+2154 
-2160 VTVEVQ
+2160 
-2166 HGGTKEVLTATKD
+2166 
-2179 ATGNWS
+2179 
-2185 VTPTGTWADGDYTL
+2185 
-2199 TVRVEDEAGN
+2199 
-2209 EKHSASLTVTVDTQI
+2209 
-2224 TIDVIELVNDN
+2224 
-2235 GIPGDNMTND
+2235 
-2245 AHPQFRVTVPGDV
+2245 
-2258 NEVSLSIDGGVTWVK
+2258 
-2273 ATQSATPGV
+2273 
-2282 WNYTWPGT
+2282 
-2290 VPDGDYTLNVKATDN
+2290 
-2305 AGNTVT
+2305 
-2311 ETLHFTIDT
+2311 
-2320 TLSTPVIVL
+2320 
-2329 DSADDSGVHGDNMT
+2329 
-2343 NHTQPT
+2343 
-2349 FALQHID
+2349 
-2356 DDAVRVTVS
+2356 
-2365 VEHGGVTT
+2365 
-2373 TFDAT
+2373 
-2378 KDAGGWTFTPTGAWA
+2378 
-2393 DGDYTLSVSVED
+2393 
-2405 KAGNTSHSASL
+2405 
-2416 TVTVDTQ
+2416 
-2423 IAINN
+2423 
-2428 IELVNDSGIPDDNL
+2428 
-2442 TNNVRPHFQV
+2442 
-2452 TVPTDV
+2452 
-2458 NVVRLSIDGGK
+2458 
-2469 TWFNATQSAT
+2469 
-2479 PGVWDYIWPDDVAD
+2479 
-2493 GGYTLTVEATDE
+2493 
-2505 AGNKATQT
+2505 
-2513 LDFTIDTTLSVPT
+2513 
-2526 LSLDSA
+2526 
-2532 DDSGIAG
+2532 
-2539 DNITNVKTPGF
+2539 
-2550 TLNNID
+2550 
-2556 TDVSRVIV
+2556 
-2564 EVMHNGIKQE
+2564 
-2574 VPLVQTGG
+2574 
-2582 QWRFAPTSDWADG
+2582 
-2595 DYILT
+2595 
-2600 VKVEDRAGNVKQSAP
+2600 
-2615 LTVTVDT
+2615 
-2622 HIAIDRIELVNDSG
+2622 
-2636 IPGDNLTN
+2636 
-2644 EARPHFQV
+2644 
-2652 TVPADVNGVR
+2652 
-2662 LSIDGGKTWFDAT
+2662 
-2675 QSATSGVWDYT
+2675 
-2686 WLTNVANGPHTL
+2686 
-2698 MVEAS
+2698 
-2703 DKAGNKTTQKL
+2703 
-2714 DFTIDTILSEP
+2714 
-2725 TITLDSADDSAAG
+2725 
-2738 DNITNVKMPG
+2738 
-2748 FTLGNIDADVTKV
+2748 
-2761 VVTVAH
+2761 
-2767 DGKNQ
+2767 
-2772 QIELIKN
+2772 
-2779 GGVWRFTPGAAWTDG
+2779 
-2794 DYTLTVKVED
+2794 
-2804 KAGNTNYSAPLTVT
+2804 
-2818 IDTQTSIDRIELLN
+2818 
-2832 DTGIVGDNLTNEAR
+2832 
-2846 PQFHITVP
+2846 
-2854 TDVNSV
+2854 
-2860 QLSLDGGINWV
+2860 
-2871 NATLTS
+2871 
-2877 DGVWEYIWPT
+2877 
-2887 DLVENTYTLTVK
+2887 
-2899 ATDVAGNTATE
+2899 
-2910 TLNFII
+2910 
-2916 DTTLSTPTITL
+2916 
-2927 DSADDSGTAND
+2927 
-2938 NKTNVKTPGFIIGG
+2938 
-2952 IDSDVTQ
+2952 
-2959 VVVQVMRDGH
+2959 
-2969 SEEVELTQTN
+2969 
-2979 GQWRF
+2979 
-2984 VPGSAWTDGDYT
+2984 
-2996 LTVTVKDEAGN
+2996 
-3007 IRHSAPL
+3007 
-3014 TVTIDTQITIDHI
+3014 IDHI

-3176 KGATGIWSVT
+3176 KDATGNWSVTPTGTWADGDYTLTVRVEDDAGNEKHSASLTVTVDTQIAIDGVELVNDSGVKGDNMTNDDRPHFRVTVPTDVNEVRLSIDGGNSWVQATPGVAGSWEYIWPTDLADGQYTLTVEATDKAGNTVTKTIDFAVDTTLSVPVIVLNSADDTGVQGDNMTNRTQPTFALQHIDDDAVRVTVSVEHGGVTTTFDATKGTGGWTFTPPTSWADGDYTLSVSVEDKAGNTSHSASLTVTVDTQIAINNIELVNDSGIPNDNLTNNVRPHFQVKVPTDVNEVRLSIDGGKTWFNATQSATPGVWDYTWLADVGEGKHTLTVEATDKAGNQTTQKLDFIIDTMLSEPTIVLDSTDDSGTKGDNLTNANKPTFILGNIDADARYVTVEVQYGGTKEVLTATKGATGIWSVT

-3194 DYTLTVRVEDDAGNV
+3194 DYMLTVRVEDDAGNV

-3231 NDNGIPGDNLTND
+3231 NDNGIPSDNLTND

-3322 PTIAMDSRDDTGAI
+3322 PTITMDSRDDTGAI

-3351 NIDADA
+3351 NIDSDA
-3357 HSVILRITQGGNSQ
+3357 QSVILRITQGGNSQ

-3398 VEVTDNAGNVR
+3398 VEVMDNAGNVR
-3409 QSTPLVVTVD
+3409 QSTPLIVTVD

-3471 ATQGIE
+3471 AAQGIE

-3623 DRIELVN
+3623 DHIELVN

-3719 LTPTIE
+3719 MTPTIE

-3847 PVFDIHQVDSDVTRV
+3847 PVFDIRQVDSDVTRV

-4306 AELRIEIDTQVQ
+4306 AELKIEIDTQVQ

-4534 TTPRFVIGNVP
+4534 TKPRFVIGNVP

-4557 VSYSVTANGNNLWE
+4557 VSYPVTANGNNLWE

-5001 TVVLREADDSGK
+5001 TVVLLEADDSGK

-5575 SIWVDTHIKVFTS
+5575 SIWVDTHIQVFTS

-5595 SSKTEW
+5595 SSKTDW
-5601 WSNSDLITMRGTGE
+5601 WSNSSTITMRGMGE

-5627 TLATAVVAAT
+5627 TLATAVVAAN
-5637 GRWELSTDKLPEGT
+5637 GQWELSTDQLPEGK
-5651 YDISL
+5651 YDITLS
-5656 VIEDSAGNRWEDVRE
+5656 IEDNAGNRKEEVHE

-5704 QLIITDSEGNTYTLT
+5704 QLIITDSNGNTYTLT

-5906 GVTDIYQATQGADG
+5906 SVTDTYQATQGADG

-5985 SETVNAESATHLR
+5985 SETVNAESATYLR
-5998 TEPSAAEESVVKVT
+5998 TVPSAAEESVVKET

-6099 SVDHSSADIVNAMNV
+6099 SVDHSSADIVNAMNA

>member
-161 QIEEMLQN
+161 QMEEMLQE

-425 IITDTIAPE
+425 IITDTIPPE

-951 GTAAPYSTVKLYID
+951 GTAAPYSTVKLYVD

-1024 PIVSLSPDSDSGIS
+1024 PIVSLSPDSDSGIA

-1062 QVWDAMSDTQIGVA
+1062 QVWDAASDTQIGVA

-1113 AIFDF
+1113 AVFDF

-1182 NGSWLFIPG
+1182 NGSWLFTPG

-1208 AGNTNYSAPLTVVI
+1208 AGNTNYSTPLTVVI

-1321 TLSVPVIVLDSAD
+1321 TLSVPVIVLNSAD
-1334 DTGIQGD
+1334 DTGVQGD

-1377 ATKGTGGWTFTPPTS
+1377 ATKGTGGWTFTPPAL

-1426 INNIELVNDSGIPD
+1426 INNIELVNDSGIPN

-1447 RPHFQVT
+1447 RPQFQVT

-1475 TQSATPGVWDYI
+1475 TQGATPGAWDYI

-1499 TVEATDEAGN
+1499 TVEATDKAGN
-1509 KATQTLDFTIDT
+1509 QTTQELDFTIDT

-1583 QWRFAPTSDWA
+1583 QWRFAPTSDWG

-1708 NKTTQKLDFTIDTIL
+1708 NKTTQKLDFIIDTML

-2003 DEAGNIRHSAPLTVT
+2003 DEAGNIRHSAPLKVTV
-2018 IDTQITID
+2018 DTQIAID

-2039 NLTNNVRPHFQV
+2039 NLTNNVRPQFQV

-2082 DYTWLADV
+2082 DYTWLTDV
-2090 GEGKHT
+2090 ANGSHT
-2096 LTVEATDKA
+2096 LTVEATDAA
-2105 GNKTTQ
+2105 GNKATQ
-2111 QLDFIIDTLLS
+2111 NLEFNIDTLLS
-2122 EPTIVLDNTDDSGTK
+2122 EPTIALDSTDDSGTK
-2137 GDHLTNVN
+2137 GDNLTSVN
-2145 KPTFLLGNI
+2145 KPTFILGNI

-2166 HGGTKEVLTATKD
+2166 HGGTKEVLTATKG
-2179 ATGNWS
+2179 ATGIWS
-2185 VTPTGTWADGDYTL
+2185 VTPTGMWADGSHTL

-2209 EKHSASLTVTVDTQI
+2209 VKYSVPLTVTVDTQI
-2224 TIDVIELVNDN
+2224 TIDDIELVNDS
-2235 GIPGDNMTND
+2235 GTKGDNLTND
-2245 AHPQFRVTVPGDV
+2245 ANPHFRITVPGDV

-2273 ATQSATPGV
+2273 AMQSSTSGV
-2282 WNYTWPGT
+2282 WNYTWPKT
-2290 VPDGDYTLNVKATDN
+2290 LADDDYTLTVKATDN

-2311 ETLHFTIDT
+2311 RTLDFTIDT

-2329 DSADDSGVHGDNMT
+2329 DSADDTGIQGDNMT
-2343 NHTQPT
+2343 NRTQPT
-2349 FALQHID
+2349 FNLQHID

-2373 TFDAT
+2373 TFDVT
-2378 KDAGGWTFTPTGAWA
+2378 KDAGGWTFTPPTSWGA
-2393 DGDYTLSVSVED
+2393 GDYTLSVSVED

-2442 TNNVRPHFQV
+2442 TNNVRPQFQV
-2452 TVPTDV
+2452 KVPTDV
-2458 NVVRLSIDGGK
+2458 N
-2469 TWFNATQSAT
+2469 
-2479 PGVWDYIWPDDVAD
+2479 
-2493 GGYTLTVEATDE
+2493 E
-2505 AGNKATQT
+2505 
-2513 LDFTIDTTLSVPT
+2513 
-2526 LSLDSA
+2526 
-2532 DDSGIAG
+2532 
-2539 DNITNVKTPGF
+2539 
-2550 TLNNID
+2550 
-2556 TDVSRVIV
+2556 
-2564 EVMHNGIKQE
+2564 
-2574 VPLVQTGG
+2574 
-2582 QWRFAPTSDWADG
+2582 
-2595 DYILT
+2595 
-2600 VKVEDRAGNVKQSAP
+2600 
-2615 LTVTVDT
+2615 
-2622 HIAIDRIELVNDSG
+2622 
-2636 IPGDNLTN
+2636 
-2644 EARPHFQV
+2644 
-2652 TVPADVNGVR
+2652 
-2662 LSIDGGKTWFDAT
+2662 
-2675 QSATSGVWDYT
+2675 
-2686 WLTNVANGPHTL
+2686 
-2698 MVEAS
+2698 
-2703 DKAGNKTTQKL
+2703 
-2714 DFTIDTILSEP
+2714 
-2725 TITLDSADDSAAG
+2725 
-2738 DNITNVKMPG
+2738 
-2748 FTLGNIDADVTKV
+2748 
-2761 VVTVAH
+2761 
-2767 DGKNQ
+2767 
-2772 QIELIKN
+2772 
-2779 GGVWRFTPGAAWTDG
+2779 
-2794 DYTLTVKVED
+2794 
-2804 KAGNTNYSAPLTVT
+2804 
-2818 IDTQTSIDRIELLN
+2818 
-2832 DTGIVGDNLTNEAR
+2832 
-2846 PQFHITVP
+2846 
-2854 TDVNSV
+2854 
-2860 QLSLDGGINWV
+2860 
-2871 NATLTS
+2871 
-2877 DGVWEYIWPT
+2877 
-2887 DLVENTYTLTVK
+2887 
-2899 ATDVAGNTATE
+2899 
-2910 TLNFII
+2910 
-2916 DTTLSTPTITL
+2916 
-2927 DSADDSGTAND
+2927 
-2938 NKTNVKTPGFIIGG
+2938 
-2952 IDSDVTQ
+2952 
-2959 VVVQVMRDGH
+2959 
-2969 SEEVELTQTN
+2969 
-2979 GQWRF
+2979 
-2984 VPGSAWTDGDYT
+2984 
-2996 LTVTVKDEAGN
+2996 
-3007 IRHSAPL
+3007 
-3014 TVTIDTQITIDHI
+3014 
-3027 ELVNDSGIPDDNLT
+3027 
-3041 NNVRPHF
+3041 
-3048 QVTVPTDVNVVRLS
+3048 VRLS

-3097 VEATDKAGNKTTQQ
+3097 VEATDKAGNQTTQK

-3121 EPTIVLD
+3121 EPTIALD
-3128 NTDDSGTK
+3128 STDDSGTK

-3146 TFLLGNID
+3146 TFILGNID

-3186 PTGTWADG
+3186 PTGMWADG
-3194 DYTLTVRVEDDAGNV
+3194 SHTLTVRVEDDAGNV

-3221 QITIDVIELV
+3221 HIAIDDIELV

-3306 KTTQTLDFT
+3306 QTTQTLDFT

-3398 VEVTDNAGNVR
+3398 VEVQDNAGNVR
-3409 QSTPLVVTVD
+3409 QSTPLIVTVD

-3471 ATQGIE
+3471 AAQGIE

-3623 DRIELVN
+3623 DHIELVN

-3816 TIDGTLTTP
+3816 TIDGSLTTP

-3838 GDRLTNHDR
+3838 GDRLTKHDR
-3847 PVFDIHQVDSDVTRV
+3847 PVFDIRQVDSDVTRV

-3903 EDLAGNVKESAPFEV
+3903 EDLAGNVKESAPLEV

-3957 VVQVRVTLDGG
+3957 VIQVRVTLDGG

-3982 IFDSPNTLVDGTYTL
+3982 IFDTPNTLVDGTYTL
-3997 RVEATDEAGNIANKD
+3997 RVEATDQAGNIANKD

-4179 IFNVGSA
+4179 IFNVVSA

-4306 AELRIEIDTQVQ
+4306 AELKIEIDTQVQ

-4362 NWTPIS
+4362 NWTPVS
-4368 KNAAGQWEFT
+4368 KNAAGQWQFT
-4378 AGSALPDG
+4378 AGSALSDG

-4506 DTIVS
+4506 DTVVS
-4511 DPSIDL
+4511 DPRIDL

-4534 TTPRFVIGNVP
+4534 TKPRFVIGNVP

-4557 VSYSVTANGNNLWE
+4557 VSYPVTANGNNLWE

-4618 SDTGNSNS
+4618 SDTGSSNS

-4659 VLKQTITVGADG
+4659 VLKHTITVGADG

-4724 DQHEATS
+4724 DQYEATS
-4731 LRPEFKGFAEAFS
+4731 LRPEFKGLAEAFS

-4829 NKTPTLI
+4829 NKTPTLV
-4836 GSTLPNT
+4836 GNTLPNA

-5041 QGVVIATLVV
+5041 QGGVIATLVV

-5072 VSEDKAGNSQQKE
+5072 VSEDKAGNSQQKD

-5245 PILLQDDGT
+5245 PILLQDDGK

-5300 LITNHNKP
+5300 LITSHNKP

-5381 IDNPAMVAG
+5381 IDNPVMMAG

-5402 SQTRPTFS
+5402 SQTRPAFS
-5410 IFGEMNQSVQIFI
+5410 IYGEMNQSVQIFI

-5528 GLNVGEVWVNEKG
+5528 GLNVGEVWVNDKG

-5575 SIWVDTHIKVFTS
+5575 SIWVDTHIQVFTS

-5595 SSKTEW
+5595 SSKTDW
-5601 WSNSDLITMRGTGE
+5601 WSNSSTITMRGMGE

-5627 TLATAVVAAT
+5627 TLATAVVAAN
-5637 GRWELSTDKLPEGT
+5637 GQWELSTDQLPEGK
-5651 YDISL
+5651 YDITLS
-5656 VIEDSAGNRWEDVRE
+5656 IEDNAGNRKEEVHE

-5704 QLIITDSEGNTYTLT
+5704 QLIITDSNGNTYTLT

-5758 KEVPVIS
+5758 KETPVIS

-5779 TRDKQPTFIIGN
+5779 TRDNQPTFIIGN

-5858 TVPEIALA
+5858 TVPEITLA
-5866 AGEDNGASDSDNVTN
+5866 AGEDNGASDSDNVTNHN

-5906 GVTDIYQATQGADG
+5906 GVTDIYQATQDADG

-5930 DGNYTLS
+5930 DGTYTLS

-5944 GNSQQSASLAVTV
+5944 GNSLQSASLEVTV

-5970 DASDDATAT
+5970 DELDDATAT

-5998 TEPSAAEESVVKVT
+5998 TVPSAAEESVVKET

-6048 SIMFEGEEFTLPI
+6048 SVMFEGEEFTLPI

-6085 IDKDNDFLIKEKTF
+6085 IDKDDDFLIKEKTF
-6099 SVDHSSADIVNAMNV
+6099 SVDHSSADIVNAMNA

>member
-425 IITDTIAPE
+425 IITDTIPPE

-637 EDYVVLPNGIILSGN
+637 EDFVVLPNGIILSGN

-1024 PIVSLSPDSDSGIS
+1024 PIVSLSPDSDSGIA

-1113 AIFDF
+1113 AVFDF

-1377 ATKGTGGWTFTPPTS
+1377 ATKGTGGWSFTPTGA

-1426 INNIELVNDSGIPD
+1426 INNIELVNDSGIPN

-1475 TQSATPGVWDYI
+1475 TQSATTGVWDYI

-1542 ITNVKTPGFTLN
+1542 ITSVKTPGFTLN

-1559 VSRVIVEVMHN
+1559 VSRVIAEVMHN

-1636 GIPGDNLTNEA
+1636 GIPDDNLTNEA

-1696 HTLMVEASDKAG
+1696 HTLMVEATDKAG
-1708 NKTTQKLDFTIDTIL
+1708 NKTTQKLDFIIDTLL

-2003 DEAGNIRHSAPLTVT
+2003 DEAGNIRHSALLTVT
-2018 IDTQITID
+2018 IDTQIAID

-2122 EPTIVLDNTDDSGTK
+2122 EPTIVLDSTDDSGTK

-2329 DSADDSGVHGDNMT
+2329 DSADDTGIQGDNMT
-2343 NHTQPT
+2343 NRTQPT
-2349 FALQHID
+2349 FNLQHID

-2479 PGVWDYIWPDDVAD
+2479 PGVWDY
-2493 GGYTLTVEATDE
+2493 
-2505 AGNKATQT
+2505 
-2513 LDFTIDTTLSVPT
+2513 
-2526 LSLDSA
+2526 
-2532 DDSGIAG
+2532 
-2539 DNITNVKTPGF
+2539 
-2550 TLNNID
+2550 
-2556 TDVSRVIV
+2556 
-2564 EVMHNGIKQE
+2564 
-2574 VPLVQTGG
+2574 
-2582 QWRFAPTSDWADG
+2582 
-2595 DYILT
+2595 
-2600 VKVEDRAGNVKQSAP
+2600 
-2615 LTVTVDT
+2615 
-2622 HIAIDRIELVNDSG
+2622 
-2636 IPGDNLTN
+2636 
-2644 EARPHFQV
+2644 
-2652 TVPADVNGVR
+2652 
-2662 LSIDGGKTWFDAT
+2662 
-2675 QSATSGVWDYT
+2675 
-2686 WLTNVANGPHTL
+2686 
-2698 MVEAS
+2698 
-2703 DKAGNKTTQKL
+2703 
-2714 DFTIDTILSEP
+2714 
-2725 TITLDSADDSAAG
+2725 
-2738 DNITNVKMPG
+2738 
-2748 FTLGNIDADVTKV
+2748 
-2761 VVTVAH
+2761 
-2767 DGKNQ
+2767 
-2772 QIELIKN
+2772 
-2779 GGVWRFTPGAAWTDG
+2779 
-2794 DYTLTVKVED
+2794 
-2804 KAGNTNYSAPLTVT
+2804 
-2818 IDTQTSIDRIELLN
+2818 
-2832 DTGIVGDNLTNEAR
+2832 
-2846 PQFHITVP
+2846 
-2854 TDVNSV
+2854 
-2860 QLSLDGGINWV
+2860 
-2871 NATLTS
+2871 
-2877 DGVWEYIWPT
+2877 
-2887 DLVENTYTLTVK
+2887 
-2899 ATDVAGNTATE
+2899 
-2910 TLNFII
+2910 
-2916 DTTLSTPTITL
+2916 
-2927 DSADDSGTAND
+2927 
-2938 NKTNVKTPGFIIGG
+2938 
-2952 IDSDVTQ
+2952 
-2959 VVVQVMRDGH
+2959 
-2969 SEEVELTQTN
+2969 
-2979 GQWRF
+2979 
-2984 VPGSAWTDGDYT
+2984 
-2996 LTVTVKDEAGN
+2996 
-3007 IRHSAPL
+3007 
-3014 TVTIDTQITIDHI
+3014 
-3027 ELVNDSGIPDDNLT
+3027 
-3041 NNVRPHF
+3041 
-3048 QVTVPTDVNVVRLS
+3048 
-3062 IDGGKT
+3062 
-3068 WFNATQS
+3068 
-3075 ATPGVWDYTWLADVG
+3075 TWLADVG

-3097 VEATDKAGNKTTQQ
+3097 VEATDKAGNQTTQQ
-3111 LDFIIDTLLS
+3111 LDFIIDTMLS

-3398 VEVTDNAGNVR
+3398 VEVQDNAGNVR

-3523 IALDSTDDTGTPGD
+3523 IELDSTGDTGTPGD

-3942 TNVAKPSFRIDVPGD
+3942 TNVTKPSFRIDVPGD

-4557 VSYSVTANGNNLWE
+4557 VSYPVTANGNNLWE

-5122 VAMTDPGATVQVY
+5122 VAMTDPSATVQVY

-5528 GLNVGEVWVNEKG
+5528 GLNVGEVWVNDKG

-5575 SIWVDTHIKVFTS
+5575 SIWVDTHIQVFTS

-5595 SSKTEW
+5595 SSKTDW
-5601 WSNSDLITMRGTGE
+5601 WSNSSTITMRGMGE

-5627 TLATAVVAAT
+5627 TLATAVVAAN
-5637 GRWELSTDKLPEGT
+5637 GQWELSTDQLPEGK
-5651 YDISL
+5651 YDITLS
-5656 VIEDSAGNRWEDVRE
+5656 IEDNAGNRKEEVHE

-5704 QLIITDSEGNTYTLT
+5704 QLIITDSNGNTYTLT

-5930 DGNYTLS
+5930 DGTYTLS

-5957 DSTVTVTADSQHD
+5957 DSTVTVTADSQHN

-5998 TEPSAAEESVVKVT
+5998 TVPSVAEESVVKET

-6048 SIMFEGEEFTLPI
+6048 SVMFEGEEFTLPI

-6085 IDKDNDFLIKEKTF
+6085 IDKDDDFLIKEKTF
-6099 SVDHSSADIVNAMNV
+6099 SVDHSSADIVNAMNA

>member
-1 MGNKS
+1 M
-6 IQKFFADQNSVIDLS
+6 
-21 SLGNAKG
+21 
-28 AKVSLSGPDM
+28 
-38 NITTPRGSVII
+38 
-49 VNGALYS
+49 
-56 SIKGNNLAVKFKD
+56 
-69 KTITGAKILG
+69 
-79 SVDLKDI
+79 
-86 QLERIDSSL
+86 
-95 VDSAQVEKK
+95 
-104 GNGKRRNKK
+104 
-113 EEEEL
+113 
-118 KKQLDDA
+118 
-125 ENAKKEADKAKE
+125 
-137 EAEKAKEAAEKALN
+137 
-151 EAFEVQNSSK
+151 
-161 QIEEMLQN
+161 
-169 FLADNVAKDNL
+169 
-180 AQQSDASQQN
+180 
-190 TQAKAT
+190 
-196 QASKQNDAEKV
+196 
-207 LPQPINKNTST
+207 NKNTST

-529 RISYFSAEIETTN
+529 RISYFSAEIETTD

-596 DSVEGI
+596 DSVEGV

-618 FSFSYVIDTIAPV
+618 FSFSYVIDTVAPV

-637 EDYVVLPNGIILSGN
+637 EDFVVLPNGIILSGN

-657 VGTAEPKSTILLMR
+657 VGMAEPKSTILLMR

-691 SNKFLQGAYDIEII
+691 SNKFLQGSYDIEII

-1024 PIVSLSPDSDSGIS
+1024 PIVSLSPDSDSGIA

-1113 AIFDF
+1113 AVFDF

-1182 NGSWLFIPG
+1182 NGSWLFTPG

-1208 AGNTNYSAPLTVVI
+1208 AGNTSYSAPLTVVI

-1377 ATKGTGGWTFTPPTS
+1377 ATKGTGGWSFTPTGA

-1426 INNIELVNDSGIPD
+1426 INNIELVNDSGIPN

-1475 TQSATPGVWDYI
+1475 TQSATPGAWDYI

-1499 TVEATDEAGN
+1499 TVEATDKAGN
-1509 KATQTLDFTIDT
+1509 KTTQELDFTIDT

-2122 EPTIVLDNTDDSGTK
+2122 EPTIVLDSTDDSGTK

-2320 TLSTPVIVL
+2320 TLSVPVIVL
-2329 DSADDSGVHGDNMT
+2329 NSADDTGVQGDNMT
-2343 NHTQPT
+2343 NSTQPT

-2378 KDAGGWTFTPTGAWA
+2378 KGVGGWSFTPTGAWA

-2452 TVPTDV
+2452 KVPTDV
-2458 NVVRLSIDGGK
+2458 N
-2469 TWFNATQSAT
+2469 
-2479 PGVWDYIWPDDVAD
+2479 
-2493 GGYTLTVEATDE
+2493 E
-2505 AGNKATQT
+2505 
-2513 LDFTIDTTLSVPT
+2513 
-2526 LSLDSA
+2526 
-2532 DDSGIAG
+2532 
-2539 DNITNVKTPGF
+2539 
-2550 TLNNID
+2550 
-2556 TDVSRVIV
+2556 
-2564 EVMHNGIKQE
+2564 
-2574 VPLVQTGG
+2574 
-2582 QWRFAPTSDWADG
+2582 
-2595 DYILT
+2595 
-2600 VKVEDRAGNVKQSAP
+2600 
-2615 LTVTVDT
+2615 
-2622 HIAIDRIELVNDSG
+2622 
-2636 IPGDNLTN
+2636 
-2644 EARPHFQV
+2644 
-2652 TVPADVNGVR
+2652 
-2662 LSIDGGKTWFDAT
+2662 
-2675 QSATSGVWDYT
+2675 
-2686 WLTNVANGPHTL
+2686 
-2698 MVEAS
+2698 
-2703 DKAGNKTTQKL
+2703 
-2714 DFTIDTILSEP
+2714 
-2725 TITLDSADDSAAG
+2725 
-2738 DNITNVKMPG
+2738 
-2748 FTLGNIDADVTKV
+2748 
-2761 VVTVAH
+2761 
-2767 DGKNQ
+2767 
-2772 QIELIKN
+2772 
-2779 GGVWRFTPGAAWTDG
+2779 
-2794 DYTLTVKVED
+2794 
-2804 KAGNTNYSAPLTVT
+2804 
-2818 IDTQTSIDRIELLN
+2818 
-2832 DTGIVGDNLTNEAR
+2832 
-2846 PQFHITVP
+2846 
-2854 TDVNSV
+2854 
-2860 QLSLDGGINWV
+2860 
-2871 NATLTS
+2871 
-2877 DGVWEYIWPT
+2877 
-2887 DLVENTYTLTVK
+2887 
-2899 ATDVAGNTATE
+2899 
-2910 TLNFII
+2910 
-2916 DTTLSTPTITL
+2916 
-2927 DSADDSGTAND
+2927 
-2938 NKTNVKTPGFIIGG
+2938 
-2952 IDSDVTQ
+2952 
-2959 VVVQVMRDGH
+2959 
-2969 SEEVELTQTN
+2969 
-2979 GQWRF
+2979 
-2984 VPGSAWTDGDYT
+2984 
-2996 LTVTVKDEAGN
+2996 
-3007 IRHSAPL
+3007 
-3014 TVTIDTQITIDHI
+3014 
-3027 ELVNDSGIPDDNLT
+3027 
-3041 NNVRPHF
+3041 
-3048 QVTVPTDVNVVRLS
+3048 VRLS

-3097 VEATDKAGNKTTQQ
+3097 VEATDKAGNQTTQK
-3111 LDFIIDTLLS
+3111 LDFIIDTMLS

-3128 NTDDSGTK
+3128 STDDSGTK
-3136 GDNLTNVNKP
+3136 GDNLTNANKP
-3146 TFLLGNID
+3146 TFILGNID

-3162 EVQHGGTKEVLTAT
+3162 EVQYGGTKEVLTAT

-3398 VEVTDNAGNVR
+3398 VEVQDNAGNVR

-3523 IALDSTDDTGTPGD
+3523 IELDSTDDTGTPGD

-3719 LTPTIE
+3719 MTPTIE

-3847 PVFDIHQVDSDVTRV
+3847 PVFDIRQVDSDVTRV

-4306 AELRIEIDTQVQ
+4306 AELKIEIDTQVQ

-4534 TTPRFVIGNVP
+4534 TKPRFVIGNVP

-4557 VSYSVTANGNNLWE
+4557 VSYPVTANGNNLWE

-4829 NKTPTLI
+4829 NKTPTLV
-4836 GSTLPNT
+4836 GNTLPNA

-4965 GNDGNYE
+4965 GNDGNYV

-5034 TLTIRNP
+5034 TLTIRSP

-5072 VSEDKAGNSQQKE
+5072 VSEDKAGNSQQKD

-5410 IFGEMNQSVQIFI
+5410 ISGEMNQSVQIFI

-5575 SIWVDTHIKVFTS
+5575 SIWVDTHIQVFTS

-5595 SSKTEW
+5595 SSKTDW
-5601 WSNSDLITMRGTGE
+5601 WSNSSTITMRGMGE

-5627 TLATAVVAAT
+5627 TLATAVVAAN
-5637 GRWELSTDKLPEGT
+5637 GQWELSTDQLPEGK
-5651 YDISL
+5651 YDITLS
-5656 VIEDSAGNRWEDVRE
+5656 IEDNAGNRKEEVHE

-5704 QLIITDSEGNTYTLT
+5704 QLIITDSNGNTYTLT

-5820 TPGTPLADGSYT
+5820 TPGTPLTDGSYT

-5930 DGNYTLS
+5930 DGTYTLS

-5998 TEPSAAEESVVKVT
+5998 TVPSAAEESVVKET

-6048 SIMFEGEEFTLPI
+6048 SVMFEGEEFTLPI

>member
-38 NITTPRGSVII
+38 NITTPHGSVII

-529 RISYFSAEIETTN
+529 RISYFSAEIETTD

-596 DSVEGI
+596 DSVEGV

-618 FSFSYVIDTIAPV
+618 FSFSYVIDTVAPV

-637 EDYVVLPNGIILSGN
+637 EDFVVLPNGIILSGN

-1024 PIVSLSPDSDSGIS
+1024 PIVSLSPDSDSGIA

-1113 AIFDF
+1113 AVFDF

-1377 ATKGTGGWTFTPPTS
+1377 ATKGTGGWSFTPTGA

-1426 INNIELVNDSGIPD
+1426 INNIELVNDSGIPN

-1475 TQSATPGVWDYI
+1475 TQSVTPGAWDYI

-1499 TVEATDEAGN
+1499 TVEATDKAGN
-1509 KATQTLDFTIDT
+1509 KTTQELDFTIDT

-2122 EPTIVLDNTDDSGTK
+2122 EPTIVLDSTDDSGTK
-2137 GDHLTNVN
+2137 GDNLTNVN

-2320 TLSTPVIVL
+2320 TLSVPVIVL
-2329 DSADDSGVHGDNMT
+2329 NSADDTGVQGDNMT
-2343 NHTQPT
+2343 NSTQPT

-2378 KDAGGWTFTPTGAWA
+2378 KGTGGWSFTPTGAWA

-2428 IELVNDSGIPDDNL
+2428 IELVNDSGIPNDNL

-2452 TVPTDV
+2452 KVPTDV
-2458 NVVRLSIDGGK
+2458 N
-2469 TWFNATQSAT
+2469 
-2479 PGVWDYIWPDDVAD
+2479 
-2493 GGYTLTVEATDE
+2493 E
-2505 AGNKATQT
+2505 
-2513 LDFTIDTTLSVPT
+2513 
-2526 LSLDSA
+2526 
-2532 DDSGIAG
+2532 
-2539 DNITNVKTPGF
+2539 
-2550 TLNNID
+2550 
-2556 TDVSRVIV
+2556 
-2564 EVMHNGIKQE
+2564 
-2574 VPLVQTGG
+2574 
-2582 QWRFAPTSDWADG
+2582 
-2595 DYILT
+2595 
-2600 VKVEDRAGNVKQSAP
+2600 
-2615 LTVTVDT
+2615 
-2622 HIAIDRIELVNDSG
+2622 
-2636 IPGDNLTN
+2636 
-2644 EARPHFQV
+2644 
-2652 TVPADVNGVR
+2652 
-2662 LSIDGGKTWFDAT
+2662 
-2675 QSATSGVWDYT
+2675 
-2686 WLTNVANGPHTL
+2686 
-2698 MVEAS
+2698 
-2703 DKAGNKTTQKL
+2703 
-2714 DFTIDTILSEP
+2714 
-2725 TITLDSADDSAAG
+2725 
-2738 DNITNVKMPG
+2738 
-2748 FTLGNIDADVTKV
+2748 
-2761 VVTVAH
+2761 
-2767 DGKNQ
+2767 
-2772 QIELIKN
+2772 
-2779 GGVWRFTPGAAWTDG
+2779 
-2794 DYTLTVKVED
+2794 
-2804 KAGNTNYSAPLTVT
+2804 
-2818 IDTQTSIDRIELLN
+2818 
-2832 DTGIVGDNLTNEAR
+2832 
-2846 PQFHITVP
+2846 
-2854 TDVNSV
+2854 
-2860 QLSLDGGINWV
+2860 
-2871 NATLTS
+2871 
-2877 DGVWEYIWPT
+2877 
-2887 DLVENTYTLTVK
+2887 
-2899 ATDVAGNTATE
+2899 
-2910 TLNFII
+2910 
-2916 DTTLSTPTITL
+2916 
-2927 DSADDSGTAND
+2927 
-2938 NKTNVKTPGFIIGG
+2938 
-2952 IDSDVTQ
+2952 
-2959 VVVQVMRDGH
+2959 
-2969 SEEVELTQTN
+2969 
-2979 GQWRF
+2979 
-2984 VPGSAWTDGDYT
+2984 
-2996 LTVTVKDEAGN
+2996 
-3007 IRHSAPL
+3007 
-3014 TVTIDTQITIDHI
+3014 
-3027 ELVNDSGIPDDNLT
+3027 
-3041 NNVRPHF
+3041 
-3048 QVTVPTDVNVVRLS
+3048 VRLS

-3097 VEATDKAGNKTTQQ
+3097 VEATDKAGNQTTQK
-3111 LDFIIDTLLS
+3111 LDFIIDTMLS

-3128 NTDDSGTK
+3128 STDDSGTK
-3136 GDNLTNVNKP
+3136 GDNLTNANKP
-3146 TFLLGNID
+3146 TFILGNID

-3162 EVQHGGTKEVLTAT
+3162 EVQYGGTKEVLTAT

-3322 PTIAMDSRDDTGAI
+3322 PTITMDSRDDTGAI

-3351 NIDADA
+3351 NIDSDA
-3357 HSVILRITQGGNSQ
+3357 QSVILRITQGGNSQ

-3409 QSTPLVVTVD
+3409 QSTPLIVTVD

-3471 ATQGIE
+3471 AAQGIE

-3623 DRIELVN
+3623 DHIELVN

-3719 LTPTIE
+3719 MTPTIE

-3847 PVFDIHQVDSDVTRV
+3847 PVFDIRQVDSDVTRV

-4269 IENTGGNLTFT
+4269 IENTWGNLTFT

-4306 AELRIEIDTQVQ
+4306 AELKIEIDTQVQ

-4534 TTPRFVIGNVP
+4534 TKPRFVIGNVP

-4557 VSYSVTANGNNLWE
+4557 VSYPVTANGNNLWE

-4898 VTIDTEVAELVWNI
+4898 LTIDTEVAELVWNI

-5058 AELDLREGSNAFVV
+5058 AKLDLREGSNAFVV

-5300 LITNHNKP
+5300 LITSHNKP

-5381 IDNPAMVAG
+5381 IDNPVMMAG

-5402 SQTRPTFS
+5402 SQTRPAFS
-5410 IFGEMNQSVQIFI
+5410 IYGEMNQSVQIFI

-5474 DTFNTTPV
+5474 DTLNTTPV

-5528 GLNVGEVWVNEKG
+5528 GLNVGEVWVNDKG

-5575 SIWVDTHIKVFTS
+5575 SIWVDTHIQVFTS

-5595 SSKTEW
+5595 SSKTDW
-5601 WSNSDLITMRGTGE
+5601 WSNSSTITMRGMGE

-5627 TLATAVVAAT
+5627 TLATAVVAAN
-5637 GRWELSTDKLPEGT
+5637 GQWELSTDQLPEGK
-5651 YDISL
+5651 YDITLS
-5656 VIEDSAGNRWEDVRE
+5656 IEDNAGNRKEEVHE

-5704 QLIITDSEGNTYTLT
+5704 QLIITDSNGNTYTLT

-5930 DGNYTLS
+5930 DGTYTLS

-5957 DSTVTVTADSQHD
+5957 DSTVTVTADSQHN

-5998 TEPSAAEESVVKVT
+5998 TVPSVAEESVVKET

-6048 SIMFEGEEFTLPI
+6048 SVMFEGEEFTLPI

-6085 IDKDNDFLIKEKTF
+6085 IDKDDDFLIKEKTF
-6099 SVDHSSADIVNAMNV
+6099 SVDHSSADIVNAMNA
-6114 RGKTEDDINDSPST
+6114 RGKAEDDINDSPST

>member
-425 IITDTIAPE
+425 IITDTIPPE

-529 RISYFSAEIETTN
+529 RISYFSAEIETTD

-583 ANDKGEWTFNFTS
+583 ANDQGEWTFNFTS
-596 DSVEGI
+596 DSVEGV

-618 FSFSYVIDTIAPV
+618 FSFSYVIDTVAPV

-637 EDYVVLPNGIILSGN
+637 EDFVVLPNGIILSGN

-1024 PIVSLSPDSDSGIS
+1024 PIVSLSPDSDSGIA

-1062 QVWDAMSDTQIGVA
+1062 QVWDAVSDTQIGVA

-1113 AIFDF
+1113 AVFDF

-1377 ATKGTGGWTFTPPTS
+1377 ATKGTGGWSFTPTGA

-1426 INNIELVNDSGIPD
+1426 INNIELVNDSGIPN

-1475 TQSATPGVWDYI
+1475 TQSATPGAWDYI

-1499 TVEATDEAGN
+1499 TVEATDKAGN
-1509 KATQTLDFTIDT
+1509 KTTQELDFTIDT

-1570 GIKQEVPLVQTGG
+1570 GIKQEVPLVQAGG

-1601 VKVEDRAGNVKQS
+1601 VKVEDRTGNVKQS

-1636 GIPGDNLTNEA
+1636 GIPDDNLTNEA

-2122 EPTIVLDNTDDSGTK
+2122 EPTIVLDSTDDSGTK
-2137 GDHLTNVN
+2137 GDNLTNVN

-2320 TLSTPVIVL
+2320 TLSVPVIVL
-2329 DSADDSGVHGDNMT
+2329 NSADDTGVQGDNMT
-2343 NHTQPT
+2343 NSTQPT

-2378 KDAGGWTFTPTGAWA
+2378 KGVGGWSFTPTGAWA

-2452 TVPTDV
+2452 KVPTDV
-2458 NVVRLSIDGGK
+2458 N
-2469 TWFNATQSAT
+2469 
-2479 PGVWDYIWPDDVAD
+2479 
-2493 GGYTLTVEATDE
+2493 E
-2505 AGNKATQT
+2505 
-2513 LDFTIDTTLSVPT
+2513 
-2526 LSLDSA
+2526 
-2532 DDSGIAG
+2532 
-2539 DNITNVKTPGF
+2539 
-2550 TLNNID
+2550 
-2556 TDVSRVIV
+2556 
-2564 EVMHNGIKQE
+2564 
-2574 VPLVQTGG
+2574 
-2582 QWRFAPTSDWADG
+2582 
-2595 DYILT
+2595 
-2600 VKVEDRAGNVKQSAP
+2600 
-2615 LTVTVDT
+2615 
-2622 HIAIDRIELVNDSG
+2622 
-2636 IPGDNLTN
+2636 
-2644 EARPHFQV
+2644 
-2652 TVPADVNGVR
+2652 
-2662 LSIDGGKTWFDAT
+2662 
-2675 QSATSGVWDYT
+2675 
-2686 WLTNVANGPHTL
+2686 
-2698 MVEAS
+2698 
-2703 DKAGNKTTQKL
+2703 
-2714 DFTIDTILSEP
+2714 
-2725 TITLDSADDSAAG
+2725 
-2738 DNITNVKMPG
+2738 
-2748 FTLGNIDADVTKV
+2748 
-2761 VVTVAH
+2761 
-2767 DGKNQ
+2767 
-2772 QIELIKN
+2772 
-2779 GGVWRFTPGAAWTDG
+2779 
-2794 DYTLTVKVED
+2794 
-2804 KAGNTNYSAPLTVT
+2804 
-2818 IDTQTSIDRIELLN
+2818 
-2832 DTGIVGDNLTNEAR
+2832 
-2846 PQFHITVP
+2846 
-2854 TDVNSV
+2854 
-2860 QLSLDGGINWV
+2860 
-2871 NATLTS
+2871 
-2877 DGVWEYIWPT
+2877 
-2887 DLVENTYTLTVK
+2887 
-2899 ATDVAGNTATE
+2899 
-2910 TLNFII
+2910 
-2916 DTTLSTPTITL
+2916 
-2927 DSADDSGTAND
+2927 
-2938 NKTNVKTPGFIIGG
+2938 
-2952 IDSDVTQ
+2952 
-2959 VVVQVMRDGH
+2959 
-2969 SEEVELTQTN
+2969 
-2979 GQWRF
+2979 
-2984 VPGSAWTDGDYT
+2984 
-2996 LTVTVKDEAGN
+2996 
-3007 IRHSAPL
+3007 
-3014 TVTIDTQITIDHI
+3014 
-3027 ELVNDSGIPDDNLT
+3027 
-3041 NNVRPHF
+3041 
-3048 QVTVPTDVNVVRLS
+3048 VRLS

-3097 VEATDKAGNKTTQQ
+3097 VEATDKAGNQTTQK
-3111 LDFIIDTLLS
+3111 LDFIIDTMLS

-3128 NTDDSGTK
+3128 STDDSGTK
-3136 GDNLTNVNKP
+3136 GDNLTNANKP
-3146 TFLLGNID
+3146 TFILGNID
-3154 ADARYVTV
+3154 ADAWYVTV

-3186 PTGTWADG
+3186 PTSTWADG

-3275 GTAGIWDYT
+3275 GTAGTWDYT

-3377 VGGQW
+3377 AGGQW

-3398 VEVTDNAGNVR
+3398 VEVQDNAGNVR
-3409 QSTPLVVTVD
+3409 QSTPLIVTVD

-3471 ATQGIE
+3471 AAQGIE

-3623 DRIELVN
+3623 DHIELVN

-3719 LTPTIE
+3719 MTPTIE

-3847 PVFDIHQVDSDVTRV
+3847 PVFDIRQVDSDVTRV

-4306 AELRIEIDTQVQ
+4306 AELQIEIDTQVQ

-4534 TTPRFVIGNVP
+4534 TKPRFVIGNVP

-4557 VSYSVTANGNNLWE
+4557 VSYPVTANGNNLWE

-4659 VLKQTITVGADG
+4659 VLKHTITVGADG

-5300 LITNHNKP
+5300 LITSHNKP

-5381 IDNPAMVAG
+5381 IDNPVMIAG

-5402 SQTRPTFS
+5402 SQTRPAFS

-5474 DTFNTTPV
+5474 DTLNTTPV

-5528 GLNVGEVWVNEKG
+5528 GLNVGEVWANDKG

-5548 PLYFTEGQLDITV
+5548 PLYFTEGQLDINV

-5575 SIWVDTHIKVFTS
+5575 SIWVDTHIQVFTS

-5595 SSKTEW
+5595 SSKTDW
-5601 WSNSDLITMRGTGE
+5601 WSNSSTITMRGMGE

-5627 TLATAVVAAT
+5627 TLATAVVAAN
-5637 GRWELSTDKLPEGT
+5637 GKWELSTDQLPEGK
-5651 YDISL
+5651 YDITLS
-5656 VIEDSAGNRWEDVRE
+5656 IEDNAGNRKEEVHE

-5704 QLIITDSEGNTYTLT
+5704 QLIITDSNGNTYTLT

-5906 GVTDIYQATQGADG
+5906 GVTDTYQATQGADD

-5930 DGNYTLS
+5930 DGTYTLS

-5944 GNSQQSASLAVTV
+5944 GNSQQSASLEVTV

-5970 DASDDATAT
+5970 DAIDDATAT

-5998 TEPSAAEESVVKVT
+5998 TVPSAAEESVVKET

-6048 SIMFEGEEFTLPI
+6048 SVMFEGEEFTLPI

-6085 IDKDNDFLIKEKTF
+6085 IDKDDDFLIKEKTF
-6099 SVDHSSADIVNAMNV
+6099 SVDHSSADIVNAMNA

>member
-425 IITDTIAPE
+425 IITDTIPPE

-505 ITATATDI
+505 ISATATDI

-1062 QVWDAMSDTQIGVA
+1062 QVWDAASDTQIGVA

-1113 AIFDF
+1113 AVFDF

-1377 ATKGTGGWTFTPPTS
+1377 ATKGTGGWSFTPTGA

-1426 INNIELVNDSGIPD
+1426 INNIELVNDSGIPN

-1475 TQSATPGVWDYI
+1475 TQSATPGAWDYI

-1499 TVEATDEAGN
+1499 TVEATDKAGN
-1509 KATQTLDFTIDT
+1509 KTTQELDFTIDT

-1636 GIPGDNLTNEA
+1636 GIPDDNLTNEA

-1696 HTLMVEASDKAG
+1696 HTLMVEATDKAG
-1708 NKTTQKLDFTIDTIL
+1708 NQTTQKLDFIIDTLL

-2018 IDTQITID
+2018 IDTQIAID
-2026 HIELVNDSGIPDD
+2026 HIELVNDSGIPND
-2039 NLTNNVRPHFQV
+2039 NLTNEARPHFQV

-2111 QLDFIIDTLLS
+2111 QLDFIVDTLLS
-2122 EPTIVLDNTDDSGTK
+2122 EPTIVLDSTDDSGTK
-2137 GDHLTNVN
+2137 GDNLTNVN

-2329 DSADDSGVHGDNMT
+2329 DSADDTGIQGDNMT
-2343 NHTQPT
+2343 NRTQPT
-2349 FALQHID
+2349 FNLQHID

-2378 KDAGGWTFTPTGAWA
+2378 KDAGGWTFTPPTSWGA
-2393 DGDYTLSVSVED
+2393 GDYTLSVSVED

-2452 TVPTDV
+2452 KVPTDV
-2458 NVVRLSIDGGK
+2458 N
-2469 TWFNATQSAT
+2469 
-2479 PGVWDYIWPDDVAD
+2479 
-2493 GGYTLTVEATDE
+2493 E
-2505 AGNKATQT
+2505 
-2513 LDFTIDTTLSVPT
+2513 
-2526 LSLDSA
+2526 
-2532 DDSGIAG
+2532 
-2539 DNITNVKTPGF
+2539 
-2550 TLNNID
+2550 
-2556 TDVSRVIV
+2556 
-2564 EVMHNGIKQE
+2564 
-2574 VPLVQTGG
+2574 
-2582 QWRFAPTSDWADG
+2582 
-2595 DYILT
+2595 
-2600 VKVEDRAGNVKQSAP
+2600 
-2615 LTVTVDT
+2615 
-2622 HIAIDRIELVNDSG
+2622 
-2636 IPGDNLTN
+2636 
-2644 EARPHFQV
+2644 
-2652 TVPADVNGVR
+2652 
-2662 LSIDGGKTWFDAT
+2662 
-2675 QSATSGVWDYT
+2675 
-2686 WLTNVANGPHTL
+2686 
-2698 MVEAS
+2698 
-2703 DKAGNKTTQKL
+2703 
-2714 DFTIDTILSEP
+2714 
-2725 TITLDSADDSAAG
+2725 
-2738 DNITNVKMPG
+2738 
-2748 FTLGNIDADVTKV
+2748 
-2761 VVTVAH
+2761 
-2767 DGKNQ
+2767 
-2772 QIELIKN
+2772 
-2779 GGVWRFTPGAAWTDG
+2779 
-2794 DYTLTVKVED
+2794 
-2804 KAGNTNYSAPLTVT
+2804 
-2818 IDTQTSIDRIELLN
+2818 
-2832 DTGIVGDNLTNEAR
+2832 
-2846 PQFHITVP
+2846 
-2854 TDVNSV
+2854 
-2860 QLSLDGGINWV
+2860 
-2871 NATLTS
+2871 
-2877 DGVWEYIWPT
+2877 
-2887 DLVENTYTLTVK
+2887 
-2899 ATDVAGNTATE
+2899 
-2910 TLNFII
+2910 
-2916 DTTLSTPTITL
+2916 
-2927 DSADDSGTAND
+2927 
-2938 NKTNVKTPGFIIGG
+2938 
-2952 IDSDVTQ
+2952 
-2959 VVVQVMRDGH
+2959 
-2969 SEEVELTQTN
+2969 
-2979 GQWRF
+2979 
-2984 VPGSAWTDGDYT
+2984 
-2996 LTVTVKDEAGN
+2996 
-3007 IRHSAPL
+3007 
-3014 TVTIDTQITIDHI
+3014 
-3027 ELVNDSGIPDDNLT
+3027 
-3041 NNVRPHF
+3041 
-3048 QVTVPTDVNVVRLS
+3048 VRLS

-3097 VEATDKAGNKTTQQ
+3097 VEATDKAGNQTTQK

-3128 NTDDSGTK
+3128 STDDSGTK
-3136 GDNLTNVNKP
+3136 GDNLTNANKP
-3146 TFLLGNID
+3146 TFILGNID

-3275 GTAGIWDYT
+3275 GTAGTWDYT

-3351 NIDADA
+3351 NIDSDA

-3409 QSTPLVVTVD
+3409 QSTPLIVTVD

-3471 ATQGIE
+3471 AAQGIE

-3491 KHTLTVMVT
+3491 KHILTVMVT

-3623 DRIELVN
+3623 DHIELVN

-3719 LTPTIE
+3719 MTPTIE

-3847 PVFDIHQVDSDVTRV
+3847 PVFDIRQVDSDVTRV

-4186 LPDGQHTLL
+4186 LPDGKHTLL

-4306 AELRIEIDTQVQ
+4306 AELQIEIDTQVQ

-4557 VSYSVTANGNNLWE
+4557 VSYPVTANGNNLWE

-4659 VLKQTITVGADG
+4659 VLKHTITVGADG

-5300 LITNHNKP
+5300 LITSHNKP

-5381 IDNPAMVAG
+5381 IDNPVMIAG

-5528 GLNVGEVWVNEKG
+5528 GLNVGEVWANDKG

-5548 PLYFTEGQLDITV
+5548 PLYFTEGQLDINV

-5575 SIWVDTHIKVFTS
+5575 SIWVDTHIQVFTS

-5595 SSKTEW
+5595 SSKTDW
-5601 WSNSDLITMRGTGE
+5601 WSNSSTITMRGMGE

-5627 TLATAVVAAT
+5627 TLATAVVAAN
-5637 GRWELSTDKLPEGT
+5637 GQWELSTDQLPEGK
-5651 YDISL
+5651 YDITLS
-5656 VIEDSAGNRWEDVRE
+5656 IEDNAGNRKEEVHE

-5704 QLIITDSEGNTYTLT
+5704 QLIITDSNGNTYTLT

-5906 GVTDIYQATQGADG
+5906 GVTDTYQATQGADG

-5930 DGNYTLS
+5930 DGTYTLSVTVVDRAGNSQQSALLEVTVDSTLTVPEIALAAGEDNGASDSDNVTNHTQPKFTLQHIDADVTGVTVNVTHNGVTDTYQATQGADGWTFTPPAAWNDGTYTLSVTVVDRAGNSQQSALLEVTVDSTLTVPEIALAAGEDNGASDSDNVTNHTQPKFTLQHIDADVTGATVNVTHNGVTDTYQATQGADDWTFTPPAAWNDGTYTLS

-5957 DSTVTVTADSQHD
+5957 DSTVTVTADSQHN
-5970 DASDDATAT
+5970 DASDDATPT

-5998 TEPSAAEESVVKVT
+5998 TVPSAAEESVVKET

-6048 SIMFEGEEFTLPI
+6048 SVMFEGEEFTLPI

-6085 IDKDNDFLIKEKTF
+6085 LDKDDDFLIKEKTF
-6099 SVDHSSADIVNAMNV
+6099 SVDHSSADIVNAMNA

-6137 AIDVFAVNEVTLPV
+6137 AIEVFAVNEVTLPV

>member
-2122 EPTIVLDNTDDSGTK
+2122 EPTIVLDSTDDSGTK

-2428 IELVNDSGIPDDNL
+2428 
-2442 TNNVRPHFQV
+2442 
-2452 TVPTDV
+2452 
-2458 NVVRLSIDGGK
+2458 
-2469 TWFNATQSAT
+2469 
-2479 PGVWDYIWPDDVAD
+2479 
-2493 GGYTLTVEATDE
+2493 
-2505 AGNKATQT
+2505 
-2513 LDFTIDTTLSVPT
+2513 
-2526 LSLDSA
+2526 
-2532 DDSGIAG
+2532 
-2539 DNITNVKTPGF
+2539 
-2550 TLNNID
+2550 
-2556 TDVSRVIV
+2556 
-2564 EVMHNGIKQE
+2564 
-2574 VPLVQTGG
+2574 
-2582 QWRFAPTSDWADG
+2582 
-2595 DYILT
+2595 
-2600 VKVEDRAGNVKQSAP
+2600 
-2615 LTVTVDT
+2615 
-2622 HIAIDRIELVNDSG
+2622 
-2636 IPGDNLTN
+2636 
-2644 EARPHFQV
+2644 
-2652 TVPADVNGVR
+2652 
-2662 LSIDGGKTWFDAT
+2662 
-2675 QSATSGVWDYT
+2675 
-2686 WLTNVANGPHTL
+2686 
-2698 MVEAS
+2698 
-2703 DKAGNKTTQKL
+2703 
-2714 DFTIDTILSEP
+2714 
-2725 TITLDSADDSAAG
+2725 
-2738 DNITNVKMPG
+2738 
-2748 FTLGNIDADVTKV
+2748 
-2761 VVTVAH
+2761 
-2767 DGKNQ
+2767 
-2772 QIELIKN
+2772 
-2779 GGVWRFTPGAAWTDG
+2779 
-2794 DYTLTVKVED
+2794 
-2804 KAGNTNYSAPLTVT
+2804 
-2818 IDTQTSIDRIELLN
+2818 
-2832 DTGIVGDNLTNEAR
+2832 
-2846 PQFHITVP
+2846 
-2854 TDVNSV
+2854 
-2860 QLSLDGGINWV
+2860 
-2871 NATLTS
+2871 
-2877 DGVWEYIWPT
+2877 
-2887 DLVENTYTLTVK
+2887 
-2899 ATDVAGNTATE
+2899 
-2910 TLNFII
+2910 
-2916 DTTLSTPTITL
+2916 
-2927 DSADDSGTAND
+2927 
-2938 NKTNVKTPGFIIGG
+2938 
-2952 IDSDVTQ
+2952 
-2959 VVVQVMRDGH
+2959 
-2969 SEEVELTQTN
+2969 
-2979 GQWRF
+2979 
-2984 VPGSAWTDGDYT
+2984 
-2996 LTVTVKDEAGN
+2996 
-3007 IRHSAPL
+3007 
-3014 TVTIDTQITIDHI
+3014 I

-3997 RVEATDEAGNIANKD
+3997 HVEATDEAGNIANKD

-4557 VSYSVTANGNNLWE
+4557 VSYPVTANGNNLWE

>member
-38 NITTPRGSVII
+38 NITTPHGSVII

-446 GIKNDNITNSTLP
+446 GIKNDSITNSTLP

-529 RISYFSAEIETTN
+529 RISYFSAEIETTD

-596 DSVEGI
+596 DSVEGV

-618 FSFSYVIDTIAPV
+618 FSFSYVIDTVAPV

-637 EDYVVLPNGIILSGN
+637 EDFVVLPNGIILSGN

-1062 QVWDAMSDTQIGVA
+1062 QVWDAASDTQIGVA

-1113 AIFDF
+1113 AVFDF

-1182 NGSWLFIPG
+1182 NGSWLFTPG

-1321 TLSVPVIVLDSAD
+1321 TLSVPVIVLNSAD
-1334 DTGIQGD
+1334 DTGVQGD

-1377 ATKGTGGWTFTPPTS
+1377 ATKGVGGWSFTPTGA

-1426 INNIELVNDSGIPD
+1426 INNIELVNDSGIPN

-1475 TQSATPGVWDYI
+1475 TQNATLGVWDYI

-1509 KATQTLDFTIDT
+1509 KTTQTLDFTIDT

-1559 VSRVIVEVMHN
+1559 VSRVTVEVMHN

-1636 GIPGDNLTNEA
+1636 GIPDDNLTNEA

-1677 SATSGVWD
+1677 SATPGVWD

-1708 NKTTQKLDFTIDTIL
+1708 NKTTQKLDFIIDTML

-1874 TLTSDGVWEYIW
+1874 TLTPDGVWEYIW

-2018 IDTQITID
+2018 IDTQIAID

-2039 NLTNNVRPHFQV
+2039 NLTNEARPHFQV

-2111 QLDFIIDTLLS
+2111 QLDFIIDTMLS

-2137 GDHLTNVN
+2137 GDNLTNVN

-2224 TIDVIELVNDN
+2224 TIDAIELVNDN

-2329 DSADDSGVHGDNMT
+2329 DSADDTGIQGDNMT
-2343 NHTQPT
+2343 NRTQPT
-2349 FALQHID
+2349 FNLQHID

-2365 VEHGGVTT
+2365 VEHGGVTS

-2378 KDAGGWTFTPTGAWA
+2378 KGVGGWTFTPPTSWGA
-2393 DGDYTLSVSVED
+2393 GDYTLSVSVED

-2442 TNNVRPHFQV
+2442 TNNVRPQFQV
-2452 TVPTDV
+2452 KVPTDV
-2458 NVVRLSIDGGK
+2458 N
-2469 TWFNATQSAT
+2469 
-2479 PGVWDYIWPDDVAD
+2479 
-2493 GGYTLTVEATDE
+2493 E
-2505 AGNKATQT
+2505 
-2513 LDFTIDTTLSVPT
+2513 
-2526 LSLDSA
+2526 
-2532 DDSGIAG
+2532 
-2539 DNITNVKTPGF
+2539 
-2550 TLNNID
+2550 
-2556 TDVSRVIV
+2556 
-2564 EVMHNGIKQE
+2564 
-2574 VPLVQTGG
+2574 
-2582 QWRFAPTSDWADG
+2582 
-2595 DYILT
+2595 
-2600 VKVEDRAGNVKQSAP
+2600 
-2615 LTVTVDT
+2615 
-2622 HIAIDRIELVNDSG
+2622 
-2636 IPGDNLTN
+2636 
-2644 EARPHFQV
+2644 
-2652 TVPADVNGVR
+2652 
-2662 LSIDGGKTWFDAT
+2662 
-2675 QSATSGVWDYT
+2675 
-2686 WLTNVANGPHTL
+2686 
-2698 MVEAS
+2698 
-2703 DKAGNKTTQKL
+2703 
-2714 DFTIDTILSEP
+2714 
-2725 TITLDSADDSAAG
+2725 
-2738 DNITNVKMPG
+2738 
-2748 FTLGNIDADVTKV
+2748 
-2761 VVTVAH
+2761 
-2767 DGKNQ
+2767 
-2772 QIELIKN
+2772 
-2779 GGVWRFTPGAAWTDG
+2779 
-2794 DYTLTVKVED
+2794 
-2804 KAGNTNYSAPLTVT
+2804 
-2818 IDTQTSIDRIELLN
+2818 
-2832 DTGIVGDNLTNEAR
+2832 
-2846 PQFHITVP
+2846 
-2854 TDVNSV
+2854 
-2860 QLSLDGGINWV
+2860 
-2871 NATLTS
+2871 
-2877 DGVWEYIWPT
+2877 
-2887 DLVENTYTLTVK
+2887 
-2899 ATDVAGNTATE
+2899 
-2910 TLNFII
+2910 
-2916 DTTLSTPTITL
+2916 
-2927 DSADDSGTAND
+2927 
-2938 NKTNVKTPGFIIGG
+2938 
-2952 IDSDVTQ
+2952 
-2959 VVVQVMRDGH
+2959 
-2969 SEEVELTQTN
+2969 
-2979 GQWRF
+2979 
-2984 VPGSAWTDGDYT
+2984 
-2996 LTVTVKDEAGN
+2996 
-3007 IRHSAPL
+3007 
-3014 TVTIDTQITIDHI
+3014 
-3027 ELVNDSGIPDDNLT
+3027 
-3041 NNVRPHF
+3041 
-3048 QVTVPTDVNVVRLS
+3048 VRLS

-3097 VEATDKAGNKTTQQ
+3097 VEATDKAGNQTTQK

-3128 NTDDSGTK
+3128 NTDDSGIK
-3136 GDNLTNVNKP
+3136 GDNLTNANKP

-3162 EVQHGGTKEVLTAT
+3162 EVQHGSTKEVLTAT

-3194 DYTLTVRVEDDAGNV
+3194 DYTLTVRVEDEAGNV

-3322 PTIAMDSRDDTGAI
+3322 PTITMDSRDDTGAI

-3351 NIDADA
+3351 NIDSDA
-3357 HSVILRITQGGNSQ
+3357 QSVILRITQGGNSQ

-3409 QSTPLVVTVD
+3409 QSTPLIVTVD

-3471 ATQGIE
+3471 AAQGIE

-3623 DRIELVN
+3623 DHIELVN
-3630 DSGVPGDNVTKH
+3630 DSGVPGDNITKH

-3692 HTLTVEVTDGAGNK
+3692 HTLIVEVTDGAGNK
-3706 MTETLNFTIDITL
+3706 MTGTLDFTIDITL

-3847 PVFDIHQVDSDVTRV
+3847 PVFDIRQVDSDVTRV

-3903 EDLAGNVKESAPFEV
+3903 EDLAGNIKESAPLEV

-3957 VVQVRVTLDGG
+3957 VIQVRVTLDGG

-4148 IVTADDITHVRVKI
+4148 IVTSDDITHVRVKI

-4306 AELRIEIDTQVQ
+4306 AELQIEIDTQVQ

-4534 TTPRFVIGNVP
+4534 TKPRFVIGNVP

-4557 VSYSVTANGNNLWE
+4557 VSYPVTANGNNLWE

-4618 SDTGNSNS
+4618 SDTGSSNS

-4659 VLKQTITVGADG
+4659 VLKHTITVGADG

-4724 DQHEATS
+4724 DQYEATS
-4731 LRPEFKGFAEAFS
+4731 LRPEFKGLAEAFS

-4829 NKTPTLI
+4829 NKTPTLV
-4836 GSTLPNT
+4836 GNTLPNA

-4965 GNDGNYE
+4965 GNDGNYV

-5072 VSEDKAGNSQQKE
+5072 VSEDKAGNSQQKD

-5300 LITNHNKP
+5300 LITSHNKP

-5381 IDNPAMVAG
+5381 IDNPVMMAG

-5402 SQTRPTFS
+5402 SQTRPAFS
-5410 IFGEMNQSVQIFI
+5410 IYGEMNQSVQIFI

-5528 GLNVGEVWVNEKG
+5528 GLNVGEVWVNDKG

-5575 SIWVDTHIKVFTS
+5575 SIWVDTHIQVFTS

-5595 SSKTEW
+5595 SSKTDW
-5601 WSNSDLITMRGTGE
+5601 WSNSSTITMRGMGE

-5627 TLATAVVAAT
+5627 TLATAVVAAN
-5637 GRWELSTDKLPEGT
+5637 GQWELSTDQLPEGK
-5651 YDISL
+5651 YDITLS
-5656 VIEDSAGNRWEDVRE
+5656 IEDNAGNRKEEVHE

-5704 QLIITDSEGNTYTLT
+5704 QLIITDSNGNTYTLT

-5758 KEVPVIS
+5758 KETPVIS

-5779 TRDKQPTFIIGN
+5779 TRDNQPTFIIGN

-5866 AGEDNGASDSDNVTN
+5866 AGEGNGASDSDNVTNHN

-5930 DGNYTLS
+5930 DGTYTLS

-5944 GNSQQSASLAVTV
+5944 GNSLQSASLEVTV

-5970 DASDDATAT
+5970 DASDDATPT

-5998 TEPSAAEESVVKVT
+5998 TVPSAAEESVVKET

-6048 SIMFEGEEFTLPI
+6048 SVMFEGEEFTLPI

-6085 IDKDNDFLIKEKTF
+6085 LDKDDDFLIKEKTF
-6099 SVDHSSADIVNAMNV
+6099 SVDHSSADIVNAMNA

-6137 AIDVFAVNEVTLPV
+6137 AIEVFAVNEVTLPV

>member
-38 NITTPRGSVII
+38 NITTPHGSVII

-529 RISYFSAEIETTN
+529 RISYFSAEIETTD

-596 DSVEGI
+596 DSVEGV

-618 FSFSYVIDTIAPV
+618 FSFSYVIDTVAPV

-637 EDYVVLPNGIILSGN
+637 EDFVVLPNGIILSGN

-1024 PIVSLSPDSDSGIS
+1024 PIVSLSPDSDSGIA

-1113 AIFDF
+1113 AVFDF

-1377 ATKGTGGWTFTPPTS
+1377 ATKGTGGWSFTPTGA

-1426 INNIELVNDSGIPD
+1426 INNIELVNDSGIPN

-1475 TQSATPGVWDYI
+1475 TQSATPGAWDYI

-1499 TVEATDEAGN
+1499 TVEATDKAGN
-1509 KATQTLDFTIDT
+1509 KTTQELDFTIDT

-2122 EPTIVLDNTDDSGTK
+2122 EPTIVLDSTDDSGTK
-2137 GDHLTNVN
+2137 GDNLTNVN

-2320 TLSTPVIVL
+2320 TLSVPVIVL
-2329 DSADDSGVHGDNMT
+2329 NSADDTGVQGDNMT
-2343 NHTQPT
+2343 NSTQPT

-2378 KDAGGWTFTPTGAWA
+2378 KGTGGWSFTPTGAWA

-2428 IELVNDSGIPDDNL
+2428 IELVNDSGIPNDNL

-2452 TVPTDV
+2452 KVPTDV
-2458 NVVRLSIDGGK
+2458 N
-2469 TWFNATQSAT
+2469 
-2479 PGVWDYIWPDDVAD
+2479 
-2493 GGYTLTVEATDE
+2493 E
-2505 AGNKATQT
+2505 
-2513 LDFTIDTTLSVPT
+2513 
-2526 LSLDSA
+2526 
-2532 DDSGIAG
+2532 
-2539 DNITNVKTPGF
+2539 
-2550 TLNNID
+2550 
-2556 TDVSRVIV
+2556 
-2564 EVMHNGIKQE
+2564 
-2574 VPLVQTGG
+2574 
-2582 QWRFAPTSDWADG
+2582 
-2595 DYILT
+2595 
-2600 VKVEDRAGNVKQSAP
+2600 
-2615 LTVTVDT
+2615 
-2622 HIAIDRIELVNDSG
+2622 
-2636 IPGDNLTN
+2636 
-2644 EARPHFQV
+2644 
-2652 TVPADVNGVR
+2652 
-2662 LSIDGGKTWFDAT
+2662 
-2675 QSATSGVWDYT
+2675 
-2686 WLTNVANGPHTL
+2686 
-2698 MVEAS
+2698 
-2703 DKAGNKTTQKL
+2703 
-2714 DFTIDTILSEP
+2714 
-2725 TITLDSADDSAAG
+2725 
-2738 DNITNVKMPG
+2738 
-2748 FTLGNIDADVTKV
+2748 
-2761 VVTVAH
+2761 
-2767 DGKNQ
+2767 
-2772 QIELIKN
+2772 
-2779 GGVWRFTPGAAWTDG
+2779 
-2794 DYTLTVKVED
+2794 
-2804 KAGNTNYSAPLTVT
+2804 
-2818 IDTQTSIDRIELLN
+2818 
-2832 DTGIVGDNLTNEAR
+2832 
-2846 PQFHITVP
+2846 
-2854 TDVNSV
+2854 
-2860 QLSLDGGINWV
+2860 
-2871 NATLTS
+2871 
-2877 DGVWEYIWPT
+2877 
-2887 DLVENTYTLTVK
+2887 
-2899 ATDVAGNTATE
+2899 
-2910 TLNFII
+2910 
-2916 DTTLSTPTITL
+2916 
-2927 DSADDSGTAND
+2927 
-2938 NKTNVKTPGFIIGG
+2938 
-2952 IDSDVTQ
+2952 
-2959 VVVQVMRDGH
+2959 
-2969 SEEVELTQTN
+2969 
-2979 GQWRF
+2979 
-2984 VPGSAWTDGDYT
+2984 
-2996 LTVTVKDEAGN
+2996 
-3007 IRHSAPL
+3007 
-3014 TVTIDTQITIDHI
+3014 
-3027 ELVNDSGIPDDNLT
+3027 
-3041 NNVRPHF
+3041 
-3048 QVTVPTDVNVVRLS
+3048 VRLS

-3097 VEATDKAGNKTTQQ
+3097 VEATDKAGNQTTQK
-3111 LDFIIDTLLS
+3111 LDFIIDTMLS

-3128 NTDDSGTK
+3128 STDDSGTK
-3136 GDNLTNVNKP
+3136 GDNLTNANKP
-3146 TFLLGNID
+3146 TFILGNID

-3162 EVQHGGTKEVLTAT
+3162 EVQYGGTKEVLTAT

-3322 PTIAMDSRDDTGAI
+3322 PTITMDSRDDTGAI

-3351 NIDADA
+3351 NIDSDA
-3357 HSVILRITQGGNSQ
+3357 QSVILRITQGGNSQ

-3409 QSTPLVVTVD
+3409 QSTPLIVTVD

-3471 ATQGIE
+3471 AAQGIE

-3523 IALDSTDDTGTPGD
+3523 IALDSTDDIGTPGD

-3623 DRIELVN
+3623 DHIELVN

-3719 LTPTIE
+3719 MTPTIE

-3847 PVFDIHQVDSDVTRV
+3847 PVFDIRQVDSDVTRV

-4012 LVFNIDTNIQ
+4012 
-4022 VPTIALDAGQDTGA
+4022 
-4036 NTADNITNISRPT
+4036 
-4049 FTIGNVDPDVIKVV
+4049 
-4063 VTIDGHDYNAT
+4063 
-4074 KVGAGWQFTPGN
+4074 
-4086 AIPDGSYNITVTVED
+4086 
-4101 KAGNTATS
+4101 
-4109 KPLPV
+4109 
-4114 VIDTTA
+4114 
-4120 EIESVTLVTDS
+4120 
-4131 GDSDVD
+4131 
-4137 NITKVDKPQFS
+4137 
-4148 IVTADDITHVRVKI
+4148 
-4162 DNAANWIELTK
+4162 
-4173 GGDGRW
+4173 
-4179 IFNVGSA
+4179 
-4186 LPDGQHTLL
+4186 
-4195 VDVTDIAGNV
+4195 
-4205 AQETLQFTID
+4205 
-4215 TTLREPTIVL
+4215 
-4225 DPTHDTGDD
+4225 
-4234 TNDNLTRINK
+4234 
-4244 PVFII
+4244 
-4249 GNVDNDVSHIVV
+4249 
-4261 HIDGRDYT
+4261 
-4269 IENTGGNLTFT
+4269 
-4280 PDQPLSDGQHTISVT
+4280 
-4295 VTDIAGNTKTS
+4295 
-4306 AELRIEIDTQVQ
+4306 
-4318 IDSVTL
+4318 
-4324 TTDSGVNDH
+4324 
-4333 DNVTN
+4333 
-4338 ATRPSFEIATPDDV
+4338 
-4352 TSVLVSFDGV
+4352 
-4362 NWTPIS
+4362 
-4368 KNAAGQWEFT
+4368 
-4378 AGSALPDG
+4378 
-4386 HYTLH
+4386 
-4391 VQATDRAGNTAN
+4391 
-4403 STLGFT
+4403 
-4409 VDTQIDGLSVVM
+4409 
-4421 LDDAGKDSTDGIT
+4421 
-4434 NITSPRFEISAREP
+4434 
-4448 LQSVTVIL
+4448 
-4456 NGKSSTLT
+4456 
-4464 QGAGNKWLFT
+4464 
-4474 PDTPLVDGTYK
+4474 
-4485 IEIVAE
+4485 
-4491 DIAGNKISKEVSFTI
+4491 
-4506 DTIVS
+4506 
-4511 DPSIDL
+4511 
-4517 LDADD
+4517 
-4522 TGESAVDNITSV
+4522 
-4534 TTPRFVIGNVP
+4534 
-4545 ADIDT
+4545 
-4550 VVIRING
+4550 
-4557 VSYSVTANGNNLWE
+4557 
-4571 FQVPVALND
+4571 
-4580 GVYEAV
+4580 
-4586 VVFRDIAGNTSETKL
+4586 
-4601 PFTIDTTTSV
+4601 
-4611 SVRMEPA
+4611 
-4618 SDTGNSNS
+4618 
-4626 DNLTNK
+4626 
-4632 QNPKFEGTAEPNAK
+4632 
-4646 LVITI
+4646 
-4651 VDDKSGRE
+4651 
-4659 VLKQTITVGADG
+4659 
-4671 NWSVTPNILPDGMY
+4671 
-4685 TINVV
+4685 
-4690 ATDVAGNT
+4690 
-4698 AQTQERFTIDTVTI
+4698 
-4712 DPTIRLSDPSID
+4712 
-4724 DQHEATS
+4724 
-4731 LRPEFKGFAEAFS
+4731 
-4744 TIMIQ
+4744 
-4749 WDGKVVGSA
+4749 
-4758 NANANGEWSW
+4758 
-4768 TPPSVLA
+4768 
-4775 PGSYV
+4775 
-4780 VSIVAKDKA
+4780 
-4789 GNESSQVDF
+4789 
-4798 PVVIPVIDV
+4798 
-4807 TPPTIKLSEESD
+4807 
-4819 SGALGDFTTN
+4819 
-4829 NKTPTLI
+4829 
-4836 GSTLPNT
+4836 
-4843 IVSIY
+4843 
-4848 VDGVKVGEATAD
+4848 
-4860 TAGRYTFQLSEMKD
+4860 
-4874 GHYVVQ
+4874 
-4880 VGIVNPRDNS
+4880 
-4890 ELRSTAVD
+4890 
-4898 VTIDTEVAELVWNI
+4898 
-4912 SGMHEGGYIN
+4912 
-4922 TVTPEIGGTSEPNSK
+4922 
-4937 ITIFVNGVEKAIA
+4937 
-4950 YTTGAGHWGVVLPAL
+4950 
-4965 GNDGNYE
+4965 
-4972 LTFKV
+4972 
-4977 EDVAGNIRE
+4977 
-4986 FGPQNVILDTVISPL
+4986 
-5001 TVVLREADDSGK
+5001 
-5013 VGDWITNK
+5013 
-5021 SHVTIDGTAEAGS
+5021 
-5034 TLTIRNP
+5034 
-5041 QGVVIATLVV
+5041 
-5051 GNDGRWS
+5051 
-5058 AELDLREGSNAFVV
+5058 
-5072 VSEDKAGNSQQKE
+5072 
-5085 ILIEH
+5085 
-5090 DTQIEISDISLSR
+5090 
-5103 DTNSGD
+5103 
-5109 KYDLITNNKSPVL
+5109 
-5122 VAMTDPGATVQVY
+5122 
-5135 INGVLQGTVEASS
+5135 
-5148 SGNISY
+5148 
-5154 TMPANSADGEYQVQF
+5154 
-5169 VATDTAGNRVESAIT
+5169 
-5184 TVTID
+5184 
-5189 SQIAVFD
+5189 
-5196 IDEDSLPALSNNRAL
+5196 
-5211 SVSGVGE
+5211 
-5218 AGSQVSIFVDGK
+5218 
-5230 LVNVVMV
+5230 
-5237 EADGTWRA
+5237 
-5245 PILLQDDGT
+5245 
-5254 FNIHFS
+5254 
-5260 ITDVAG
+5260 
-5266 NTEVSK
+5266 
-5272 DYSVDVDSSTDFP
+5272 
-5285 TLNLEDASNSGSLDD
+5285 
-5300 LITNHNKP
+5300 
-5308 VLVGTAEAG
+5308 
-5317 ATIHIYVDEKIVAN
+5317 
-5331 VLVLEDGTWS
+5331 
-5341 YQFDNALKDGE
+5341 
-5352 YSIRVVAEDPAGNTA
+5352 
-5367 ESPRLLVTIDTSTF
+5367 
-5381 IDNPAMVAG
+5381 
-5390 SDNGIFS
+5390 
-5397 NDSIT
+5397 
-5402 SQTRPTFS
+5402 
-5410 IFGEMNQSVQIFI
+5410 
-5423 DGVLVD
+5423 
-5429 TITVTDRNQVYRPE
+5429 
-5443 SPLGDGSHSIYYV
+5443 
-5456 ITDKAGNTATSKT
+5456 
-5469 LNFTI
+5469 
-5474 DTFNTTPV
+5474 
-5482 AIDSIGGQTLAE
+5482 
-5494 MTGSDGKIYITDTT
+5494 
-5508 RNLLFSGS
+5508 
-5516 AEPNSKIEIIIN
+5516 
-5528 GLNVGEVWVNEKG
+5528 
-5541 HWQMPVN
+5541 
-5548 PLYFTEGQLDITV
+5548 
-5561 KSTDRAGNVNQEKY
+5561 
-5575 SIWVDTHIKVFTS
+5575 
-5588 ELDDNKS
+5588 
-5595 SSKTEW
+5595 
-5601 WSNSDLITMRGTGE
+5601 
-5615 IGATVSLIVAGV
+5615 
-5627 TLATAVVAAT
+5627 
-5637 GRWELSTDKLPEGT
+5637 
-5651 YDISL
+5651 
-5656 VIEDSAGNRWEDVRE
+5656 
-5671 IFIDRTPPNAPV
+5671 
-5683 VTYSDIVNDL
+5683 
-5693 IIMQGTAEAKS
+5693 
-5704 QLIITDSEGNTYTLT
+5704 
-5719 VPDNG
+5719 
-5724 KWSMAIPYPSEGKF
+5724 
-5738 TITSVDAIGNRSDDV
+5738 
-5753 PLDIM
+5753 
-5758 KEVPVIS
+5758 
-5765 LSPDSDSGTVGDNI
+5765 
-5779 TRDKQPTFIIGN
+5779 
-5791 LESDVVVVQVDI
+5791 
-5803 NGTVYNAEKN
+5803 
-5813 ADGVWFF
+5813 
-5820 TPGTPLADGSYT
+5820 
-5832 ISVIASDAAG
+5832 
-5842 NQKNSLP
+5842 
-5849 ITVTIDSTL
+5849 
-5858 TVPEIALA
+5858 
-5866 AGEDNGASDSDNVTN
+5866 
-5881 HTQPKFTLQHID
+5881 
-5893 ADVTGVTVNVTHN
+5893 
-5906 GVTDIYQATQGADG
+5906 
-5920 WTFTPPAAWN
+5920 
-5930 DGNYTLS
+5930 
-5937 VTVVDRA
+5937 
-5944 GNSQQSASLAVTV
+5944 
-5957 DSTVTVTADSQHD
+5957 
-5970 DASDDATAT
+5970 
-5979 AVTPPE
+5979 
-5985 SETVNAESATHLR
+5985 
-5998 TEPSAAEESVVKVT
+5998 
-6012 AYSITLLN
+6012 
-6020 ADSGDE
+6020 
-6026 IDRSISQ
+6026 
-6033 TPSFEISVPENIVNV
+6033 
-6048 SIMFEGEEFTLPI
+6048 
-6061 TNQKAIFEVPL
+6061 
-6072 SLEDGEYTMDVKF
+6072 
-6085 IDKDNDFLIKEKTF
+6085 
-6099 SVDHSSADIVNAMNV
+6099 
-6114 RGKTEDDINDSPST
+6114 
-6128 SSVGHNNNG
+6128 
-6137 AIDVFAVNEVTLPV
+6137 
-6151 DNQEE
+6151 
-6156 HA
+6156 

>member
-38 NITTPRGSVII
+38 NITTPHGSVII

-408 KVVAVDKAGNK
+408 KVVAVDKVGNK

-529 RISYFSAEIETTN
+529 RISYFSAEIETTD

-596 DSVEGI
+596 DSVEGV

-618 FSFSYVIDTIAPV
+618 FSFSYVIDTVAPV

-637 EDYVVLPNGIILSGN
+637 EDFVVLPNGIILSGN

-691 SNKFLQGAYDIEII
+691 SNKFLQGSYDIEII

-1024 PIVSLSPDSDSGIS
+1024 PIVSLSPDSDSGIA

-1113 AIFDF
+1113 AVFDF

-1182 NGSWLFIPG
+1182 NGSWLFTPG

-1208 AGNTNYSAPLTVVI
+1208 AGNTSYSAPLTVVI

-1377 ATKGTGGWTFTPPTS
+1377 ATKGTGGWSFTPTGA

-1426 INNIELVNDSGIPD
+1426 INNIELVNDSGIPN

-1475 TQSATPGVWDYI
+1475 TQSATPGAWDYI

-1499 TVEATDEAGN
+1499 TVEATDKAGN
-1509 KATQTLDFTIDT
+1509 KTTQELDFTIDT

-2122 EPTIVLDNTDDSGTK
+2122 EPTIVLDSTDDSGTK

-2320 TLSTPVIVL
+2320 TLSVPVIVL
-2329 DSADDSGVHGDNMT
+2329 NSADDTGVQGDNMT
-2343 NHTQPT
+2343 NSTQPT

-2378 KDAGGWTFTPTGAWA
+2378 KGVGGWSFTPTGAWA

-2452 TVPTDV
+2452 KVPTDV
-2458 NVVRLSIDGGK
+2458 N
-2469 TWFNATQSAT
+2469 
-2479 PGVWDYIWPDDVAD
+2479 
-2493 GGYTLTVEATDE
+2493 E
-2505 AGNKATQT
+2505 
-2513 LDFTIDTTLSVPT
+2513 
-2526 LSLDSA
+2526 
-2532 DDSGIAG
+2532 
-2539 DNITNVKTPGF
+2539 
-2550 TLNNID
+2550 
-2556 TDVSRVIV
+2556 
-2564 EVMHNGIKQE
+2564 
-2574 VPLVQTGG
+2574 
-2582 QWRFAPTSDWADG
+2582 
-2595 DYILT
+2595 
-2600 VKVEDRAGNVKQSAP
+2600 
-2615 LTVTVDT
+2615 
-2622 HIAIDRIELVNDSG
+2622 
-2636 IPGDNLTN
+2636 
-2644 EARPHFQV
+2644 
-2652 TVPADVNGVR
+2652 
-2662 LSIDGGKTWFDAT
+2662 
-2675 QSATSGVWDYT
+2675 
-2686 WLTNVANGPHTL
+2686 
-2698 MVEAS
+2698 
-2703 DKAGNKTTQKL
+2703 
-2714 DFTIDTILSEP
+2714 
-2725 TITLDSADDSAAG
+2725 
-2738 DNITNVKMPG
+2738 
-2748 FTLGNIDADVTKV
+2748 
-2761 VVTVAH
+2761 
-2767 DGKNQ
+2767 
-2772 QIELIKN
+2772 
-2779 GGVWRFTPGAAWTDG
+2779 
-2794 DYTLTVKVED
+2794 
-2804 KAGNTNYSAPLTVT
+2804 
-2818 IDTQTSIDRIELLN
+2818 
-2832 DTGIVGDNLTNEAR
+2832 
-2846 PQFHITVP
+2846 
-2854 TDVNSV
+2854 
-2860 QLSLDGGINWV
+2860 
-2871 NATLTS
+2871 
-2877 DGVWEYIWPT
+2877 
-2887 DLVENTYTLTVK
+2887 
-2899 ATDVAGNTATE
+2899 
-2910 TLNFII
+2910 
-2916 DTTLSTPTITL
+2916 
-2927 DSADDSGTAND
+2927 
-2938 NKTNVKTPGFIIGG
+2938 
-2952 IDSDVTQ
+2952 
-2959 VVVQVMRDGH
+2959 
-2969 SEEVELTQTN
+2969 
-2979 GQWRF
+2979 
-2984 VPGSAWTDGDYT
+2984 
-2996 LTVTVKDEAGN
+2996 
-3007 IRHSAPL
+3007 
-3014 TVTIDTQITIDHI
+3014 
-3027 ELVNDSGIPDDNLT
+3027 
-3041 NNVRPHF
+3041 
-3048 QVTVPTDVNVVRLS
+3048 VRLS

-3097 VEATDKAGNKTTQQ
+3097 VEATDKAGNQTTQK
-3111 LDFIIDTLLS
+3111 LDFIIDTMLS

-3128 NTDDSGTK
+3128 STDDSGTK
-3136 GDNLTNVNKP
+3136 GDNLTNANKP
-3146 TFLLGNID
+3146 TFILGNID

-3162 EVQHGGTKEVLTAT
+3162 EVQYGGTKEVLTAT

-3398 VEVTDNAGNVR
+3398 VEVQDNAGNVR

-3523 IALDSTDDTGTPGD
+3523 IELDSTDDTGTPGD

-3719 LTPTIE
+3719 MTPTIE

-3847 PVFDIHQVDSDVTRV
+3847 PVFDIRQVDSDVTRV

-4306 AELRIEIDTQVQ
+4306 AELKIEIDTQVQ

-4534 TTPRFVIGNVP
+4534 TKPRFVIGNVP

-4557 VSYSVTANGNNLWE
+4557 VSYPVTANGNNLWE

-4829 NKTPTLI
+4829 NKTPTLV
-4836 GSTLPNT
+4836 GNTLPNA

-4965 GNDGNYE
+4965 GNDGNYV

-5034 TLTIRNP
+5034 TLTIRSP

-5072 VSEDKAGNSQQKE
+5072 VSEDKAGNSQQKD

-5410 IFGEMNQSVQIFI
+5410 ISGEMNQSVQIFI

-5575 SIWVDTHIKVFTS
+5575 SIWVDTHIQVFTS

-5595 SSKTEW
+5595 SSKTDW
-5601 WSNSDLITMRGTGE
+5601 WSNSSTITMRGMGE

-5627 TLATAVVAAT
+5627 TLATAVVAAN
-5637 GRWELSTDKLPEGT
+5637 GQWELSTDQLPEGK
-5651 YDISL
+5651 YDITLS
-5656 VIEDSAGNRWEDVRE
+5656 IEDNAGNRKEEVHE

-5704 QLIITDSEGNTYTLT
+5704 QLIITDSNGNTYTLT

-5820 TPGTPLADGSYT
+5820 TPGTPLTDGSYT

-5930 DGNYTLS
+5930 DGTYTLS

-5998 TEPSAAEESVVKVT
+5998 TVPSAAEESVVKET

-6048 SIMFEGEEFTLPI
+6048 SVMFEGEEFTLPI

>member
-161 QIEEMLQN
+161 QMEEMLQE

-425 IITDTIAPE
+425 IITDTIPPE

-529 RISYFSAEIETTN
+529 RISYFSAEIETTD

-576 GEEVIFK
+576 GEEVVFK
-583 ANDKGEWTFNFTS
+583 ANDQGEWTFNFTS

-618 FSFSYVIDTIAPV
+618 FSFSYVIDTIAPL

-951 GTAAPYSTVKLYID
+951 GTAAPYSTVKLYVD

-1062 QVWDAMSDTQIGVA
+1062 QVWDAASDTQIGVA

-1113 AIFDF
+1113 AVFDF

-1171 GVSEEIELSHL
+1171 GVSEEIELSHH
-1182 NGSWLFIPG
+1182 NGSWLFTPG

-1321 TLSVPVIVLDSAD
+1321 TLSVPVIVLNSAD
-1334 DTGIQGD
+1334 DTGVQGD

-1377 ATKGTGGWTFTPPTS
+1377 ATKGTGGWTFTPPAL

-1454 VPTDVNVVRLSID
+1454 VPTDVNEVRLSID
-1467 GGKTWFNA
+1467 GGKTWVTA
-1475 TQSATPGVWDYI
+1475 ALKAAGVWDYI

-1509 KATQTLDFTIDT
+1509 KTTQTLDFTIDT

-1559 VSRVIVEVMHN
+1559 VSRVTVEVMHN

-1636 GIPGDNLTNEA
+1636 GIPDDNLTNEA

-1677 SATSGVWD
+1677 SGTSGVWD

-1708 NKTTQKLDFTIDTIL
+1708 NKTTQKLDFIIDTLL

-1886 PTDLVENTYT
+1886 PTELVENTYT

-2018 IDTQITID
+2018 IDTQIAID
-2026 HIELVNDSGIPDD
+2026 HIELVNDSGIPND
-2039 NLTNNVRPHFQV
+2039 NLTNNVRPQFQV

-2070 FNATQSATPGVW
+2070 FNATQSSTSGVWDYTWLTDVGEGKHTLTVEATDAAGNKATQNLEFNIDTLLSEPTIALDSTDDSGTKGDNLTNVNKPTFILGNIDADARYVTVEVQHGGTKEVLTATKGATGIWSVTPTGTWADGDYTLTVRVEDDAGNVKYSAPLTVTVDTQITIDDIELVNDSGTKGDNLTNDANPHFRITVPGDVNEVSLSIDGGVTWVKAMQSSKSGVWNYTWPKTWADDDYTLTVKATDNAGNTVTRTLDFTIDTTLSTPVIVLDSADDTGVQGDNMTNRTQPTFNLQHIDDDAVRVTVSVEHGGGVTTFDATKDAGGWTFTPPTSWGAGDYTLSVSVEDKAGNTSHSASLKVTVDTQIGIDNIELVNDSGIPNDNQTNNVRPQFQVTVPTDVNVVRLSIDGGKTWFNATQSSTSGVW

-2105 GNKTTQ
+2105 GNKATQ
-2111 QLDFIIDTLLS
+2111 QLEFTIDTLLS
-2122 EPTIVLDNTDDSGTK
+2122 EPTIALDSTDDSGTK
-2137 GDHLTNVN
+2137 GDNLTNVN
-2145 KPTFLLGNI
+2145 KPTFILGNI

-2166 HGGTKEVLTATKD
+2166 HGGTKEVLTATKG
-2179 ATGNWS
+2179 ATGIWS

-2199 TVRVEDEAGN
+2199 TVRVEDDAGN
-2209 EKHSASLTVTVDTQI
+2209 VKYSAPLTVTVDTQI
-2224 TIDVIELVNDN
+2224 TIDDIELVNDS
-2235 GIPGDNMTND
+2235 GTKGDNLTND
-2245 AHPQFRVTVPGDV
+2245 ANPHFRITVPGDV

-2273 ATQSATPGV
+2273 AMQSSKSGV
-2282 WNYTWPGT
+2282 WNYTWPKT
-2290 VPDGDYTLNVKATDN
+2290 LADDDYTLTVKATDN

-2311 ETLHFTIDT
+2311 RTLDFTIDT

-2329 DSADDSGVHGDNMT
+2329 DSADDTGVQGDNMT
-2343 NHTQPT
+2343 NRTQPT
-2349 FALQHID
+2349 FNLQHID

-2365 VEHGGVTT
+2365 VEHGGGVT

-2378 KDAGGWTFTPTGAWA
+2378 KDAGGWTFTPPTSWGA
-2393 DGDYTLSVSVED
+2393 GDYTLSVSVED

-2416 TVTVDTQ
+2416 KVTVDTQ
-2423 IAINN
+2423 IGIDN
-2428 IELVNDSGIPDDNL
+2428 IELVNDSGIPNDNQ
-2442 TNNVRPHFQV
+2442 TNNVRPQFQV

-2469 TWFNATQSAT
+2469 TWFNATQS
-2479 PGVWDYIWPDDVAD
+2479 
-2493 GGYTLTVEATDE
+2493 
-2505 AGNKATQT
+2505 
-2513 LDFTIDTTLSVPT
+2513 S
-2526 LSLDSA
+2526 
-2532 DDSGIAG
+2532 
-2539 DNITNVKTPGF
+2539 
-2550 TLNNID
+2550 
-2556 TDVSRVIV
+2556 
-2564 EVMHNGIKQE
+2564 
-2574 VPLVQTGG
+2574 
-2582 QWRFAPTSDWADG
+2582 TS
-2595 DYILT
+2595 
-2600 VKVEDRAGNVKQSAP
+2600 
-2615 LTVTVDT
+2615 
-2622 HIAIDRIELVNDSG
+2622 
-2636 IPGDNLTN
+2636 
-2644 EARPHFQV
+2644 
-2652 TVPADVNGVR
+2652 
-2662 LSIDGGKTWFDAT
+2662 
-2675 QSATSGVWDYT
+2675 
-2686 WLTNVANGPHTL
+2686 
-2698 MVEAS
+2698 
-2703 DKAGNKTTQKL
+2703 
-2714 DFTIDTILSEP
+2714 
-2725 TITLDSADDSAAG
+2725 
-2738 DNITNVKMPG
+2738 
-2748 FTLGNIDADVTKV
+2748 
-2761 VVTVAH
+2761 
-2767 DGKNQ
+2767 
-2772 QIELIKN
+2772 
-2779 GGVWRFTPGAAWTDG
+2779 
-2794 DYTLTVKVED
+2794 
-2804 KAGNTNYSAPLTVT
+2804 
-2818 IDTQTSIDRIELLN
+2818 
-2832 DTGIVGDNLTNEAR
+2832 
-2846 PQFHITVP
+2846 
-2854 TDVNSV
+2854 
-2860 QLSLDGGINWV
+2860 
-2871 NATLTS
+2871 
-2877 DGVWEYIWPT
+2877 
-2887 DLVENTYTLTVK
+2887 
-2899 ATDVAGNTATE
+2899 
-2910 TLNFII
+2910 
-2916 DTTLSTPTITL
+2916 
-2927 DSADDSGTAND
+2927 
-2938 NKTNVKTPGFIIGG
+2938 
-2952 IDSDVTQ
+2952 
-2959 VVVQVMRDGH
+2959 
-2969 SEEVELTQTN
+2969 
-2979 GQWRF
+2979 
-2984 VPGSAWTDGDYT
+2984 
-2996 LTVTVKDEAGN
+2996 
-3007 IRHSAPL
+3007 
-3014 TVTIDTQITIDHI
+3014 
-3027 ELVNDSGIPDDNLT
+3027 
-3041 NNVRPHF
+3041 
-3048 QVTVPTDVNVVRLS
+3048 
-3062 IDGGKT
+3062 
-3068 WFNATQS
+3068 
-3075 ATPGVWDYTWLADVG
+3075 GVWDYTWLADVG

-3097 VEATDKAGNKTTQQ
+3097 VEATDKAGNKATQQ
-3111 LDFIIDTLLS
+3111 LEFTIDTLLS
-3121 EPTIVLD
+3121 EPTIALD
-3128 NTDDSGTK
+3128 STDDSGTK

-3146 TFLLGNID
+3146 TFILGNID

-3322 PTIAMDSRDDTGAI
+3322 PTITMDSRDDTGAI
-3336 GDHITSVKRPGFTIG
+3336 GDHITSVKTPGFTIG

-3357 HSVILRITQGGNSQ
+3357 HSVILRITQGSNSQ
-3371 EVTLTQ
+3371 EVKLTQ

-3398 VEVTDNAGNVR
+3398 VEVQDNAGNVR
-3409 QSTPLVVTVD
+3409 QSTPLIVTVD

-3471 ATQGIE
+3471 AAQGIE

-3623 DRIELVN
+3623 DHIELVN

-3780 GWRYRPDS
+3780 GWRYRPDA

-3847 PVFDIHQVDSDVTRV
+3847 PVFDIRQVDSDVTRV

-3903 EDLAGNVKESAPFEV
+3903 EDLAGNVKESAPLEV

-3957 VVQVRVTLDGG
+3957 VIQVRVTLDGG

-3982 IFDSPNTLVDGTYTL
+3982 IFESPNTLGDGTHTL

-4063 VTIDGHDYNAT
+4063 VTIDGHNYNAT

-4186 LPDGQHTLL
+4186 LPDGKHTLL

-4306 AELRIEIDTQVQ
+4306 AELQIEIDTQVQ

-4368 KNAAGQWEFT
+4368 KNAAGQWQFT

-4534 TTPRFVIGNVP
+4534 TKPRFVIGNVP

-4557 VSYSVTANGNNLWE
+4557 VSYPVTANGNNLWE

-4618 SDTGNSNS
+4618 SDTGSSNS

-4659 VLKQTITVGADG
+4659 VLKHTITVGADG

-4724 DQHEATS
+4724 DQYEATS
-4731 LRPEFKGFAEAFS
+4731 LRPEFKGLAEAFS

-4829 NKTPTLI
+4829 NKTPTLV
-4836 GSTLPNT
+4836 GNTLPNA

-5072 VSEDKAGNSQQKE
+5072 VSEDKAGNSQQKD

-5189 SQIAVFD
+5189 SKIAVFD

-5245 PILLQDDGT
+5245 PILLQDDGK

-5300 LITNHNKP
+5300 LITSHNKP

-5381 IDNPAMVAG
+5381 IDNPVMMAG

-5402 SQTRPTFS
+5402 SQTRPAFS

-5528 GLNVGEVWVNEKG
+5528 GLNVGEVWVNDKG

-5575 SIWVDTHIKVFTS
+5575 SIWVDTHIQVFTS

-5595 SSKTEW
+5595 STKTDW
-5601 WSNSDLITMRGTGE
+5601 WSNSSTITMRGMGE

-5627 TLATAVVAAT
+5627 TLATAVVAAN
-5637 GRWELSTDKLPEGT
+5637 GQWELSTDRLPEGK
-5651 YDISL
+5651 YDITLS
-5656 VIEDSAGNRWEDVRE
+5656 IEDNAGNRKEEVHE

-5704 QLIITDSEGNTYTLT
+5704 QLIITDSNGNTYTLT

-5758 KEVPVIS
+5758 KETPVIS
-5765 LSPDSDSGTVGDNI
+5765 LSPDSDSGTAGDNI
-5779 TRDKQPTFIIGN
+5779 TRDNQPTFIIGN

-5881 HTQPKFTLQHID
+5881 HNHTQPKFTLQHID

-5944 GNSQQSASLAVTV
+5944 GNSQQSASLEVTV

-5998 TEPSAAEESVVKVT
+5998 TVPSAAEESVVKET

-6048 SIMFEGEEFTLPI
+6048 SVMFEGEEFTLPI

-6085 IDKDNDFLIKEKTF
+6085 IDKDDDFLIKEKTF
-6099 SVDHSSADIVNAMNV
+6099 SVDHSSADIVNAMNA

>member
-1 MGNKS
+1 M
-6 IQKFFADQNSVIDLS
+6 
-21 SLGNAKG
+21 
-28 AKVSLSGPDM
+28 
-38 NITTPRGSVII
+38 
-49 VNGALYS
+49 
-56 SIKGNNLAVKFKD
+56 
-69 KTITGAKILG
+69 
-79 SVDLKDI
+79 
-86 QLERIDSSL
+86 
-95 VDSAQVEKK
+95 
-104 GNGKRRNKK
+104 
-113 EEEEL
+113 
-118 KKQLDDA
+118 
-125 ENAKKEADKAKE
+125 
-137 EAEKAKEAAEKALN
+137 
-151 EAFEVQNSSK
+151 
-161 QIEEMLQN
+161 
-169 FLADNVAKDNL
+169 
-180 AQQSDASQQN
+180 
-190 TQAKAT
+190 
-196 QASKQNDAEKV
+196 
-207 LPQPINKNTST
+207 NKNTST

-425 IITDTIAPE
+425 IITDTIPPE

-637 EDYVVLPNGIILSGN
+637 EDFVVLPNGIILSGN

-1024 PIVSLSPDSDSGIS
+1024 PIVSLSPDSDSGIA

-1113 AIFDF
+1113 AVFDF

-1182 NGSWLFIPG
+1182 NGSWLFTPG

-1208 AGNTNYSAPLTVVI
+1208 AGNTSYSAPLTVVI

-1321 TLSVPVIVLDSAD
+1321 TLSVPVIVLNSAD
-1334 DTGIQGD
+1334 DTGVQGD
-1341 NMTNSTQP
+1341 NMTNRTQP

-1475 TQSATPGVWDYI
+1475 TQSATPGAWDYI

-1499 TVEATDEAGN
+1499 TVEATDKAGN
-1509 KATQTLDFTIDT
+1509 KTTQELDFTIDT

-1708 NKTTQKLDFTIDTIL
+1708 NKTTQKLDFIIDTLL

-2018 IDTQITID
+2018 IDTQI
-2026 HIELVNDSGIPDD
+2026 
-2039 NLTNNVRPHFQV
+2039 
-2051 TVPTDVNVV
+2051 
-2060 RLSIDGGKTW
+2060 
-2070 FNATQSATPGVW
+2070 A
-2082 DYTWLADV
+2082 
-2090 GEGKHT
+2090 
-2096 LTVEATDKA
+2096 
-2105 GNKTTQ
+2105 
-2111 QLDFIIDTLLS
+2111 
-2122 EPTIVLDNTDDSGTK
+2122 
-2137 GDHLTNVN
+2137 
-2145 KPTFLLGNI
+2145 
-2154 DADARY
+2154 
-2160 VTVEVQ
+2160 
-2166 HGGTKEVLTATKD
+2166 
-2179 ATGNWS
+2179 
-2185 VTPTGTWADGDYTL
+2185 
-2199 TVRVEDEAGN
+2199 
-2209 EKHSASLTVTVDTQI
+2209 
-2224 TIDVIELVNDN
+2224 
-2235 GIPGDNMTND
+2235 
-2245 AHPQFRVTVPGDV
+2245 
-2258 NEVSLSIDGGVTWVK
+2258 
-2273 ATQSATPGV
+2273 
-2282 WNYTWPGT
+2282 
-2290 VPDGDYTLNVKATDN
+2290 
-2305 AGNTVT
+2305 
-2311 ETLHFTIDT
+2311 
-2320 TLSTPVIVL
+2320 
-2329 DSADDSGVHGDNMT
+2329 
-2343 NHTQPT
+2343 
-2349 FALQHID
+2349 
-2356 DDAVRVTVS
+2356 
-2365 VEHGGVTT
+2365 
-2373 TFDAT
+2373 
-2378 KDAGGWTFTPTGAWA
+2378 
-2393 DGDYTLSVSVED
+2393 
-2405 KAGNTSHSASL
+2405 
-2416 TVTVDTQ
+2416 
-2423 IAINN
+2423 
-2428 IELVNDSGIPDDNL
+2428 
-2442 TNNVRPHFQV
+2442 
-2452 TVPTDV
+2452 
-2458 NVVRLSIDGGK
+2458 
-2469 TWFNATQSAT
+2469 
-2479 PGVWDYIWPDDVAD
+2479 
-2493 GGYTLTVEATDE
+2493 
-2505 AGNKATQT
+2505 
-2513 LDFTIDTTLSVPT
+2513 
-2526 LSLDSA
+2526 
-2532 DDSGIAG
+2532 
-2539 DNITNVKTPGF
+2539 
-2550 TLNNID
+2550 
-2556 TDVSRVIV
+2556 
-2564 EVMHNGIKQE
+2564 
-2574 VPLVQTGG
+2574 
-2582 QWRFAPTSDWADG
+2582 
-2595 DYILT
+2595 
-2600 VKVEDRAGNVKQSAP
+2600 
-2615 LTVTVDT
+2615 
-2622 HIAIDRIELVNDSG
+2622 
-2636 IPGDNLTN
+2636 
-2644 EARPHFQV
+2644 
-2652 TVPADVNGVR
+2652 
-2662 LSIDGGKTWFDAT
+2662 
-2675 QSATSGVWDYT
+2675 
-2686 WLTNVANGPHTL
+2686 
-2698 MVEAS
+2698 
-2703 DKAGNKTTQKL
+2703 
-2714 DFTIDTILSEP
+2714 
-2725 TITLDSADDSAAG
+2725 
-2738 DNITNVKMPG
+2738 
-2748 FTLGNIDADVTKV
+2748 
-2761 VVTVAH
+2761 
-2767 DGKNQ
+2767 
-2772 QIELIKN
+2772 
-2779 GGVWRFTPGAAWTDG
+2779 
-2794 DYTLTVKVED
+2794 
-2804 KAGNTNYSAPLTVT
+2804 
-2818 IDTQTSIDRIELLN
+2818 
-2832 DTGIVGDNLTNEAR
+2832 
-2846 PQFHITVP
+2846 
-2854 TDVNSV
+2854 
-2860 QLSLDGGINWV
+2860 
-2871 NATLTS
+2871 
-2877 DGVWEYIWPT
+2877 
-2887 DLVENTYTLTVK
+2887 
-2899 ATDVAGNTATE
+2899 
-2910 TLNFII
+2910 
-2916 DTTLSTPTITL
+2916 
-2927 DSADDSGTAND
+2927 
-2938 NKTNVKTPGFIIGG
+2938 
-2952 IDSDVTQ
+2952 
-2959 VVVQVMRDGH
+2959 
-2969 SEEVELTQTN
+2969 
-2979 GQWRF
+2979 
-2984 VPGSAWTDGDYT
+2984 
-2996 LTVTVKDEAGN
+2996 
-3007 IRHSAPL
+3007 
-3014 TVTIDTQITIDHI
+3014 IDHI

-3176 KGATGIWSVT
+3176 KDATGNWSVTPTGTWADGDYTLTVRVEDEAGNEKHSASLTVTVDTQITIDAIELVNDNGIPGDNMTNDAHPQFRVTVPGDVNEVSLSIDGGVTWVKATQSATPGVWNYTWPGTVPDGDYTLNVKATDNAGNTVTETLHFTIDTTLSVPVIVLNSADDTGVQGDNMTNSTQPTFALQHIDDDAVRVTVSVEHGGVTTTFDATKGVGGWSFTPTGAWADGDYTLSVSVEDKAGNTSHSASLTVTVDTQIAINNIELVNDSGIPDDNLTNNVRPHFQVKVPTDVNEVRLSIDGGKTWFNATQSATPGVWDYTWLADVGEGKHTLTVEATDKAGNQTTQKLDFIIDTMLSEPTIVLDSTDDSGTKGDNLTNANKPTFILGNIDADARYVTVEVQYGGTKEVLTATKGATGIWSVT

-3194 DYTLTVRVEDDAGNV
+3194 DYMLTVRVEDDAGNV

-3322 PTIAMDSRDDTGAI
+3322 PTITMDSRDDTGAI

-3351 NIDADA
+3351 NIDSDA
-3357 HSVILRITQGGNSQ
+3357 QSVILRITQGGNSQ

-3409 QSTPLVVTVD
+3409 QSTPLIVTVD

-3471 ATQGIE
+3471 AAQGIE

-3523 IALDSTDDTGTPGD
+3523 IELDSTDDTGTPGD

-3719 LTPTIE
+3719 MTPTIE

-3847 PVFDIHQVDSDVTRV
+3847 PVFDIRQVDSDVTRV

-4306 AELRIEIDTQVQ
+4306 AELKIEIDTQVQ

-4534 TTPRFVIGNVP
+4534 TKPRFVIGNVP

-4557 VSYSVTANGNNLWE
+4557 VSYPVTANGNNLWE

-4829 NKTPTLI
+4829 NKTPTLV
-4836 GSTLPNT
+4836 GNTLPNA

-4965 GNDGNYE
+4965 GNDGNYV

-5034 TLTIRNP
+5034 TLTIRSP

-5072 VSEDKAGNSQQKE
+5072 VSEDKAGNSQQKD

-5410 IFGEMNQSVQIFI
+5410 ISGEMNQSVQIFI

-5575 SIWVDTHIKVFTS
+5575 SIWVDTHIQVFTS

-5595 SSKTEW
+5595 SSKTDW
-5601 WSNSDLITMRGTGE
+5601 WSNSSTITMRGMGE

-5627 TLATAVVAAT
+5627 TLATAVVAAN
-5637 GRWELSTDKLPEGT
+5637 GQWELSTDQLPEGK
-5651 YDISL
+5651 YDITLS
-5656 VIEDSAGNRWEDVRE
+5656 IEDNAGNRKEEVHE

-5704 QLIITDSEGNTYTLT
+5704 QLIITDSNGNTYTLT

-5753 PLDIM
+5753 SLDIM

-5866 AGEDNGASDSDNVTN
+5866 AGEDNGVSDSDNVTN

-5906 GVTDIYQATQGADG
+5906 GVTDTYQATQGADG

-5930 DGNYTLS
+5930 DGTYTLS

-5998 TEPSAAEESVVKVT
+5998 TVPSAAEESVVKET

-6048 SIMFEGEEFTLPI
+6048 SVMFEGEEFTLPI

-6085 IDKDNDFLIKEKTF
+6085 IDKDDDFLIKEKTF
-6099 SVDHSSADIVNAMNV
+6099 SVDHSSADIVNAMNA

>member
-161 QIEEMLQN
+161 QMEEMLQE

-425 IITDTIAPE
+425 IITDTIPPE

-529 RISYFSAEIETTN
+529 RISYFSAEIETTD

-576 GEEVIFK
+576 GEEVVFK
-583 ANDKGEWTFNFTS
+583 ANDQGEWTFNFTS

-618 FSFSYVIDTIAPV
+618 FSFSYVIDTIAPL

-1062 QVWDAMSDTQIGVA
+1062 QVWDAASDTQIGVA

-1113 AIFDF
+1113 AVFDF

-1182 NGSWLFIPG
+1182 NGSWLFTPG

-1208 AGNTNYSAPLTVVI
+1208 AGNTNYSTPLTVVI

-1258 DVNEVRLSIDGGNSW
+1258 DVNEVRLSIDGGHSW

-1310 VTKTIDFAVDT
+1310 VTKTIDFAVDS
-1321 TLSVPVIVLDSAD
+1321 TLSVPVIVLNNAD

-1341 NMTNSTQP
+1341 NLTNRTQP
-1349 TFALQHIDDDAV
+1349 TFALQQIDDDAV

-1377 ATKGTGGWTFTPPTS
+1377 ATKGTGGWTFTPPAL

-1447 RPHFQVT
+1447 RPQFQVT

-1475 TQSATPGVWDYI
+1475 TQGATPGAWDYI

-1499 TVEATDEAGN
+1499 TVEATDKAGN
-1509 KATQTLDFTIDT
+1509 QTTQELDFTIDT

-1636 GIPGDNLTNEA
+1636 GIPDDNLTNEA

-1677 SATSGVWD
+1677 SGTSGVWD

-1708 NKTTQKLDFTIDTIL
+1708 NKTTQKLDFIIDTLL

-2018 IDTQITID
+2018 IDTQIAID
-2026 HIELVNDSGIPDD
+2026 HIELVNDSGIPND
-2039 NLTNNVRPHFQV
+2039 NLTNNVRPQFQV

-2070 FNATQSATPGVW
+2070 FNATQSSTSGVW

-2105 GNKTTQ
+2105 GNKATQ
-2111 QLDFIIDTLLS
+2111 QLEFTIDTLLS
-2122 EPTIVLDNTDDSGTK
+2122 EPTI
-2137 GDHLTNVN
+2137 
-2145 KPTFLLGNI
+2145 
-2154 DADARY
+2154 A
-2160 VTVEVQ
+2160 
-2166 HGGTKEVLTATKD
+2166 
-2179 ATGNWS
+2179 
-2185 VTPTGTWADGDYTL
+2185 
-2199 TVRVEDEAGN
+2199 
-2209 EKHSASLTVTVDTQI
+2209 
-2224 TIDVIELVNDN
+2224 
-2235 GIPGDNMTND
+2235 
-2245 AHPQFRVTVPGDV
+2245 
-2258 NEVSLSIDGGVTWVK
+2258 
-2273 ATQSATPGV
+2273 
-2282 WNYTWPGT
+2282 
-2290 VPDGDYTLNVKATDN
+2290 
-2305 AGNTVT
+2305 
-2311 ETLHFTIDT
+2311 
-2320 TLSTPVIVL
+2320 L
-2329 DSADDSGVHGDNMT
+2329 DS
-2343 NHTQPT
+2343 
-2349 FALQHID
+2349 
-2356 DDAVRVTVS
+2356 
-2365 VEHGGVTT
+2365 
-2373 TFDAT
+2373 
-2378 KDAGGWTFTPTGAWA
+2378 
-2393 DGDYTLSVSVED
+2393 
-2405 KAGNTSHSASL
+2405 
-2416 TVTVDTQ
+2416 
-2423 IAINN
+2423 
-2428 IELVNDSGIPDDNL
+2428 
-2442 TNNVRPHFQV
+2442 
-2452 TVPTDV
+2452 
-2458 NVVRLSIDGGK
+2458 
-2469 TWFNATQSAT
+2469 
-2479 PGVWDYIWPDDVAD
+2479 
-2493 GGYTLTVEATDE
+2493 
-2505 AGNKATQT
+2505 
-2513 LDFTIDTTLSVPT
+2513 
-2526 LSLDSA
+2526 
-2532 DDSGIAG
+2532 
-2539 DNITNVKTPGF
+2539 
-2550 TLNNID
+2550 
-2556 TDVSRVIV
+2556 
-2564 EVMHNGIKQE
+2564 
-2574 VPLVQTGG
+2574 
-2582 QWRFAPTSDWADG
+2582 
-2595 DYILT
+2595 
-2600 VKVEDRAGNVKQSAP
+2600 
-2615 LTVTVDT
+2615 
-2622 HIAIDRIELVNDSG
+2622 
-2636 IPGDNLTN
+2636 
-2644 EARPHFQV
+2644 
-2652 TVPADVNGVR
+2652 
-2662 LSIDGGKTWFDAT
+2662 
-2675 QSATSGVWDYT
+2675 
-2686 WLTNVANGPHTL
+2686 
-2698 MVEAS
+2698 
-2703 DKAGNKTTQKL
+2703 
-2714 DFTIDTILSEP
+2714 
-2725 TITLDSADDSAAG
+2725 
-2738 DNITNVKMPG
+2738 
-2748 FTLGNIDADVTKV
+2748 
-2761 VVTVAH
+2761 
-2767 DGKNQ
+2767 
-2772 QIELIKN
+2772 
-2779 GGVWRFTPGAAWTDG
+2779 
-2794 DYTLTVKVED
+2794 
-2804 KAGNTNYSAPLTVT
+2804 
-2818 IDTQTSIDRIELLN
+2818 
-2832 DTGIVGDNLTNEAR
+2832 
-2846 PQFHITVP
+2846 
-2854 TDVNSV
+2854 
-2860 QLSLDGGINWV
+2860 
-2871 NATLTS
+2871 
-2877 DGVWEYIWPT
+2877 
-2887 DLVENTYTLTVK
+2887 
-2899 ATDVAGNTATE
+2899 
-2910 TLNFII
+2910 
-2916 DTTLSTPTITL
+2916 
-2927 DSADDSGTAND
+2927 
-2938 NKTNVKTPGFIIGG
+2938 
-2952 IDSDVTQ
+2952 
-2959 VVVQVMRDGH
+2959 
-2969 SEEVELTQTN
+2969 
-2979 GQWRF
+2979 
-2984 VPGSAWTDGDYT
+2984 
-2996 LTVTVKDEAGN
+2996 
-3007 IRHSAPL
+3007 
-3014 TVTIDTQITIDHI
+3014 
-3027 ELVNDSGIPDDNLT
+3027 
-3041 NNVRPHF
+3041 
-3048 QVTVPTDVNVVRLS
+3048 
-3062 IDGGKT
+3062 
-3068 WFNATQS
+3068 
-3075 ATPGVWDYTWLADVG
+3075 
-3090 EGKHTLT
+3090 
-3097 VEATDKAGNKTTQQ
+3097 
-3111 LDFIIDTLLS
+3111 
-3121 EPTIVLD
+3121 
-3128 NTDDSGTK
+3128 TDDSGTK
-3136 GDNLTNVNKP
+3136 GDNLTSVNKP
-3146 TFLLGNID
+3146 TFILGNID

-3186 PTGTWADG
+3186 PTGMWADG
-3194 DYTLTVRVEDDAGNV
+3194 SHTLTVRVEDDAGNV

-3221 QITIDVIELV
+3221 HIAIDDIELV

-3322 PTIAMDSRDDTGAI
+3322 PTITMDSRDDTGAI

-3357 HSVILRITQGGNSQ
+3357 HSVILRITQGSNSQ
-3371 EVTLTQ
+3371 EVKLTQ

-3398 VEVTDNAGNVR
+3398 VEVQDNAGNVR
-3409 QSTPLVVTVD
+3409 QSTPLIVTVD

-3471 ATQGIE
+3471 AAQGIE

-3623 DRIELVN
+3623 DHIELVN

-3780 GWRYRPDS
+3780 GWRYRPDA

-3847 PVFDIHQVDSDVTRV
+3847 PVFDIRQVDSDVTRV

-3903 EDLAGNVKESAPFEV
+3903 EDLAGNVKESAPLEV

-3957 VVQVRVTLDGG
+3957 VIQVRVTLDGG

-3997 RVEATDEAGNIANKD
+3997 RVEATDQAGNIANKD

-4306 AELRIEIDTQVQ
+4306 AELQIEIDTQVQ

-4368 KNAAGQWEFT
+4368 KNAAGQWQFT
-4378 AGSALPDG
+4378 AGSTLSDG

-4517 LDADD
+4517 LNADD

-4534 TTPRFVIGNVP
+4534 TKPRFVIGNVP

-4557 VSYSVTANGNNLWE
+4557 VSYPVTANGNNLWE

-4618 SDTGNSNS
+4618 SDTGSSNS

-4659 VLKQTITVGADG
+4659 VLKHTITVGADG

-4724 DQHEATS
+4724 DQYEATS
-4731 LRPEFKGFAEAFS
+4731 LRPEFKGLAEAFS

-4829 NKTPTLI
+4829 NKTPTLV
-4836 GSTLPNT
+4836 GNTLPNA

-5072 VSEDKAGNSQQKE
+5072 VSEDKAGNSQQKD

-5245 PILLQDDGT
+5245 PILLQDDGK

-5300 LITNHNKP
+5300 LITSHNKP

-5381 IDNPAMVAG
+5381 IDNPVMMAG

-5402 SQTRPTFS
+5402 SQTRPAFS

-5575 SIWVDTHIKVFTS
+5575 SIWVDTHIQVFTS

-5595 SSKTEW
+5595 SSKTDW
-5601 WSNSDLITMRGTGE
+5601 WSNSSTITMRGMGE

-5627 TLATAVVAAT
+5627 TLATAVVAAN
-5637 GRWELSTDKLPEGT
+5637 GQWELSTDRLPEGK
-5651 YDISL
+5651 YDITLS
-5656 VIEDSAGNRWEDVRE
+5656 IEDNAGNRKEEVHE

-5704 QLIITDSEGNTYTLT
+5704 QLIITDSNGNTYTLT

-5758 KEVPVIS
+5758 KETPVIS

-5881 HTQPKFTLQHID
+5881 HNHTQPKFTLQHID

-5906 GVTDIYQATQGADG
+5906 GVTDIYQATQDADG

-5930 DGNYTLS
+5930 DGTYTLS

-5944 GNSQQSASLAVTV
+5944 GNSLQSASLEVTV

-5970 DASDDATAT
+5970 DEIDDATAT

-5998 TEPSAAEESVVKVT
+5998 TVPSAAEESVVKET

-6048 SIMFEGEEFTLPI
+6048 SVMFEGEEFTLPI

-6085 IDKDNDFLIKEKTF
+6085 IDKDDDFLIKEKTF
-6099 SVDHSSADIVNAMNV
+6099 SVDHSSADIVNAMNA

>member
-1118 TIDTTVSTPVISL
+1118 TIDTTVSTSVISL

-2122 EPTIVLDNTDDSGTK
+2122 EPTIVLDSTDDSGTK

-2428 IELVNDSGIPDDNL
+2428 
-2442 TNNVRPHFQV
+2442 
-2452 TVPTDV
+2452 
-2458 NVVRLSIDGGK
+2458 
-2469 TWFNATQSAT
+2469 
-2479 PGVWDYIWPDDVAD
+2479 
-2493 GGYTLTVEATDE
+2493 
-2505 AGNKATQT
+2505 
-2513 LDFTIDTTLSVPT
+2513 
-2526 LSLDSA
+2526 
-2532 DDSGIAG
+2532 
-2539 DNITNVKTPGF
+2539 
-2550 TLNNID
+2550 
-2556 TDVSRVIV
+2556 
-2564 EVMHNGIKQE
+2564 
-2574 VPLVQTGG
+2574 
-2582 QWRFAPTSDWADG
+2582 
-2595 DYILT
+2595 
-2600 VKVEDRAGNVKQSAP
+2600 
-2615 LTVTVDT
+2615 
-2622 HIAIDRIELVNDSG
+2622 
-2636 IPGDNLTN
+2636 
-2644 EARPHFQV
+2644 
-2652 TVPADVNGVR
+2652 
-2662 LSIDGGKTWFDAT
+2662 
-2675 QSATSGVWDYT
+2675 
-2686 WLTNVANGPHTL
+2686 
-2698 MVEAS
+2698 
-2703 DKAGNKTTQKL
+2703 
-2714 DFTIDTILSEP
+2714 
-2725 TITLDSADDSAAG
+2725 
-2738 DNITNVKMPG
+2738 
-2748 FTLGNIDADVTKV
+2748 
-2761 VVTVAH
+2761 
-2767 DGKNQ
+2767 
-2772 QIELIKN
+2772 
-2779 GGVWRFTPGAAWTDG
+2779 
-2794 DYTLTVKVED
+2794 
-2804 KAGNTNYSAPLTVT
+2804 
-2818 IDTQTSIDRIELLN
+2818 
-2832 DTGIVGDNLTNEAR
+2832 
-2846 PQFHITVP
+2846 
-2854 TDVNSV
+2854 
-2860 QLSLDGGINWV
+2860 
-2871 NATLTS
+2871 
-2877 DGVWEYIWPT
+2877 
-2887 DLVENTYTLTVK
+2887 
-2899 ATDVAGNTATE
+2899 
-2910 TLNFII
+2910 
-2916 DTTLSTPTITL
+2916 
-2927 DSADDSGTAND
+2927 
-2938 NKTNVKTPGFIIGG
+2938 
-2952 IDSDVTQ
+2952 
-2959 VVVQVMRDGH
+2959 
-2969 SEEVELTQTN
+2969 
-2979 GQWRF
+2979 
-2984 VPGSAWTDGDYT
+2984 
-2996 LTVTVKDEAGN
+2996 
-3007 IRHSAPL
+3007 
-3014 TVTIDTQITIDHI
+3014 I

-3935 GVQNDQL
+3935 GEQNDQL

-4456 NGKSSTLT
+4456 NGKSCTLT

-4557 VSYSVTANGNNLWE
+4557 VSYPVTANGNNLWE

>member
-446 GIKNDNITNSTLP
+446 GIKNDSITNSTLP

-529 RISYFSAEIETTN
+529 RISYFSAEIETTD

-637 EDYVVLPNGIILSGN
+637 EDFVVLPNGIILSGN

-1024 PIVSLSPDSDSGIS
+1024 PIVSLSPDSDSGIA

-1062 QVWDAMSDTQIGVA
+1062 QVWDAASDTQIGVA

-1113 AIFDF
+1113 AVFDF

-1296 YTLTVEATDKAGNT
+1296 YTLTVEATDKAVNT

-1377 ATKGTGGWTFTPPTS
+1377 ATKGTGGWSFTPTGA

-1475 TQSATPGVWDYI
+1475 TQSATPGAWDYI

-1499 TVEATDEAGN
+1499 TVEATDKAGN
-1509 KATQTLDFTIDT
+1509 KTTQELDFTIDT

-1636 GIPGDNLTNEA
+1636 GIPDDNLTNEA

-1696 HTLMVEASDKAG
+1696 HTLMVEATDKAG

-1790 AWTDGDYT
+1790 AWTDGNYT

-2018 IDTQITID
+2018 IDTQI
-2026 HIELVNDSGIPDD
+2026 
-2039 NLTNNVRPHFQV
+2039 
-2051 TVPTDVNVV
+2051 
-2060 RLSIDGGKTW
+2060 
-2070 FNATQSATPGVW
+2070 A
-2082 DYTWLADV
+2082 
-2090 GEGKHT
+2090 
-2096 LTVEATDKA
+2096 
-2105 GNKTTQ
+2105 
-2111 QLDFIIDTLLS
+2111 
-2122 EPTIVLDNTDDSGTK
+2122 
-2137 GDHLTNVN
+2137 
-2145 KPTFLLGNI
+2145 
-2154 DADARY
+2154 
-2160 VTVEVQ
+2160 
-2166 HGGTKEVLTATKD
+2166 
-2179 ATGNWS
+2179 
-2185 VTPTGTWADGDYTL
+2185 
-2199 TVRVEDEAGN
+2199 
-2209 EKHSASLTVTVDTQI
+2209 
-2224 TIDVIELVNDN
+2224 
-2235 GIPGDNMTND
+2235 
-2245 AHPQFRVTVPGDV
+2245 
-2258 NEVSLSIDGGVTWVK
+2258 
-2273 ATQSATPGV
+2273 
-2282 WNYTWPGT
+2282 
-2290 VPDGDYTLNVKATDN
+2290 
-2305 AGNTVT
+2305 
-2311 ETLHFTIDT
+2311 
-2320 TLSTPVIVL
+2320 
-2329 DSADDSGVHGDNMT
+2329 
-2343 NHTQPT
+2343 
-2349 FALQHID
+2349 
-2356 DDAVRVTVS
+2356 
-2365 VEHGGVTT
+2365 
-2373 TFDAT
+2373 
-2378 KDAGGWTFTPTGAWA
+2378 
-2393 DGDYTLSVSVED
+2393 
-2405 KAGNTSHSASL
+2405 
-2416 TVTVDTQ
+2416 
-2423 IAINN
+2423 
-2428 IELVNDSGIPDDNL
+2428 
-2442 TNNVRPHFQV
+2442 
-2452 TVPTDV
+2452 
-2458 NVVRLSIDGGK
+2458 
-2469 TWFNATQSAT
+2469 
-2479 PGVWDYIWPDDVAD
+2479 
-2493 GGYTLTVEATDE
+2493 
-2505 AGNKATQT
+2505 
-2513 LDFTIDTTLSVPT
+2513 
-2526 LSLDSA
+2526 
-2532 DDSGIAG
+2532 
-2539 DNITNVKTPGF
+2539 
-2550 TLNNID
+2550 
-2556 TDVSRVIV
+2556 
-2564 EVMHNGIKQE
+2564 
-2574 VPLVQTGG
+2574 
-2582 QWRFAPTSDWADG
+2582 
-2595 DYILT
+2595 
-2600 VKVEDRAGNVKQSAP
+2600 
-2615 LTVTVDT
+2615 
-2622 HIAIDRIELVNDSG
+2622 
-2636 IPGDNLTN
+2636 
-2644 EARPHFQV
+2644 
-2652 TVPADVNGVR
+2652 
-2662 LSIDGGKTWFDAT
+2662 
-2675 QSATSGVWDYT
+2675 
-2686 WLTNVANGPHTL
+2686 
-2698 MVEAS
+2698 
-2703 DKAGNKTTQKL
+2703 
-2714 DFTIDTILSEP
+2714 
-2725 TITLDSADDSAAG
+2725 
-2738 DNITNVKMPG
+2738 
-2748 FTLGNIDADVTKV
+2748 
-2761 VVTVAH
+2761 
-2767 DGKNQ
+2767 
-2772 QIELIKN
+2772 
-2779 GGVWRFTPGAAWTDG
+2779 
-2794 DYTLTVKVED
+2794 
-2804 KAGNTNYSAPLTVT
+2804 
-2818 IDTQTSIDRIELLN
+2818 
-2832 DTGIVGDNLTNEAR
+2832 
-2846 PQFHITVP
+2846 
-2854 TDVNSV
+2854 
-2860 QLSLDGGINWV
+2860 
-2871 NATLTS
+2871 
-2877 DGVWEYIWPT
+2877 
-2887 DLVENTYTLTVK
+2887 
-2899 ATDVAGNTATE
+2899 
-2910 TLNFII
+2910 
-2916 DTTLSTPTITL
+2916 
-2927 DSADDSGTAND
+2927 
-2938 NKTNVKTPGFIIGG
+2938 
-2952 IDSDVTQ
+2952 
-2959 VVVQVMRDGH
+2959 
-2969 SEEVELTQTN
+2969 
-2979 GQWRF
+2979 
-2984 VPGSAWTDGDYT
+2984 
-2996 LTVTVKDEAGN
+2996 
-3007 IRHSAPL
+3007 
-3014 TVTIDTQITIDHI
+3014 IDHI

-3162 EVQHGGTKEVLTAT
+3162 EVQYGGTKEVLTATKDATGNWSVTPTGTWADGDYTLTVRVEDEAGNEKHSASLTVTVDTQITIDAIELVNDNGIPGDNMTNDAHPQFRVTVPGDVNEVSLSIDGGVTWVKATQSATPGVWNYTWPGTVPDGDYTLNVKATDNAGNTVTETLHFTIDTTLSVPVIVLNSADDTGVQGDNMTNSTQPTFALQHIDDDAVRVTVSVEHGGVTTTFDATKGVGGWSFTPTGAWADGDYTLSVSVEDKAGNTSHSASLTVTVDTQIAINNIELVNDSGIPDDNLTNNVRPHFQVKVPTDVNEVRLSIDGGKTWFNATQSATPGVWDYTWLADVGEGKHTLTVEATDKAGNQTTQKLDFIIDTMLSEPTIVLDSTDDSGTKGDNLTNANKPTFILGNIDADARYVTVEVQYGGTKEVLTAT

-3194 DYTLTVRVEDDAGNV
+3194 DYMLTVRVEDDAGNV

-3322 PTIAMDSRDDTGAI
+3322 PTITMDSRDDTGAI

-3351 NIDADA
+3351 NIDSDA
-3357 HSVILRITQGGNSQ
+3357 QSVILRITQGGNSQ

-3409 QSTPLVVTVD
+3409 QSTPLIVTVD

-3471 ATQGIE
+3471 AAQGIE

-3623 DRIELVN
+3623 DHIELVN

-3719 LTPTIE
+3719 MTPTIE

-3847 PVFDIHQVDSDVTRV
+3847 PVFDIRQVDSDVTRV

-4306 AELRIEIDTQVQ
+4306 AELKIEIDTQVQ

-4534 TTPRFVIGNVP
+4534 TKPRFVIGNVP

-4557 VSYSVTANGNNLWE
+4557 VSYPVTANGNNLWE

-4898 VTIDTEVAELVWNI
+4898 LTIDTEVAELVWNI

-5300 LITNHNKP
+5300 LITSHNKP

-5381 IDNPAMVAG
+5381 IDNPVMMAG

-5575 SIWVDTHIKVFTS
+5575 SIWVDTHIQVFTS

-5595 SSKTEW
+5595 SSKTDW
-5601 WSNSDLITMRGTGE
+5601 WSNSSTITMRGMGE

-5627 TLATAVVAAT
+5627 TLATAVVAAN
-5637 GRWELSTDKLPEGT
+5637 GQWELSTDQLPEGK
-5651 YDISL
+5651 YDITLS
-5656 VIEDSAGNRWEDVRE
+5656 IEDNAGNRKEEVHE

-5704 QLIITDSEGNTYTLT
+5704 QLIITDSNGNTYTLT

-5998 TEPSAAEESVVKVT
+5998 TVPSAAEESVVKET

-6048 SIMFEGEEFTLPI
+6048 SVMFEGEEFTLPI

-6085 IDKDNDFLIKEKTF
+6085 IDKDDDFLIKEKTF
-6099 SVDHSSADIVNAMNV
+6099 SVDHSSADIVNAMNA

>member
-425 IITDTIAPE
+425 IITDTIPPE

-1062 QVWDAMSDTQIGVA
+1062 QVWDAASDTQIGVA

-1113 AIFDF
+1113 AVFDF

-1377 ATKGTGGWTFTPPTS
+1377 ATKGTGGWSFTPTGA

-1426 INNIELVNDSGIPD
+1426 INNIELVNDSGIPN

-1475 TQSATPGVWDYI
+1475 TQSATPGAWDYI

-1499 TVEATDEAGN
+1499 TVEATDKAGN
-1509 KATQTLDFTIDT
+1509 KTTQELDFTIDT

-2018 IDTQITID
+2018 IDTQIAID

-2039 NLTNNVRPHFQV
+2039 NLTNEARPHFQV

-2111 QLDFIIDTLLS
+2111 QLDFIIDTMLS

-2137 GDHLTNVN
+2137 GDNLTNVN

-2224 TIDVIELVNDN
+2224 TIDAIELVNDN

-2320 TLSTPVIVL
+2320 TLSVPVIVL
-2329 DSADDSGVHGDNMT
+2329 NSADDTGVQGDNMT
-2343 NHTQPT
+2343 NSSQPT

-2378 KDAGGWTFTPTGAWA
+2378 KGTGGWSFTPTGAWA

-2428 IELVNDSGIPDDNL
+2428 IELVNDSGIPNDNL

-2458 NVVRLSIDGGK
+2458 N
-2469 TWFNATQSAT
+2469 
-2479 PGVWDYIWPDDVAD
+2479 
-2493 GGYTLTVEATDE
+2493 E
-2505 AGNKATQT
+2505 
-2513 LDFTIDTTLSVPT
+2513 
-2526 LSLDSA
+2526 
-2532 DDSGIAG
+2532 
-2539 DNITNVKTPGF
+2539 
-2550 TLNNID
+2550 
-2556 TDVSRVIV
+2556 
-2564 EVMHNGIKQE
+2564 
-2574 VPLVQTGG
+2574 
-2582 QWRFAPTSDWADG
+2582 
-2595 DYILT
+2595 
-2600 VKVEDRAGNVKQSAP
+2600 
-2615 LTVTVDT
+2615 
-2622 HIAIDRIELVNDSG
+2622 
-2636 IPGDNLTN
+2636 
-2644 EARPHFQV
+2644 
-2652 TVPADVNGVR
+2652 
-2662 LSIDGGKTWFDAT
+2662 
-2675 QSATSGVWDYT
+2675 
-2686 WLTNVANGPHTL
+2686 
-2698 MVEAS
+2698 
-2703 DKAGNKTTQKL
+2703 
-2714 DFTIDTILSEP
+2714 
-2725 TITLDSADDSAAG
+2725 
-2738 DNITNVKMPG
+2738 
-2748 FTLGNIDADVTKV
+2748 
-2761 VVTVAH
+2761 
-2767 DGKNQ
+2767 
-2772 QIELIKN
+2772 
-2779 GGVWRFTPGAAWTDG
+2779 
-2794 DYTLTVKVED
+2794 
-2804 KAGNTNYSAPLTVT
+2804 
-2818 IDTQTSIDRIELLN
+2818 
-2832 DTGIVGDNLTNEAR
+2832 
-2846 PQFHITVP
+2846 
-2854 TDVNSV
+2854 
-2860 QLSLDGGINWV
+2860 
-2871 NATLTS
+2871 
-2877 DGVWEYIWPT
+2877 
-2887 DLVENTYTLTVK
+2887 
-2899 ATDVAGNTATE
+2899 
-2910 TLNFII
+2910 
-2916 DTTLSTPTITL
+2916 
-2927 DSADDSGTAND
+2927 
-2938 NKTNVKTPGFIIGG
+2938 
-2952 IDSDVTQ
+2952 
-2959 VVVQVMRDGH
+2959 
-2969 SEEVELTQTN
+2969 
-2979 GQWRF
+2979 
-2984 VPGSAWTDGDYT
+2984 
-2996 LTVTVKDEAGN
+2996 
-3007 IRHSAPL
+3007 
-3014 TVTIDTQITIDHI
+3014 
-3027 ELVNDSGIPDDNLT
+3027 
-3041 NNVRPHF
+3041 
-3048 QVTVPTDVNVVRLS
+3048 VRLS

-3097 VEATDKAGNKTTQQ
+3097 VEATDKAGNQTTQK
-3111 LDFIIDTLLS
+3111 LDFIIDTMLS

-3128 NTDDSGTK
+3128 STDDSGTK
-3136 GDNLTNVNKP
+3136 GDNLTNANKP
-3146 TFLLGNID
+3146 TFILGNID

-3162 EVQHGGTKEVLTAT
+3162 EVQYGGTKEVLTAT

-3194 DYTLTVRVEDDAGNV
+3194 DYMLTVRVEDDAGNV

-3322 PTIAMDSRDDTGAI
+3322 PTITMDSRDDTGAI

-3351 NIDADA
+3351 NIDSDA
-3357 HSVILRITQGGNSQ
+3357 QSVILRITQGGNSQ

-3409 QSTPLVVTVD
+3409 QSTPLIVTVD

-3471 ATQGIE
+3471 AAQGIE

-3623 DRIELVN
+3623 DHIELVN

-3719 LTPTIE
+3719 MTPTIE

-4306 AELRIEIDTQVQ
+4306 AELKIEIDTQVQ

-4534 TTPRFVIGNVP
+4534 TKPRFVIGNVP

-4557 VSYSVTANGNNLWE
+4557 VSYPVTANGNNLWE

-4898 VTIDTEVAELVWNI
+4898 LTIDTEVAELVWNI

-5300 LITNHNKP
+5300 LITSHNKP

-5381 IDNPAMVAG
+5381 IDNPVMMAG

-5402 SQTRPTFS
+5402 SQTRPAFS
-5410 IFGEMNQSVQIFI
+5410 IYGEMNQSVQIFI

-5474 DTFNTTPV
+5474 DTLNTTPV

-5575 SIWVDTHIKVFTS
+5575 SIWVDTHIQVFTS

-5595 SSKTEW
+5595 SSKTDW
-5601 WSNSDLITMRGTGE
+5601 WSNSSTITMRGMGE

-5627 TLATAVVAAT
+5627 TLATAVVAAN
-5637 GRWELSTDKLPEGT
+5637 GQWELSTDQLPEGK
-5651 YDISL
+5651 YDITLS
-5656 VIEDSAGNRWEDVRE
+5656 IEDNAGNRKEEVHE

-5704 QLIITDSEGNTYTLT
+5704 QLIITDSNGNTYTLT

-5753 PLDIM
+5753 SLDIM

-5866 AGEDNGASDSDNVTN
+5866 AGEDNGVSDSDNVTN

-5906 GVTDIYQATQGADG
+5906 GVTDTYQATQGADG

-5930 DGNYTLS
+5930 DGTYTLS

-5970 DASDDATAT
+5970 DASDDATPT
-5979 AVTPPE
+5979 AVTPLE
-5985 SETVNAESATHLR
+5985 SETVNAESDTHLR
-5998 TEPSAAEESVVKVT
+5998 TVPSAAEESVVKET

-6048 SIMFEGEEFTLPI
+6048 SVMFEGEEFTLPI

-6099 SVDHSSADIVNAMNV
+6099 SVDHSSADIVNAMNA
-6114 RGKTEDDINDSPST
+6114 RGKAEDDINDSPST

>member
-113 EEEEL
+113 EEDEL

-161 QIEEMLQN
+161 QMEEMLQE

-425 IITDTIAPE
+425 IITDTIPPE

-529 RISYFSAEIETTN
+529 RISYFSAEIETTD

-576 GEEVIFK
+576 GEEVVFK
-583 ANDKGEWTFNFTS
+583 ANDQGEWTFNFTS

-618 FSFSYVIDTIAPV
+618 FSFSYVIDTIAPL

-1024 PIVSLSPDSDSGIS
+1024 PIVSLSPDSDSGIA

-1062 QVWDAMSDTQIGVA
+1062 QVWDAASDTQIGVA

-1113 AIFDF
+1113 AVFDF

-1182 NGSWLFIPG
+1182 NGSWLFTPG

-1321 TLSVPVIVLDSAD
+1321 TLSVPVIVLNSAD
-1334 DTGIQGD
+1334 DTGVQGD
-1341 NMTNSTQP
+1341 NMTNRTQP

-1377 ATKGTGGWTFTPPTS
+1377 ATKGTGGWTFTPPAL

-1454 VPTDVNVVRLSID
+1454 VPTDVNEVRLSID
-1467 GGKTWFNA
+1467 GGKTWVTA
-1475 TQSATPGVWDYI
+1475 ALKAAGVWDYI

-1509 KATQTLDFTIDT
+1509 KTTQTLDFTIDT

-1559 VSRVIVEVMHN
+1559 VSRVTVEVMHN

-1636 GIPGDNLTNEA
+1636 GIPDDNLTNEA

-1677 SATSGVWD
+1677 SGTSGVWD

-1708 NKTTQKLDFTIDTIL
+1708 NKTTQKLDFIIDTLL

-1886 PTDLVENTYT
+1886 PTELVENTYT

-2018 IDTQITID
+2018 IDTQIAID
-2026 HIELVNDSGIPDD
+2026 HIELVNDSGIPND
-2039 NLTNNVRPHFQV
+2039 NLTNNVRPQFQV

-2070 FNATQSATPGVW
+2070 FNATQS
-2082 DYTWLADV
+2082 
-2090 GEGKHT
+2090 
-2096 LTVEATDKA
+2096 
-2105 GNKTTQ
+2105 
-2111 QLDFIIDTLLS
+2111 S
-2122 EPTIVLDNTDDSGTK
+2122 
-2137 GDHLTNVN
+2137 
-2145 KPTFLLGNI
+2145 
-2154 DADARY
+2154 
-2160 VTVEVQ
+2160 
-2166 HGGTKEVLTATKD
+2166 
-2179 ATGNWS
+2179 
-2185 VTPTGTWADGDYTL
+2185 
-2199 TVRVEDEAGN
+2199 
-2209 EKHSASLTVTVDTQI
+2209 
-2224 TIDVIELVNDN
+2224 
-2235 GIPGDNMTND
+2235 
-2245 AHPQFRVTVPGDV
+2245 
-2258 NEVSLSIDGGVTWVK
+2258 
-2273 ATQSATPGV
+2273 
-2282 WNYTWPGT
+2282 
-2290 VPDGDYTLNVKATDN
+2290 
-2305 AGNTVT
+2305 
-2311 ETLHFTIDT
+2311 
-2320 TLSTPVIVL
+2320 
-2329 DSADDSGVHGDNMT
+2329 
-2343 NHTQPT
+2343 
-2349 FALQHID
+2349 
-2356 DDAVRVTVS
+2356 
-2365 VEHGGVTT
+2365 
-2373 TFDAT
+2373 
-2378 KDAGGWTFTPTGAWA
+2378 
-2393 DGDYTLSVSVED
+2393 
-2405 KAGNTSHSASL
+2405 
-2416 TVTVDTQ
+2416 
-2423 IAINN
+2423 
-2428 IELVNDSGIPDDNL
+2428 
-2442 TNNVRPHFQV
+2442 
-2452 TVPTDV
+2452 
-2458 NVVRLSIDGGK
+2458 
-2469 TWFNATQSAT
+2469 
-2479 PGVWDYIWPDDVAD
+2479 
-2493 GGYTLTVEATDE
+2493 
-2505 AGNKATQT
+2505 
-2513 LDFTIDTTLSVPT
+2513 
-2526 LSLDSA
+2526 
-2532 DDSGIAG
+2532 
-2539 DNITNVKTPGF
+2539 
-2550 TLNNID
+2550 
-2556 TDVSRVIV
+2556 
-2564 EVMHNGIKQE
+2564 
-2574 VPLVQTGG
+2574 
-2582 QWRFAPTSDWADG
+2582 
-2595 DYILT
+2595 
-2600 VKVEDRAGNVKQSAP
+2600 
-2615 LTVTVDT
+2615 
-2622 HIAIDRIELVNDSG
+2622 
-2636 IPGDNLTN
+2636 
-2644 EARPHFQV
+2644 
-2652 TVPADVNGVR
+2652 
-2662 LSIDGGKTWFDAT
+2662 
-2675 QSATSGVWDYT
+2675 TSGVWDYT
-2686 WLTNVANGPHTL
+2686 WLTDVANG
-2698 MVEAS
+2698 S
-2703 DKAGNKTTQKL
+2703 
-2714 DFTIDTILSEP
+2714 
-2725 TITLDSADDSAAG
+2725 
-2738 DNITNVKMPG
+2738 
-2748 FTLGNIDADVTKV
+2748 
-2761 VVTVAH
+2761 
-2767 DGKNQ
+2767 
-2772 QIELIKN
+2772 
-2779 GGVWRFTPGAAWTDG
+2779 
-2794 DYTLTVKVED
+2794 
-2804 KAGNTNYSAPLTVT
+2804 
-2818 IDTQTSIDRIELLN
+2818 
-2832 DTGIVGDNLTNEAR
+2832 
-2846 PQFHITVP
+2846 
-2854 TDVNSV
+2854 
-2860 QLSLDGGINWV
+2860 
-2871 NATLTS
+2871 
-2877 DGVWEYIWPT
+2877 
-2887 DLVENTYTLTVK
+2887 
-2899 ATDVAGNTATE
+2899 
-2910 TLNFII
+2910 
-2916 DTTLSTPTITL
+2916 
-2927 DSADDSGTAND
+2927 
-2938 NKTNVKTPGFIIGG
+2938 
-2952 IDSDVTQ
+2952 
-2959 VVVQVMRDGH
+2959 
-2969 SEEVELTQTN
+2969 
-2979 GQWRF
+2979 
-2984 VPGSAWTDGDYT
+2984 
-2996 LTVTVKDEAGN
+2996 
-3007 IRHSAPL
+3007 
-3014 TVTIDTQITIDHI
+3014 
-3027 ELVNDSGIPDDNLT
+3027 
-3041 NNVRPHF
+3041 
-3048 QVTVPTDVNVVRLS
+3048 
-3062 IDGGKT
+3062 
-3068 WFNATQS
+3068 
-3075 ATPGVWDYTWLADVG
+3075 
-3090 EGKHTLT
+3090 HTLT
-3097 VEATDKAGNKTTQQ
+3097 VEATDAAGNKATQN
-3111 LDFIIDTLLS
+3111 LEFNIDTLLS
-3121 EPTIVLD
+3121 EPTIALD
-3128 NTDDSGTK
+3128 STDDSGTK

-3146 TFLLGNID
+3146 TFILGNID

-3186 PTGTWADG
+3186 PTGMWADGSHTLTVRVEDDAGNVKYSAPLTITVDTQITIDDIELVNDSGTKGDNLTNDANPHFRITVPGDVNEVSLSIDGGVTWVKAMQSSKSGVWNYTWPKTLADDDYTLTVKATDNAGNTVTRTLDFTIDTTLSTPVIVLDSADDTGVQGDNMTNRTQPTFNLQHIDDDAVRVTVSVEHGGGVTTFDATKDAGGWTFTPPTSWGAGDYTLSVSVEDKAGNTSHSASLKVTVDTQIGIDNIELVNDSGIPNDNQTNNVRPQFQVTVPTDVNVVRLSIDGGKTWFNATQSSTSGVWDYTWLADVGEGKHTLTVEATDKAGNKATQQLEFTIDTLLSEPTIALDSTDDSGTKGDNLTNVNKPTFILGNIDADARYVTVEVQHGGTKEVLTATKGATGIWSVTPTGMWADG

-3209 KYSAPLTVTVDT
+3209 KYSSPLTVTVDT
-3221 QITIDVIELV
+3221 HIAIDDIELV

-3322 PTIAMDSRDDTGAI
+3322 PTITMDSRDDTGAI
-3336 GDHITSVKRPGFTIG
+3336 GDHITSVKTPGFTIG
-3351 NIDADA
+3351 NIDSDA

-3371 EVTLTQ
+3371 EVKLTQ

-3398 VEVTDNAGNVR
+3398 VEVQDNAGNVR
-3409 QSTPLVVTVD
+3409 QSTPLIVTVD

-3471 ATQGIE
+3471 AAQGIE

-3623 DRIELVN
+3623 DHIELVN

-3780 GWRYRPDS
+3780 GWRYRPDA

-3847 PVFDIHQVDSDVTRV
+3847 PVFDIRQVDSDVTRV

-3903 EDLAGNVKESAPFEV
+3903 EDLAGNVKESAPLEV

-3957 VVQVRVTLDGG
+3957 VIQVRVTLDGG

-3982 IFDSPNTLVDGTYTL
+3982 IFESPNTLGDGTHTL

-4063 VTIDGHDYNAT
+4063 VTIDGHNYNAT

-4306 AELRIEIDTQVQ
+4306 AELQIEIDTQVQ

-4368 KNAAGQWEFT
+4368 KNAAGQWQFT
-4378 AGSALPDG
+4378 AGSALSDG

-4534 TTPRFVIGNVP
+4534 TKPRFVIGNVP

-4557 VSYSVTANGNNLWE
+4557 VSYPVTANGNNLWE

-4618 SDTGNSNS
+4618 SDTGSSNS

-4659 VLKQTITVGADG
+4659 VLKHTITVGADG

-4731 LRPEFKGFAEAFS
+4731 LRPEFKGLAEAFS

-4829 NKTPTLI
+4829 NKTPTLV
-4836 GSTLPNT
+4836 GNTLPNA

-5072 VSEDKAGNSQQKE
+5072 VSEDKAGNSQQKD

-5189 SQIAVFD
+5189 SKIAVFD

-5272 DYSVDVDSSTDFP
+5272 DYSVDVDSSTAFP

-5300 LITNHNKP
+5300 LITSHNKP

-5381 IDNPAMVAG
+5381 IDNPVMMAG

-5402 SQTRPTFS
+5402 SQTRPAFS

-5528 GLNVGEVWVNEKG
+5528 GLNVGEVWVNDKG

-5575 SIWVDTHIKVFTS
+5575 SIWVDTHIQVFTS

-5595 SSKTEW
+5595 SSKTDW
-5601 WSNSDLITMRGTGE
+5601 WSNSSTITMRGMGE

-5627 TLATAVVAAT
+5627 TLATAVVAAN
-5637 GRWELSTDKLPEGT
+5637 GQWELSTDRLPEGK
-5651 YDISL
+5651 YDITLS
-5656 VIEDSAGNRWEDVRE
+5656 IEDNAGNRKEEVHE

-5704 QLIITDSEGNTYTLT
+5704 QLIITDSNGNTYTLT

-5758 KEVPVIS
+5758 KETPVIS
-5765 LSPDSDSGTVGDNI
+5765 LSPDSDSGTAGDNI
-5779 TRDKQPTFIIGN
+5779 TRDNQPTFIIGN

-5881 HTQPKFTLQHID
+5881 HNHTQPKFTLQHID

-5944 GNSQQSASLAVTV
+5944 GNSLQSASLEVTV

-5970 DASDDATAT
+5970 DAIDDATAT

-5998 TEPSAAEESVVKVT
+5998 TVPSAAEESVVKET

-6048 SIMFEGEEFTLPI
+6048 SVMFEGEEFTLPI

-6085 IDKDNDFLIKEKTF
+6085 IDKDDDFLIKEKTF
-6099 SVDHSSADIVNAMNV
+6099 SVDHSSADIVNAMNA

>member
-38 NITTPRGSVII
+38 NITTPHGSVII

-118 KKQLDDA
+118 KKQLDEA

-446 GIKNDNITNSTLP
+446 GIKNDSITNSTLP

-529 RISYFSAEIETTN
+529 RISYFSAEIETTD

-596 DSVEGI
+596 DSVEGV

-618 FSFSYVIDTIAPV
+618 FSFSYVIDTVAPV

-637 EDYVVLPNGIILSGN
+637 EDFVVLPNGIILSGN

-1062 QVWDAMSDTQIGVA
+1062 QVWDAASDTQIGVA

-1113 AIFDF
+1113 AVFDF

-1182 NGSWLFIPG
+1182 NGSWLFTPG

-1321 TLSVPVIVLDSAD
+1321 TLSVPVIVLNSAD
-1334 DTGIQGD
+1334 DTGVQGD

-1377 ATKGTGGWTFTPPTS
+1377 ATKGVGGWSFTPTGA

-1426 INNIELVNDSGIPD
+1426 INNIELVNDSGIPN

-1475 TQSATPGVWDYI
+1475 TQNATPGVWDYI

-1509 KATQTLDFTIDT
+1509 KTTQTLDFTIDT

-1559 VSRVIVEVMHN
+1559 VSRVTVEVMHN

-1636 GIPGDNLTNEA
+1636 GIPDDNLTNEA

-1677 SATSGVWD
+1677 SATPGVWD

-1708 NKTTQKLDFTIDTIL
+1708 NKTTQKLDFIIDTML

-2018 IDTQITID
+2018 IDTQIAID

-2137 GDHLTNVN
+2137 GDNLTNVN

-2329 DSADDSGVHGDNMT
+2329 DSADDTGIQGDNMT
-2343 NHTQPT
+2343 NRTQPT
-2349 FALQHID
+2349 FNLQHID

-2378 KDAGGWTFTPTGAWA
+2378 KGVGGWTFTPPTSWGA
-2393 DGDYTLSVSVED
+2393 GDYTLSVSVED

-2442 TNNVRPHFQV
+2442 TNNVRPQFQV
-2452 TVPTDV
+2452 KVPTDV
-2458 NVVRLSIDGGK
+2458 N
-2469 TWFNATQSAT
+2469 
-2479 PGVWDYIWPDDVAD
+2479 
-2493 GGYTLTVEATDE
+2493 E
-2505 AGNKATQT
+2505 
-2513 LDFTIDTTLSVPT
+2513 
-2526 LSLDSA
+2526 
-2532 DDSGIAG
+2532 
-2539 DNITNVKTPGF
+2539 
-2550 TLNNID
+2550 
-2556 TDVSRVIV
+2556 
-2564 EVMHNGIKQE
+2564 
-2574 VPLVQTGG
+2574 
-2582 QWRFAPTSDWADG
+2582 
-2595 DYILT
+2595 
-2600 VKVEDRAGNVKQSAP
+2600 
-2615 LTVTVDT
+2615 
-2622 HIAIDRIELVNDSG
+2622 
-2636 IPGDNLTN
+2636 
-2644 EARPHFQV
+2644 
-2652 TVPADVNGVR
+2652 
-2662 LSIDGGKTWFDAT
+2662 
-2675 QSATSGVWDYT
+2675 
-2686 WLTNVANGPHTL
+2686 
-2698 MVEAS
+2698 
-2703 DKAGNKTTQKL
+2703 
-2714 DFTIDTILSEP
+2714 
-2725 TITLDSADDSAAG
+2725 
-2738 DNITNVKMPG
+2738 
-2748 FTLGNIDADVTKV
+2748 
-2761 VVTVAH
+2761 
-2767 DGKNQ
+2767 
-2772 QIELIKN
+2772 
-2779 GGVWRFTPGAAWTDG
+2779 
-2794 DYTLTVKVED
+2794 
-2804 KAGNTNYSAPLTVT
+2804 
-2818 IDTQTSIDRIELLN
+2818 
-2832 DTGIVGDNLTNEAR
+2832 
-2846 PQFHITVP
+2846 
-2854 TDVNSV
+2854 
-2860 QLSLDGGINWV
+2860 
-2871 NATLTS
+2871 
-2877 DGVWEYIWPT
+2877 
-2887 DLVENTYTLTVK
+2887 
-2899 ATDVAGNTATE
+2899 
-2910 TLNFII
+2910 
-2916 DTTLSTPTITL
+2916 
-2927 DSADDSGTAND
+2927 
-2938 NKTNVKTPGFIIGG
+2938 
-2952 IDSDVTQ
+2952 
-2959 VVVQVMRDGH
+2959 
-2969 SEEVELTQTN
+2969 
-2979 GQWRF
+2979 
-2984 VPGSAWTDGDYT
+2984 
-2996 LTVTVKDEAGN
+2996 
-3007 IRHSAPL
+3007 
-3014 TVTIDTQITIDHI
+3014 
-3027 ELVNDSGIPDDNLT
+3027 
-3041 NNVRPHF
+3041 
-3048 QVTVPTDVNVVRLS
+3048 VRLS

-3097 VEATDKAGNKTTQQ
+3097 VEATDKAGNQTTQK
-3111 LDFIIDTLLS
+3111 LDFIIDTMLS

-3128 NTDDSGTK
+3128 STDDSGTK
-3136 GDNLTNVNKP
+3136 GDNLTNANKP
-3146 TFLLGNID
+3146 TFILGNID

-3194 DYTLTVRVEDDAGNV
+3194 DYTLTVRVEDEAGNV

-3322 PTIAMDSRDDTGAI
+3322 PTITMDSRDDTGAI

-3351 NIDADA
+3351 NIDSDA
-3357 HSVILRITQGGNSQ
+3357 QSVILRITQGGNSQ

-3409 QSTPLVVTVD
+3409 QSTPLIVTVD

-3471 ATQGIE
+3471 AAQGIE

-3623 DRIELVN
+3623 DHIELVN
-3630 DSGVPGDNVTKH
+3630 DSGVPGDNITKH

-3692 HTLTVEVTDGAGNK
+3692 HTLIVEVTDGAGNK
-3706 MTETLNFTIDITL
+3706 MTGTLDFTIDITL

-3847 PVFDIHQVDSDVTRV
+3847 PVFDIRQVDSDVTRV

-3903 EDLAGNVKESAPFEV
+3903 EDLAGNVKESAPLEV

-3957 VVQVRVTLDGG
+3957 VIQVRVTLDGG

-4186 LPDGQHTLL
+4186 LPDGKHTLL

-4306 AELRIEIDTQVQ
+4306 AELQIEIDTQVQ

-4534 TTPRFVIGNVP
+4534 TKPRFVIGNVP

-4557 VSYSVTANGNNLWE
+4557 VSYPVTANGNNLWE

-4618 SDTGNSNS
+4618 SDTGSSNS

-4659 VLKQTITVGADG
+4659 VLKHTITVGADG

-4724 DQHEATS
+4724 DQYEATS
-4731 LRPEFKGFAEAFS
+4731 LRPEFKGLAEAFS

-4780 VSIVAKDKA
+4780 MSIVAKDKA

-4829 NKTPTLI
+4829 NKTPTLV
-4836 GSTLPNT
+4836 GNTLPNA

-4965 GNDGNYE
+4965 GNDGNYV

-5072 VSEDKAGNSQQKE
+5072 VSEDKAGNSQQKD

-5300 LITNHNKP
+5300 LITSHNKP

-5381 IDNPAMVAG
+5381 IDNPVMMAG

-5402 SQTRPTFS
+5402 SQTRPAFS
-5410 IFGEMNQSVQIFI
+5410 IYGEMNQSVQIFI

-5528 GLNVGEVWVNEKG
+5528 GLNVGEVWVNDKG

-5575 SIWVDTHIKVFTS
+5575 SIWVDTHIQVFTS

-5595 SSKTEW
+5595 SSKTDW
-5601 WSNSDLITMRGTGE
+5601 WSNSSTITMRGMGE

-5627 TLATAVVAAT
+5627 TLATAVVAAN
-5637 GRWELSTDKLPEGT
+5637 GQWELSTDQLPEGK
-5651 YDISL
+5651 YDITLS
-5656 VIEDSAGNRWEDVRE
+5656 IEDNAGNRKEEVHE

-5704 QLIITDSEGNTYTLT
+5704 QLIITDSNGNTYTLT

-5758 KEVPVIS
+5758 KETPVIS

-5779 TRDKQPTFIIGN
+5779 TRDNQPTFIIGN

-5866 AGEDNGASDSDNVTN
+5866 AGEGNGASDSDNVTNHN

-5930 DGNYTLS
+5930 DGTYTLS

-5944 GNSQQSASLAVTV
+5944 GNSLQSASLEVTV

-5970 DASDDATAT
+5970 DASDDATPT

-5998 TEPSAAEESVVKVT
+5998 TVPSAAEESVVKET

-6048 SIMFEGEEFTLPI
+6048 SVMFEGEEFTLPI

-6085 IDKDNDFLIKEKTF
+6085 LDKDDDFLIKEKTF
-6099 SVDHSSADIVNAMNV
+6099 SVDHSSADIVNAMNA

-6137 AIDVFAVNEVTLPV
+6137 AIEVFAVNEVTLPV

>member
-38 NITTPRGSVII
+38 NITTPHGSVII

-425 IITDTIAPE
+425 IITDTIPPE

-637 EDYVVLPNGIILSGN
+637 EDFVVLPNGIILSGN

-1062 QVWDAMSDTQIGVA
+1062 QVWDAASDTQIGVA

-1113 AIFDF
+1113 AVFDF

-1182 NGSWLFIPG
+1182 NGSWLFTPG

-1208 AGNTNYSAPLTVVI
+1208 AGNTSYSAPLTVVI

-1321 TLSVPVIVLDSAD
+1321 TLSVPVIVLNSAD
-1334 DTGIQGD
+1334 DTGVQGD

-1377 ATKGTGGWTFTPPTS
+1377 ATKGTGGWSFTPTGA

-1426 INNIELVNDSGIPD
+1426 INNIELVNDSGIPN

-1475 TQSATPGVWDYI
+1475 TQNATPGVWDYI

-1509 KATQTLDFTIDT
+1509 KTTQTLDFTIDT

-1636 GIPGDNLTNEA
+1636 GIPDDNLTNEA

-2018 IDTQITID
+2018 IDTQIAID
-2026 HIELVNDSGIPDD
+2026 HIELVNDSGIP
-2039 NLTNNVRPHFQV
+2039 N
-2051 TVPTDVNVV
+2051 
-2060 RLSIDGGKTW
+2060 
-2070 FNATQSATPGVW
+2070 
-2082 DYTWLADV
+2082 
-2090 GEGKHT
+2090 
-2096 LTVEATDKA
+2096 
-2105 GNKTTQ
+2105 
-2111 QLDFIIDTLLS
+2111 
-2122 EPTIVLDNTDDSGTK
+2122 
-2137 GDHLTNVN
+2137 
-2145 KPTFLLGNI
+2145 
-2154 DADARY
+2154 
-2160 VTVEVQ
+2160 
-2166 HGGTKEVLTATKD
+2166 
-2179 ATGNWS
+2179 
-2185 VTPTGTWADGDYTL
+2185 
-2199 TVRVEDEAGN
+2199 
-2209 EKHSASLTVTVDTQI
+2209 
-2224 TIDVIELVNDN
+2224 
-2235 GIPGDNMTND
+2235 
-2245 AHPQFRVTVPGDV
+2245 
-2258 NEVSLSIDGGVTWVK
+2258 
-2273 ATQSATPGV
+2273 
-2282 WNYTWPGT
+2282 
-2290 VPDGDYTLNVKATDN
+2290 
-2305 AGNTVT
+2305 
-2311 ETLHFTIDT
+2311 
-2320 TLSTPVIVL
+2320 
-2329 DSADDSGVHGDNMT
+2329 
-2343 NHTQPT
+2343 
-2349 FALQHID
+2349 
-2356 DDAVRVTVS
+2356 
-2365 VEHGGVTT
+2365 
-2373 TFDAT
+2373 
-2378 KDAGGWTFTPTGAWA
+2378 
-2393 DGDYTLSVSVED
+2393 
-2405 KAGNTSHSASL
+2405 
-2416 TVTVDTQ
+2416 
-2423 IAINN
+2423 
-2428 IELVNDSGIPDDNL
+2428 
-2442 TNNVRPHFQV
+2442 
-2452 TVPTDV
+2452 
-2458 NVVRLSIDGGK
+2458 
-2469 TWFNATQSAT
+2469 
-2479 PGVWDYIWPDDVAD
+2479 
-2493 GGYTLTVEATDE
+2493 
-2505 AGNKATQT
+2505 
-2513 LDFTIDTTLSVPT
+2513 
-2526 LSLDSA
+2526 
-2532 DDSGIAG
+2532 
-2539 DNITNVKTPGF
+2539 
-2550 TLNNID
+2550 
-2556 TDVSRVIV
+2556 
-2564 EVMHNGIKQE
+2564 
-2574 VPLVQTGG
+2574 
-2582 QWRFAPTSDWADG
+2582 
-2595 DYILT
+2595 
-2600 VKVEDRAGNVKQSAP
+2600 
-2615 LTVTVDT
+2615 
-2622 HIAIDRIELVNDSG
+2622 
-2636 IPGDNLTN
+2636 
-2644 EARPHFQV
+2644 
-2652 TVPADVNGVR
+2652 
-2662 LSIDGGKTWFDAT
+2662 
-2675 QSATSGVWDYT
+2675 
-2686 WLTNVANGPHTL
+2686 
-2698 MVEAS
+2698 
-2703 DKAGNKTTQKL
+2703 
-2714 DFTIDTILSEP
+2714 
-2725 TITLDSADDSAAG
+2725 
-2738 DNITNVKMPG
+2738 
-2748 FTLGNIDADVTKV
+2748 
-2761 VVTVAH
+2761 
-2767 DGKNQ
+2767 
-2772 QIELIKN
+2772 
-2779 GGVWRFTPGAAWTDG
+2779 
-2794 DYTLTVKVED
+2794 
-2804 KAGNTNYSAPLTVT
+2804 
-2818 IDTQTSIDRIELLN
+2818 
-2832 DTGIVGDNLTNEAR
+2832 
-2846 PQFHITVP
+2846 
-2854 TDVNSV
+2854 
-2860 QLSLDGGINWV
+2860 
-2871 NATLTS
+2871 
-2877 DGVWEYIWPT
+2877 
-2887 DLVENTYTLTVK
+2887 
-2899 ATDVAGNTATE
+2899 
-2910 TLNFII
+2910 
-2916 DTTLSTPTITL
+2916 
-2927 DSADDSGTAND
+2927 
-2938 NKTNVKTPGFIIGG
+2938 
-2952 IDSDVTQ
+2952 
-2959 VVVQVMRDGH
+2959 
-2969 SEEVELTQTN
+2969 
-2979 GQWRF
+2979 
-2984 VPGSAWTDGDYT
+2984 
-2996 LTVTVKDEAGN
+2996 
-3007 IRHSAPL
+3007 
-3014 TVTIDTQITIDHI
+3014 
-3027 ELVNDSGIPDDNLT
+3027 DNLT

-3176 KGATGIWSVT
+3176 KDATGNWSVTPTGTWADGDYTLTVRVEDEAGNEKHSASLTVTVDTQITIDAIELVNDNGIPGDNMTNDAHPQFRVTVPGDVNEVSLSIDGGVTWVKATQSATPGVWNYTWPGTVPDGDYTLNVKATDNAGNTVTETLHFTIDTTLSTPVIVLDSADDTGIQGDNMTNRTQPTFNLQHIDDDAVRVTVSVEHGGVTTTFDATKGVGGWTFTPPTSWGAGDYTLSVSVEDKAGNTSHSASLTVTVDTQIAINNIELVNDSGIPDDNLTNNVRPHFQVKVPTDVNEVRLSIDGGKTWFNATQSATPGVWDYTWLADVGEGKHTLTVEATDKAGNQTTQKLDFIIDTMLSEPTIVLDSTDDSGTKGDNLTNANKPTFILGNIDADARYVTVEVQHGGTKEVLTATKGATGIWSVT

-3275 GTAGIWDYT
+3275 GTAGTWDYT

-3409 QSTPLVVTVD
+3409 QSTPLIVTVD

-3471 ATQGIE
+3471 AAQGIE

-3508 QTLEFFIDTRLSTPT
+3508 QTLEFFIDTQLSTPT

-3623 DRIELVN
+3623 DHIELVN

-3692 HTLTVEVTDGAGNK
+3692 HTLIVEVTDGAGNK
-3706 MTETLNFTIDITL
+3706 MTGTLDFTIDITL

-3847 PVFDIHQVDSDVTRV
+3847 PVFDIRQVDSDVTRV

-4306 AELRIEIDTQVQ
+4306 AELKIEIDTQVQ

-4534 TTPRFVIGNVP
+4534 TKPRFVIGNVP

-4557 VSYSVTANGNNLWE
+4557 VSYPVTANGNNLWE

-4898 VTIDTEVAELVWNI
+4898 LTIDTEVAELVWNI

-4965 GNDGNYE
+4965 GNDGNYV

-5300 LITNHNKP
+5300 LITSHNKP

-5381 IDNPAMVAG
+5381 IDNPVMMAG

-5402 SQTRPTFS
+5402 SQTRPAFS
-5410 IFGEMNQSVQIFI
+5410 IYGEMNQSVQIFI

-5474 DTFNTTPV
+5474 DTLNTTPV

-5528 GLNVGEVWVNEKG
+5528 GLNVGEVWVNDKG

-5575 SIWVDTHIKVFTS
+5575 SIWVDTHIQVFTS

-5595 SSKTEW
+5595 SSKTDW
-5601 WSNSDLITMRGTGE
+5601 WSNSSTITMRGMGE

-5627 TLATAVVAAT
+5627 TLATAVVAAN
-5637 GRWELSTDKLPEGT
+5637 GQWELSTDQLPEGK
-5651 YDISL
+5651 YDITLS
-5656 VIEDSAGNRWEDVRE
+5656 IEDNAGNRKEEVHE

-5704 QLIITDSEGNTYTLT
+5704 QLIITDSNGNTYTLT

-5832 ISVIASDAAG
+5832 ISVVASDAAG

-5930 DGNYTLS
+5930 DGTYTLS

-5957 DSTVTVTADSQHD
+5957 DSTVTVTADSQHN

-5998 TEPSAAEESVVKVT
+5998 TVPSVAEESVVKET

-6048 SIMFEGEEFTLPI
+6048 SVMFEGEEFTLPI

-6085 IDKDNDFLIKEKTF
+6085 IDKDDDFLIKEKTF
-6099 SVDHSSADIVNAMNV
+6099 SVDHSSADIVNAMNA

>member
-161 QIEEMLQN
+161 QMEEMLQE

-425 IITDTIAPE
+425 IITDTIPPE

-1113 AIFDF
+1113 AVFDF

-1182 NGSWLFIPG
+1182 NGSWLFTPG

-1208 AGNTNYSAPLTVVI
+1208 AGNTNYSTPLTVVI

-1258 DVNEVRLSIDGGNSW
+1258 DVNEVRLSIDGGHSW

-1310 VTKTIDFAVDT
+1310 VTKTIDFAVDS
-1321 TLSVPVIVLDSAD
+1321 TLSVPVIVLNNAD

-1341 NMTNSTQP
+1341 NLTNRTQP
-1349 TFALQHIDDDAV
+1349 TFALQQIDDDAV

-1377 ATKGTGGWTFTPPTS
+1377 ATKGTGGWTFTPPAL

-1426 INNIELVNDSGIPD
+1426 INNIELVNDSGIPN

-1447 RPHFQVT
+1447 RPQFQVT

-1475 TQSATPGVWDYI
+1475 TQGATPGAWDYI

-1499 TVEATDEAGN
+1499 TVEATDKAGN
-1509 KATQTLDFTIDT
+1509 QTTQELDFTIDT

-1583 QWRFAPTSDWA
+1583 QWRFAPTSDWG

-1696 HTLMVEASDKAG
+1696 HTLMVEATDKAG
-1708 NKTTQKLDFTIDTIL
+1708 NQTTQKLDFIIDTLL

-2018 IDTQITID
+2018 IDTQIAID

-2039 NLTNNVRPHFQV
+2039 NLTNNVRPQFQV

-2070 FNATQSATPGVW
+2070 FNATQSSTPGVW

-2105 GNKTTQ
+2105 GNQ
-2111 QLDFIIDTLLS
+2111 
-2122 EPTIVLDNTDDSGTK
+2122 
-2137 GDHLTNVN
+2137 
-2145 KPTFLLGNI
+2145 
-2154 DADARY
+2154 
-2160 VTVEVQ
+2160 
-2166 HGGTKEVLTATKD
+2166 
-2179 ATGNWS
+2179 
-2185 VTPTGTWADGDYTL
+2185 
-2199 TVRVEDEAGN
+2199 
-2209 EKHSASLTVTVDTQI
+2209 
-2224 TIDVIELVNDN
+2224 
-2235 GIPGDNMTND
+2235 
-2245 AHPQFRVTVPGDV
+2245 
-2258 NEVSLSIDGGVTWVK
+2258 
-2273 ATQSATPGV
+2273 
-2282 WNYTWPGT
+2282 
-2290 VPDGDYTLNVKATDN
+2290 
-2305 AGNTVT
+2305 
-2311 ETLHFTIDT
+2311 
-2320 TLSTPVIVL
+2320 
-2329 DSADDSGVHGDNMT
+2329 
-2343 NHTQPT
+2343 
-2349 FALQHID
+2349 
-2356 DDAVRVTVS
+2356 
-2365 VEHGGVTT
+2365 
-2373 TFDAT
+2373 
-2378 KDAGGWTFTPTGAWA
+2378 
-2393 DGDYTLSVSVED
+2393 
-2405 KAGNTSHSASL
+2405 
-2416 TVTVDTQ
+2416 
-2423 IAINN
+2423 
-2428 IELVNDSGIPDDNL
+2428 
-2442 TNNVRPHFQV
+2442 
-2452 TVPTDV
+2452 
-2458 NVVRLSIDGGK
+2458 
-2469 TWFNATQSAT
+2469 
-2479 PGVWDYIWPDDVAD
+2479 
-2493 GGYTLTVEATDE
+2493 
-2505 AGNKATQT
+2505 
-2513 LDFTIDTTLSVPT
+2513 
-2526 LSLDSA
+2526 
-2532 DDSGIAG
+2532 
-2539 DNITNVKTPGF
+2539 
-2550 TLNNID
+2550 
-2556 TDVSRVIV
+2556 
-2564 EVMHNGIKQE
+2564 
-2574 VPLVQTGG
+2574 
-2582 QWRFAPTSDWADG
+2582 
-2595 DYILT
+2595 
-2600 VKVEDRAGNVKQSAP
+2600 
-2615 LTVTVDT
+2615 
-2622 HIAIDRIELVNDSG
+2622 
-2636 IPGDNLTN
+2636 
-2644 EARPHFQV
+2644 
-2652 TVPADVNGVR
+2652 
-2662 LSIDGGKTWFDAT
+2662 
-2675 QSATSGVWDYT
+2675 
-2686 WLTNVANGPHTL
+2686 
-2698 MVEAS
+2698 
-2703 DKAGNKTTQKL
+2703 
-2714 DFTIDTILSEP
+2714 
-2725 TITLDSADDSAAG
+2725 
-2738 DNITNVKMPG
+2738 
-2748 FTLGNIDADVTKV
+2748 
-2761 VVTVAH
+2761 
-2767 DGKNQ
+2767 
-2772 QIELIKN
+2772 
-2779 GGVWRFTPGAAWTDG
+2779 
-2794 DYTLTVKVED
+2794 
-2804 KAGNTNYSAPLTVT
+2804 
-2818 IDTQTSIDRIELLN
+2818 
-2832 DTGIVGDNLTNEAR
+2832 
-2846 PQFHITVP
+2846 
-2854 TDVNSV
+2854 
-2860 QLSLDGGINWV
+2860 
-2871 NATLTS
+2871 
-2877 DGVWEYIWPT
+2877 
-2887 DLVENTYTLTVK
+2887 
-2899 ATDVAGNTATE
+2899 
-2910 TLNFII
+2910 
-2916 DTTLSTPTITL
+2916 
-2927 DSADDSGTAND
+2927 
-2938 NKTNVKTPGFIIGG
+2938 
-2952 IDSDVTQ
+2952 
-2959 VVVQVMRDGH
+2959 
-2969 SEEVELTQTN
+2969 
-2979 GQWRF
+2979 
-2984 VPGSAWTDGDYT
+2984 
-2996 LTVTVKDEAGN
+2996 
-3007 IRHSAPL
+3007 
-3014 TVTIDTQITIDHI
+3014 
-3027 ELVNDSGIPDDNLT
+3027 
-3041 NNVRPHF
+3041 
-3048 QVTVPTDVNVVRLS
+3048 
-3062 IDGGKT
+3062 
-3068 WFNATQS
+3068 
-3075 ATPGVWDYTWLADVG
+3075 
-3090 EGKHTLT
+3090 
-3097 VEATDKAGNKTTQQ
+3097 TTQQ

-3275 GTAGIWDYT
+3275 GTAGTWDYT

-3306 KTTQTLDFT
+3306 QTTQTLDFT

-3398 VEVTDNAGNVR
+3398 VEVQDNAGNVR
-3409 QSTPLVVTVD
+3409 QSTPLIVTVD

-3471 ATQGIE
+3471 AAQGIE

-3847 PVFDIHQVDSDVTRV
+3847 PVFDIRQVDSDVTRV

-3903 EDLAGNVKESAPFEV
+3903 EDLAGNVKESAPLEV

-3997 RVEATDEAGNIANKD
+3997 RVEATDQAGNIANKD

-4215 TTLREPTIVL
+4215 TTLQEPTIVL

-4261 HIDGRDYT
+4261 HLDGRDYT

-4306 AELRIEIDTQVQ
+4306 AELKIEIDTQVQ

-4362 NWTPIS
+4362 NWTPVS
-4368 KNAAGQWEFT
+4368 KNAAGQWQFT
-4378 AGSALPDG
+4378 AGSALSDG

-4506 DTIVS
+4506 DTVVS
-4511 DPSIDL
+4511 DPRIDL

-4534 TTPRFVIGNVP
+4534 TKPRFVIGNVP

-4557 VSYSVTANGNNLWE
+4557 VSYPVTANGNNLWE

-4618 SDTGNSNS
+4618 SDTGSSNS

-4659 VLKQTITVGADG
+4659 VLKHTITVGADG

-4724 DQHEATS
+4724 DQYEATS
-4731 LRPEFKGFAEAFS
+4731 LRPEFKGLAEAFS

-4829 NKTPTLI
+4829 NKTPTLV
-4836 GSTLPNT
+4836 GNTLPNA

-5041 QGVVIATLVV
+5041 QGGVIATLVV

-5072 VSEDKAGNSQQKE
+5072 VSEDKAGNSQQKD

-5300 LITNHNKP
+5300 LITSHNKP

-5381 IDNPAMVAG
+5381 IDNPVMMAG

-5402 SQTRPTFS
+5402 SQTRPAFS

-5474 DTFNTTPV
+5474 DTLNTTPV

-5528 GLNVGEVWVNEKG
+5528 GLNVGEVWVNDKG

-5575 SIWVDTHIKVFTS
+5575 SIWVDTHIQVFTS

-5595 SSKTEW
+5595 SSKTDW
-5601 WSNSDLITMRGTGE
+5601 WSNSSTITMRGMGE

-5627 TLATAVVAAT
+5627 TLATAVVAAN
-5637 GRWELSTDKLPEGT
+5637 GQWELSTDQLPEGK
-5651 YDISL
+5651 YDITLS
-5656 VIEDSAGNRWEDVRE
+5656 IEDNAGNRKEEVHE

-5683 VTYSDIVNDL
+5683 VTYSYIVNDL

-5704 QLIITDSEGNTYTLT
+5704 QLIITDSNGNTYTLT

-5758 KEVPVIS
+5758 KETPVIS
-5765 LSPDSDSGTVGDNI
+5765 LSPDSDSGTAGDNI
-5779 TRDKQPTFIIGN
+5779 TRDNQPTFIIGN

-5881 HTQPKFTLQHID
+5881 HNHTQPKFTLQHID

-5930 DGNYTLS
+5930 DGTYTLS

-5944 GNSQQSASLAVTV
+5944 GNSQQSASLEVTV
-5957 DSTVTVTADSQHD
+5957 DSTVTVTADSQHN
-5970 DASDDATAT
+5970 DASDDATAI

-5998 TEPSAAEESVVKVT
+5998 TVPSAAEESVVKET

-6048 SIMFEGEEFTLPI
+6048 SVMFEGEEFTLPI

-6085 IDKDNDFLIKEKTF
+6085 IDKDDDFLIKEKTF
-6099 SVDHSSADIVNAMNV
+6099 SVDHSSADIVNAMNA

>member
-38 NITTPRGSVII
+38 NITTPHGSVII

-529 RISYFSAEIETTN
+529 RISYFSAEIETTD

-596 DSVEGI
+596 DSVEGV

-618 FSFSYVIDTIAPV
+618 FSFSYVIDTVAPV

-637 EDYVVLPNGIILSGN
+637 EDFVVLPNGIILSGN

-1024 PIVSLSPDSDSGIS
+1024 PIVSLSPDSDSGIA

-1113 AIFDF
+1113 AVFDF

-1377 ATKGTGGWTFTPPTS
+1377 ATKGTGGWSFTPTGA

-1426 INNIELVNDSGIPD
+1426 INNIELVNDSGIPN

-1475 TQSATPGVWDYI
+1475 TQSATPGAWDYI

-1499 TVEATDEAGN
+1499 TVEATDKAGN
-1509 KATQTLDFTIDT
+1509 KTTQELDFTIDT

-2122 EPTIVLDNTDDSGTK
+2122 EPTIVLDSTDDSGTK
-2137 GDHLTNVN
+2137 GDNLTNVN

-2185 VTPTGTWADGDYTL
+2185 VTPTGTLADGDYTL

-2320 TLSTPVIVL
+2320 TLSVPVIVL
-2329 DSADDSGVHGDNMT
+2329 NSADDTGVQGDNMT
-2343 NHTQPT
+2343 NSTQPT

-2378 KDAGGWTFTPTGAWA
+2378 KGVGGWSFTPTGAWA

-2452 TVPTDV
+2452 KVPTDV
-2458 NVVRLSIDGGK
+2458 N
-2469 TWFNATQSAT
+2469 
-2479 PGVWDYIWPDDVAD
+2479 
-2493 GGYTLTVEATDE
+2493 E
-2505 AGNKATQT
+2505 
-2513 LDFTIDTTLSVPT
+2513 
-2526 LSLDSA
+2526 
-2532 DDSGIAG
+2532 
-2539 DNITNVKTPGF
+2539 
-2550 TLNNID
+2550 
-2556 TDVSRVIV
+2556 
-2564 EVMHNGIKQE
+2564 
-2574 VPLVQTGG
+2574 
-2582 QWRFAPTSDWADG
+2582 
-2595 DYILT
+2595 
-2600 VKVEDRAGNVKQSAP
+2600 
-2615 LTVTVDT
+2615 
-2622 HIAIDRIELVNDSG
+2622 
-2636 IPGDNLTN
+2636 
-2644 EARPHFQV
+2644 
-2652 TVPADVNGVR
+2652 
-2662 LSIDGGKTWFDAT
+2662 
-2675 QSATSGVWDYT
+2675 
-2686 WLTNVANGPHTL
+2686 
-2698 MVEAS
+2698 
-2703 DKAGNKTTQKL
+2703 
-2714 DFTIDTILSEP
+2714 
-2725 TITLDSADDSAAG
+2725 
-2738 DNITNVKMPG
+2738 
-2748 FTLGNIDADVTKV
+2748 
-2761 VVTVAH
+2761 
-2767 DGKNQ
+2767 
-2772 QIELIKN
+2772 
-2779 GGVWRFTPGAAWTDG
+2779 
-2794 DYTLTVKVED
+2794 
-2804 KAGNTNYSAPLTVT
+2804 
-2818 IDTQTSIDRIELLN
+2818 
-2832 DTGIVGDNLTNEAR
+2832 
-2846 PQFHITVP
+2846 
-2854 TDVNSV
+2854 
-2860 QLSLDGGINWV
+2860 
-2871 NATLTS
+2871 
-2877 DGVWEYIWPT
+2877 
-2887 DLVENTYTLTVK
+2887 
-2899 ATDVAGNTATE
+2899 
-2910 TLNFII
+2910 
-2916 DTTLSTPTITL
+2916 
-2927 DSADDSGTAND
+2927 
-2938 NKTNVKTPGFIIGG
+2938 
-2952 IDSDVTQ
+2952 
-2959 VVVQVMRDGH
+2959 
-2969 SEEVELTQTN
+2969 
-2979 GQWRF
+2979 
-2984 VPGSAWTDGDYT
+2984 
-2996 LTVTVKDEAGN
+2996 
-3007 IRHSAPL
+3007 
-3014 TVTIDTQITIDHI
+3014 
-3027 ELVNDSGIPDDNLT
+3027 
-3041 NNVRPHF
+3041 
-3048 QVTVPTDVNVVRLS
+3048 VRLS

-3097 VEATDKAGNKTTQQ
+3097 VEATDKAGNQTTQK
-3111 LDFIIDTLLS
+3111 LDFIIDTMLS

-3128 NTDDSGTK
+3128 STDDSGTK
-3136 GDNLTNVNKP
+3136 GDNLTNANKP
-3146 TFLLGNID
+3146 TFILGNID

-3162 EVQHGGTKEVLTAT
+3162 EVQYGGTKEVLTAT

-3322 PTIAMDSRDDTGAI
+3322 PTITMDSRDDTGAI

-3351 NIDADA
+3351 NIDSDA
-3357 HSVILRITQGGNSQ
+3357 QSVILRITQGGNSQ

-3409 QSTPLVVTVD
+3409 QSTPLIVTVD

-3471 ATQGIE
+3471 AAQGIE

-3623 DRIELVN
+3623 DHIELVN

-3719 LTPTIE
+3719 MTPTIE

-3847 PVFDIHQVDSDVTRV
+3847 PVFDIRQVDSDVTRV

-4269 IENTGGNLTFT
+4269 IENTGENLTFT

-4306 AELRIEIDTQVQ
+4306 AELKIEIDTQVQ

-4534 TTPRFVIGNVP
+4534 TKPRFVIGNVP

-4557 VSYSVTANGNNLWE
+4557 VSYPVTANGNNLWE

-4898 VTIDTEVAELVWNI
+4898 LTIDTEVAELVWNI

-5300 LITNHNKP
+5300 LITSHNKP

-5381 IDNPAMVAG
+5381 IDNPVMMAG

-5402 SQTRPTFS
+5402 SQTRPAFS
-5410 IFGEMNQSVQIFI
+5410 IYGEMNQSVQIFI

-5474 DTFNTTPV
+5474 DTLNTTPV

-5528 GLNVGEVWVNEKG
+5528 GLNVGEVWVNDKG

-5575 SIWVDTHIKVFTS
+5575 SIWVDTHIQVFTS

-5595 SSKTEW
+5595 SSKTDW
-5601 WSNSDLITMRGTGE
+5601 WSNSSTITMRGMGE

-5627 TLATAVVAAT
+5627 TLATAVVAAN
-5637 GRWELSTDKLPEGT
+5637 GQWELSTDQLPEGK
-5651 YDISL
+5651 YDITLS
-5656 VIEDSAGNRWEDVRE
+5656 IEDNAGNRKEEVHE

-5704 QLIITDSEGNTYTLT
+5704 QLIITDSNGNTYTLT

-5930 DGNYTLS
+5930 DGTYTLS

-5957 DSTVTVTADSQHD
+5957 DSTVTVTADSQHN

-5998 TEPSAAEESVVKVT
+5998 TVPSVAEESVVKET

-6048 SIMFEGEEFTLPI
+6048 SVMFEGEEFTLPI

-6085 IDKDNDFLIKEKTF
+6085 IDKDDDFLIKEKTF
-6099 SVDHSSADIVNAMNV
+6099 SVDHSSADIVNAMNA
-6114 RGKTEDDINDSPST
+6114 RGKAEDDINDSPST

>member
-1 MGNKS
+1 
-6 IQKFFADQNSVIDLS
+6 
-21 SLGNAKG
+21 
-28 AKVSLSGPDM
+28 
-38 NITTPRGSVII
+38 
-49 VNGALYS
+49 YS

-425 IITDTIAPE
+425 IITDTIPPE

-637 EDYVVLPNGIILSGN
+637 EDFVVLPNGIILSGN

-1024 PIVSLSPDSDSGIS
+1024 PIVSLSPDSDSGIA

-1113 AIFDF
+1113 AVFDF

-1182 NGSWLFIPG
+1182 NGSWLFTPG

-1208 AGNTNYSAPLTVVI
+1208 AGNTSYSAPLTVVI

-1321 TLSVPVIVLDSAD
+1321 TLSVPVIVLNSAD
-1334 DTGIQGD
+1334 DTGVQGD
-1341 NMTNSTQP
+1341 NMTNRTQP

-1475 TQSATPGVWDYI
+1475 TQSATPGAWDYI

-1499 TVEATDEAGN
+1499 TVEATDKAGN
-1509 KATQTLDFTIDT
+1509 KTTQELDFTIDT

-1708 NKTTQKLDFTIDTIL
+1708 NKTTQKLDFIIDTLL

-2018 IDTQITID
+2018 IDTQI
-2026 HIELVNDSGIPDD
+2026 
-2039 NLTNNVRPHFQV
+2039 
-2051 TVPTDVNVV
+2051 
-2060 RLSIDGGKTW
+2060 
-2070 FNATQSATPGVW
+2070 A
-2082 DYTWLADV
+2082 
-2090 GEGKHT
+2090 
-2096 LTVEATDKA
+2096 
-2105 GNKTTQ
+2105 
-2111 QLDFIIDTLLS
+2111 
-2122 EPTIVLDNTDDSGTK
+2122 
-2137 GDHLTNVN
+2137 
-2145 KPTFLLGNI
+2145 
-2154 DADARY
+2154 
-2160 VTVEVQ
+2160 
-2166 HGGTKEVLTATKD
+2166 
-2179 ATGNWS
+2179 
-2185 VTPTGTWADGDYTL
+2185 
-2199 TVRVEDEAGN
+2199 
-2209 EKHSASLTVTVDTQI
+2209 
-2224 TIDVIELVNDN
+2224 
-2235 GIPGDNMTND
+2235 
-2245 AHPQFRVTVPGDV
+2245 
-2258 NEVSLSIDGGVTWVK
+2258 
-2273 ATQSATPGV
+2273 
-2282 WNYTWPGT
+2282 
-2290 VPDGDYTLNVKATDN
+2290 
-2305 AGNTVT
+2305 
-2311 ETLHFTIDT
+2311 
-2320 TLSTPVIVL
+2320 
-2329 DSADDSGVHGDNMT
+2329 
-2343 NHTQPT
+2343 
-2349 FALQHID
+2349 
-2356 DDAVRVTVS
+2356 
-2365 VEHGGVTT
+2365 
-2373 TFDAT
+2373 
-2378 KDAGGWTFTPTGAWA
+2378 
-2393 DGDYTLSVSVED
+2393 
-2405 KAGNTSHSASL
+2405 
-2416 TVTVDTQ
+2416 
-2423 IAINN
+2423 
-2428 IELVNDSGIPDDNL
+2428 
-2442 TNNVRPHFQV
+2442 
-2452 TVPTDV
+2452 
-2458 NVVRLSIDGGK
+2458 
-2469 TWFNATQSAT
+2469 
-2479 PGVWDYIWPDDVAD
+2479 
-2493 GGYTLTVEATDE
+2493 
-2505 AGNKATQT
+2505 
-2513 LDFTIDTTLSVPT
+2513 
-2526 LSLDSA
+2526 
-2532 DDSGIAG
+2532 
-2539 DNITNVKTPGF
+2539 
-2550 TLNNID
+2550 
-2556 TDVSRVIV
+2556 
-2564 EVMHNGIKQE
+2564 
-2574 VPLVQTGG
+2574 
-2582 QWRFAPTSDWADG
+2582 
-2595 DYILT
+2595 
-2600 VKVEDRAGNVKQSAP
+2600 
-2615 LTVTVDT
+2615 
-2622 HIAIDRIELVNDSG
+2622 
-2636 IPGDNLTN
+2636 
-2644 EARPHFQV
+2644 
-2652 TVPADVNGVR
+2652 
-2662 LSIDGGKTWFDAT
+2662 
-2675 QSATSGVWDYT
+2675 
-2686 WLTNVANGPHTL
+2686 
-2698 MVEAS
+2698 
-2703 DKAGNKTTQKL
+2703 
-2714 DFTIDTILSEP
+2714 
-2725 TITLDSADDSAAG
+2725 
-2738 DNITNVKMPG
+2738 
-2748 FTLGNIDADVTKV
+2748 
-2761 VVTVAH
+2761 
-2767 DGKNQ
+2767 
-2772 QIELIKN
+2772 
-2779 GGVWRFTPGAAWTDG
+2779 
-2794 DYTLTVKVED
+2794 
-2804 KAGNTNYSAPLTVT
+2804 
-2818 IDTQTSIDRIELLN
+2818 
-2832 DTGIVGDNLTNEAR
+2832 
-2846 PQFHITVP
+2846 
-2854 TDVNSV
+2854 
-2860 QLSLDGGINWV
+2860 
-2871 NATLTS
+2871 
-2877 DGVWEYIWPT
+2877 
-2887 DLVENTYTLTVK
+2887 
-2899 ATDVAGNTATE
+2899 
-2910 TLNFII
+2910 
-2916 DTTLSTPTITL
+2916 
-2927 DSADDSGTAND
+2927 
-2938 NKTNVKTPGFIIGG
+2938 
-2952 IDSDVTQ
+2952 
-2959 VVVQVMRDGH
+2959 
-2969 SEEVELTQTN
+2969 
-2979 GQWRF
+2979 
-2984 VPGSAWTDGDYT
+2984 
-2996 LTVTVKDEAGN
+2996 
-3007 IRHSAPL
+3007 
-3014 TVTIDTQITIDHI
+3014 IDHI

-3176 KGATGIWSVT
+3176 KDATGNWSVTPTGTWADGDYTLTVRVEDEAGNEKHSASLTVTVDTQITIDAIELVNDNGIPGDNMTNDAHPQFRVTVPGDVNEVSLSIDGGVTWVKATQSATPGVWNYTWPGTVPDGDYTLNVKATDNAGNTVTETLHFTIDTTLSVPVIVLNSADDTGVQGDNMTNSTQPTFALQHIDDDAVRVTVSVEHGGVTTTFDATKGVGGWSFTPTGAWADGDYTLSVSVEDKAGNTSHSASLTVTVDTQIAINNIELVNDSGIPDDNLTNNVRPHFQVKVPTDVNEVRLSIDGGKTWFNATQSATPGVWDYTWLADVGEGKHTLTVEATDKAGNQTTQKLDFIIDTMLSEPTIVLDSTDDSGTKGDNLTNANKPTFILGNIDADARYVTVEVQYGGTKEVLTATKGATGIWSVT

-3194 DYTLTVRVEDDAGNV
+3194 DYMLTVRVEDDAGNV

-3322 PTIAMDSRDDTGAI
+3322 PTITMDSRDDTGAI

-3351 NIDADA
+3351 NIDSDA
-3357 HSVILRITQGGNSQ
+3357 QSVILRITQGGNSQ

-3409 QSTPLVVTVD
+3409 QSTPLIVTVD

-3471 ATQGIE
+3471 AAQGIE

-3523 IALDSTDDTGTPGD
+3523 IELDSTDDTGTPGD

-3719 LTPTIE
+3719 MTPTIE

-3847 PVFDIHQVDSDVTRV
+3847 PVFDIRQVDSDVTRV

-4306 AELRIEIDTQVQ
+4306 AELKIEIDTQVQ

-4534 TTPRFVIGNVP
+4534 TKPRFVIGNVP

-4557 VSYSVTANGNNLWE
+4557 VSYPVTANGNNLWE

-4829 NKTPTLI
+4829 NKTPTLV
-4836 GSTLPNT
+4836 GNTLPNA

-4965 GNDGNYE
+4965 GNDGNYV

-5034 TLTIRNP
+5034 TLTIRSP

-5072 VSEDKAGNSQQKE
+5072 VSEDKAGNSQQKD

-5410 IFGEMNQSVQIFI
+5410 ISGEMNQSVQIFI

-5575 SIWVDTHIKVFTS
+5575 SIWVDTHIQVFTS

-5595 SSKTEW
+5595 SSKTDW
-5601 WSNSDLITMRGTGE
+5601 WSNSSTITMRGMGE

-5627 TLATAVVAAT
+5627 TLATAVVAAN
-5637 GRWELSTDKLPEGT
+5637 GQWELSTDQLPEGK
-5651 YDISL
+5651 YDITLS
-5656 VIEDSAGNRWEDVRE
+5656 IEDNAGNRKEEVHE

-5704 QLIITDSEGNTYTLT
+5704 QLIITDSNGNTYTLT

-5753 PLDIM
+5753 SLDIM

-5866 AGEDNGASDSDNVTN
+5866 AGEDNGVSDSDNVTN

-5906 GVTDIYQATQGADG
+5906 GVTDTYQATQGADG

-5930 DGNYTLS
+5930 DGTYTLS

-5998 TEPSAAEESVVKVT
+5998 TVPSAAEESVVKET

-6048 SIMFEGEEFTLPI
+6048 SVMFEGEEFTLPI

-6085 IDKDNDFLIKEKTF
+6085 IDKDDDFLIKEKTF
-6099 SVDHSSADIVNAMNV
+6099 SVDHSSADIVNAMNA

>member
-137 EAEKAKEAAEKALN
+137 EAEKAKEAAEKAIN

-425 IITDTIAPE
+425 IITDTIPPE

-596 DSVEGI
+596 DSVEGV

-618 FSFSYVIDTIAPV
+618 FSFSYVIDTVAPV

-637 EDYVVLPNGIILSGN
+637 EDFVVLPNGIILSGN

-1024 PIVSLSPDSDSGIS
+1024 PIVSLSPDSDSGIA

-1062 QVWDAMSDTQIGVA
+1062 QVWDAASDTQIGVA

-1113 AIFDF
+1113 AVFDF

-1377 ATKGTGGWTFTPPTS
+1377 ATKGTGGWSFTPTGA
-1392 WADGDYTLSVSVE
+1392 WTDGDYTLSVSVE

-1475 TQSATPGVWDYI
+1475 TQSATPGAWDYI

-1499 TVEATDEAGN
+1499 TVEATDKAGN
-1509 KATQTLDFTIDT
+1509 KTTQELDFTIDT

-1542 ITNVKTPGFTLN
+1542 ITNVRTPGFTLN

-1636 GIPGDNLTNEA
+1636 GIPDDNLTNEA

-2111 QLDFIIDTLLS
+2111 QLDFIVDTLLS
-2122 EPTIVLDNTDDSGTK
+2122 EPTIVLDSTDDSGTK
-2137 GDHLTNVN
+2137 GDNLTNVN

-2329 DSADDSGVHGDNMT
+2329 DSADDTGIQGDNMT
-2343 NHTQPT
+2343 NRTQPT
-2349 FALQHID
+2349 FNLQHID

-2373 TFDAT
+2373 TFDVT
-2378 KDAGGWTFTPTGAWA
+2378 KDAGGWTFTPPTSWGA
-2393 DGDYTLSVSVED
+2393 GDYTLSVSVED

-2452 TVPTDV
+2452 KVPTDV
-2458 NVVRLSIDGGK
+2458 N
-2469 TWFNATQSAT
+2469 
-2479 PGVWDYIWPDDVAD
+2479 
-2493 GGYTLTVEATDE
+2493 E
-2505 AGNKATQT
+2505 
-2513 LDFTIDTTLSVPT
+2513 
-2526 LSLDSA
+2526 
-2532 DDSGIAG
+2532 
-2539 DNITNVKTPGF
+2539 
-2550 TLNNID
+2550 
-2556 TDVSRVIV
+2556 
-2564 EVMHNGIKQE
+2564 
-2574 VPLVQTGG
+2574 
-2582 QWRFAPTSDWADG
+2582 
-2595 DYILT
+2595 
-2600 VKVEDRAGNVKQSAP
+2600 
-2615 LTVTVDT
+2615 
-2622 HIAIDRIELVNDSG
+2622 
-2636 IPGDNLTN
+2636 
-2644 EARPHFQV
+2644 
-2652 TVPADVNGVR
+2652 
-2662 LSIDGGKTWFDAT
+2662 
-2675 QSATSGVWDYT
+2675 
-2686 WLTNVANGPHTL
+2686 
-2698 MVEAS
+2698 
-2703 DKAGNKTTQKL
+2703 
-2714 DFTIDTILSEP
+2714 
-2725 TITLDSADDSAAG
+2725 
-2738 DNITNVKMPG
+2738 
-2748 FTLGNIDADVTKV
+2748 
-2761 VVTVAH
+2761 
-2767 DGKNQ
+2767 
-2772 QIELIKN
+2772 
-2779 GGVWRFTPGAAWTDG
+2779 
-2794 DYTLTVKVED
+2794 
-2804 KAGNTNYSAPLTVT
+2804 
-2818 IDTQTSIDRIELLN
+2818 
-2832 DTGIVGDNLTNEAR
+2832 
-2846 PQFHITVP
+2846 
-2854 TDVNSV
+2854 
-2860 QLSLDGGINWV
+2860 
-2871 NATLTS
+2871 
-2877 DGVWEYIWPT
+2877 
-2887 DLVENTYTLTVK
+2887 
-2899 ATDVAGNTATE
+2899 
-2910 TLNFII
+2910 
-2916 DTTLSTPTITL
+2916 
-2927 DSADDSGTAND
+2927 
-2938 NKTNVKTPGFIIGG
+2938 
-2952 IDSDVTQ
+2952 
-2959 VVVQVMRDGH
+2959 
-2969 SEEVELTQTN
+2969 
-2979 GQWRF
+2979 
-2984 VPGSAWTDGDYT
+2984 
-2996 LTVTVKDEAGN
+2996 
-3007 IRHSAPL
+3007 
-3014 TVTIDTQITIDHI
+3014 
-3027 ELVNDSGIPDDNLT
+3027 
-3041 NNVRPHF
+3041 
-3048 QVTVPTDVNVVRLS
+3048 VRLS

-3097 VEATDKAGNKTTQQ
+3097 VEATDKAGNQTTQK

-3128 NTDDSGTK
+3128 STDDSGTK
-3136 GDNLTNVNKP
+3136 GDNLTNANKP
-3146 TFLLGNID
+3146 TFILGNID

-3275 GTAGIWDYT
+3275 GTAGTWDYT

-3351 NIDADA
+3351 NIDSDA
-3357 HSVILRITQGGNSQ
+3357 QSVILRITQGGNSQ

-3409 QSTPLVVTVD
+3409 QSTPLIVTVD

-3433 GVPDDNLTNSTRPQ
+3433 GVPDDNLTNSSRPQ

-4063 VTIDGHDYNAT
+4063 VTIDGHDYNAI

-4269 IENTGGNLTFT
+4269 IENTGENLTFT

-4511 DPSIDL
+4511 EPSIDL

-4557 VSYSVTANGNNLWE
+4557 VSYPVTANGNNLWE

-5272 DYSVDVDSSTDFP
+5272 NYSVDVDSSTDFP

-5575 SIWVDTHIKVFTS
+5575 SIWVDTHIQVFTS

-5595 SSKTEW
+5595 SSKTDW
-5601 WSNSDLITMRGTGE
+5601 WSNSSTITMRGMGE

-5627 TLATAVVAAT
+5627 TLATAVVAAN
-5637 GRWELSTDKLPEGT
+5637 GQWELSTDQLPEGK
-5651 YDISL
+5651 YDITLS
-5656 VIEDSAGNRWEDVRE
+5656 IEDNAGNRKEEVHE

-5704 QLIITDSEGNTYTLT
+5704 QLIITDSNGNTYTLT

-5906 GVTDIYQATQGADG
+5906 GVTDTYQATQGADG

-5985 SETVNAESATHLR
+5985 SETVNAESDTHLR
-5998 TEPSAAEESVVKVT
+5998 TVPSAAEESVVKET

-6048 SIMFEGEEFTLPI
+6048 SVMFEGEEFTLPI

-6085 IDKDNDFLIKEKTF
+6085 IDKDDDFLIKEKTF
-6099 SVDHSSADIVNAMNV
+6099 SVDHSSADIVNAMNA

>member
-118 KKQLDDA
+118 KKQLDEA

-161 QIEEMLQN
+161 QMEEMLQE

-446 GIKNDNITNSTLP
+446 GIKNDSITNSTLP

-529 RISYFSAEIETTN
+529 RISYFSAEIETTD

-596 DSVEGI
+596 DSVEGV

-618 FSFSYVIDTIAPV
+618 FSFSYVIDTVAPV

-637 EDYVVLPNGIILSGN
+637 EDFVVLPNGIILSGN

-1024 PIVSLSPDSDSGIS
+1024 PIVSLSPDSDSGIA

-1113 AIFDF
+1113 AVFDF

-1182 NGSWLFIPG
+1182 NGSWLFTPG

-1377 ATKGTGGWTFTPPTS
+1377 ATKGTGGWSFTPTGA

-1426 INNIELVNDSGIPD
+1426 INNIELVNDSGIPN

-1475 TQSATPGVWDYI
+1475 TQSATPGAWDYI

-1499 TVEATDEAGN
+1499 TVEATDKAGN
-1509 KATQTLDFTIDT
+1509 KTTQELDFTIDT

-1559 VSRVIVEVMHN
+1559 VSRVTVEVMHN

-1677 SATSGVWD
+1677 SATPGVWD

-1708 NKTTQKLDFTIDTIL
+1708 NKTTQKLDFIIDTML

-2018 IDTQITID
+2018 IDTQIAID

-2039 NLTNNVRPHFQV
+2039 NLTN
-2051 TVPTDVNVV
+2051 
-2060 RLSIDGGKTW
+2060 
-2070 FNATQSATPGVW
+2070 
-2082 DYTWLADV
+2082 
-2090 GEGKHT
+2090 
-2096 LTVEATDKA
+2096 EA
-2105 GNKTTQ
+2105 
-2111 QLDFIIDTLLS
+2111 
-2122 EPTIVLDNTDDSGTK
+2122 
-2137 GDHLTNVN
+2137 
-2145 KPTFLLGNI
+2145 
-2154 DADARY
+2154 
-2160 VTVEVQ
+2160 
-2166 HGGTKEVLTATKD
+2166 
-2179 ATGNWS
+2179 
-2185 VTPTGTWADGDYTL
+2185 
-2199 TVRVEDEAGN
+2199 
-2209 EKHSASLTVTVDTQI
+2209 
-2224 TIDVIELVNDN
+2224 
-2235 GIPGDNMTND
+2235 
-2245 AHPQFRVTVPGDV
+2245 
-2258 NEVSLSIDGGVTWVK
+2258 
-2273 ATQSATPGV
+2273 
-2282 WNYTWPGT
+2282 
-2290 VPDGDYTLNVKATDN
+2290 
-2305 AGNTVT
+2305 
-2311 ETLHFTIDT
+2311 
-2320 TLSTPVIVL
+2320 
-2329 DSADDSGVHGDNMT
+2329 
-2343 NHTQPT
+2343 
-2349 FALQHID
+2349 
-2356 DDAVRVTVS
+2356 
-2365 VEHGGVTT
+2365 
-2373 TFDAT
+2373 
-2378 KDAGGWTFTPTGAWA
+2378 
-2393 DGDYTLSVSVED
+2393 
-2405 KAGNTSHSASL
+2405 
-2416 TVTVDTQ
+2416 
-2423 IAINN
+2423 
-2428 IELVNDSGIPDDNL
+2428 
-2442 TNNVRPHFQV
+2442 
-2452 TVPTDV
+2452 
-2458 NVVRLSIDGGK
+2458 
-2469 TWFNATQSAT
+2469 
-2479 PGVWDYIWPDDVAD
+2479 
-2493 GGYTLTVEATDE
+2493 
-2505 AGNKATQT
+2505 
-2513 LDFTIDTTLSVPT
+2513 
-2526 LSLDSA
+2526 
-2532 DDSGIAG
+2532 
-2539 DNITNVKTPGF
+2539 
-2550 TLNNID
+2550 
-2556 TDVSRVIV
+2556 
-2564 EVMHNGIKQE
+2564 
-2574 VPLVQTGG
+2574 
-2582 QWRFAPTSDWADG
+2582 
-2595 DYILT
+2595 
-2600 VKVEDRAGNVKQSAP
+2600 
-2615 LTVTVDT
+2615 
-2622 HIAIDRIELVNDSG
+2622 
-2636 IPGDNLTN
+2636 
-2644 EARPHFQV
+2644 
-2652 TVPADVNGVR
+2652 
-2662 LSIDGGKTWFDAT
+2662 
-2675 QSATSGVWDYT
+2675 
-2686 WLTNVANGPHTL
+2686 
-2698 MVEAS
+2698 
-2703 DKAGNKTTQKL
+2703 
-2714 DFTIDTILSEP
+2714 
-2725 TITLDSADDSAAG
+2725 
-2738 DNITNVKMPG
+2738 
-2748 FTLGNIDADVTKV
+2748 
-2761 VVTVAH
+2761 
-2767 DGKNQ
+2767 
-2772 QIELIKN
+2772 
-2779 GGVWRFTPGAAWTDG
+2779 
-2794 DYTLTVKVED
+2794 
-2804 KAGNTNYSAPLTVT
+2804 
-2818 IDTQTSIDRIELLN
+2818 
-2832 DTGIVGDNLTNEAR
+2832 
-2846 PQFHITVP
+2846 
-2854 TDVNSV
+2854 
-2860 QLSLDGGINWV
+2860 
-2871 NATLTS
+2871 
-2877 DGVWEYIWPT
+2877 
-2887 DLVENTYTLTVK
+2887 
-2899 ATDVAGNTATE
+2899 
-2910 TLNFII
+2910 
-2916 DTTLSTPTITL
+2916 
-2927 DSADDSGTAND
+2927 
-2938 NKTNVKTPGFIIGG
+2938 
-2952 IDSDVTQ
+2952 
-2959 VVVQVMRDGH
+2959 
-2969 SEEVELTQTN
+2969 
-2979 GQWRF
+2979 
-2984 VPGSAWTDGDYT
+2984 
-2996 LTVTVKDEAGN
+2996 
-3007 IRHSAPL
+3007 
-3014 TVTIDTQITIDHI
+3014 
-3027 ELVNDSGIPDDNLT
+3027 
-3041 NNVRPHF
+3041 RPHF

-3176 KGATGIWSVT
+3176 KDATGNWSVTPTGTWADGDYTLTVRVEDEAGNEKHSASLTVTVDTQITIDAIELVNDNGIPGDNMTNDAHPQFRVTVPGDVNEVSLSIDGGVTWVKATQSATPGVWNYTWPGTVPDGDYTLNVKATDNAGNTVTETLHFTIDTTLSTPVIVLDSADDTGIQGDNMTNRTQPTFNLQHIDDDAVRVTVSVEHGGVTTTFDATKGVGGWTFTPPTSWGAGDYTLSVSVEDKAGNTSHSASLTVTVDTQIAINNIELVNDSGIPDDNLTNNVRPQFQVKVPTDVNEVRLSIDGGKTWFNATQSATPGVWDYTWLADVGEGKHTLTVEATDKAGNQTTQKLDFIIDTLLSEPTIVLDSTDDSGTKGDNLTNANKPTFLLGNIDADARYVTVEVQHGSTKEVLTATKGATGIWSVT

-3194 DYTLTVRVEDDAGNV
+3194 DYTLTVRVEDEAGNV

-3221 QITIDVIELV
+3221 QITIDAIELV

-3244 VRPHFRV
+3244 VRPHFLV

-3322 PTIAMDSRDDTGAI
+3322 PTITMDSRDDTGAI

-3351 NIDADA
+3351 NIDSDA
-3357 HSVILRITQGGNSQ
+3357 QSVILRITQGGNSQ

-3409 QSTPLVVTVD
+3409 QSTPLIVTVD

-3471 ATQGIE
+3471 AAQGIE

-3491 KHTLTVMVT
+3491 KHILTVMVT

-3623 DRIELVN
+3623 DHIELVN

-3692 HTLTVEVTDGAGNK
+3692 HTLIVEVTDGAGNK
-3706 MTETLNFTIDITL
+3706 MTGTLDFTIDITL

-3740 TSVTQPVFVLGSID
+3740 TSVTQPIFVLGSID

-3847 PVFDIHQVDSDVTRV
+3847 PVFDIRQVDSDVTRV

-3957 VVQVRVTLDGG
+3957 VIQVRVTLDGG

-3997 RVEATDEAGNIANKD
+3997 RVEATDQAGNIANKD

-4186 LPDGQHTLL
+4186 LPDGKHTLL

-4306 AELRIEIDTQVQ
+4306 AELQIEIDTQVQ

-4534 TTPRFVIGNVP
+4534 TKPRFVIGNVP

-4557 VSYSVTANGNNLWE
+4557 VSYPVTANGNNLWE

-4618 SDTGNSNS
+4618 SDTGSSNS

-4659 VLKQTITVGADG
+4659 VLKHTITVGADG

-4724 DQHEATS
+4724 DQYEATS
-4731 LRPEFKGFAEAFS
+4731 LRPEFKGLAEAFS

-4829 NKTPTLI
+4829 NKTPTLV
-4836 GSTLPNT
+4836 GNTLPNA

-4965 GNDGNYE
+4965 GNDGNYV

-5072 VSEDKAGNSQQKE
+5072 VSEDKAGNSQQKD

-5300 LITNHNKP
+5300 LITSHNKP

-5381 IDNPAMVAG
+5381 IDNPVMMAG

-5402 SQTRPTFS
+5402 SQTRPAFS
-5410 IFGEMNQSVQIFI
+5410 IYGEMNQSVQIFI

-5528 GLNVGEVWVNEKG
+5528 GLNVGEVWVNDKG

-5575 SIWVDTHIKVFTS
+5575 SIWVDTHIQVFTS

-5595 SSKTEW
+5595 SSKTDW
-5601 WSNSDLITMRGTGE
+5601 WSNSSTITMRGMGE

-5627 TLATAVVAAT
+5627 TLATAVVAAN
-5637 GRWELSTDKLPEGT
+5637 GQWELSTDQLPEGK
-5651 YDISL
+5651 YDITLS
-5656 VIEDSAGNRWEDVRE
+5656 IEDNAGNRKEEVHE

-5704 QLIITDSEGNTYTLT
+5704 QLIITDSNGNTYTLT

-5758 KEVPVIS
+5758 KETPVIS

-5779 TRDKQPTFIIGN
+5779 TRDNQPTFIIGN

-5866 AGEDNGASDSDNVTN
+5866 AGEGNGASDSDNVTNHN

-5930 DGNYTLS
+5930 DGTYTLS

-5944 GNSQQSASLAVTV
+5944 GNSLQSASLEVTV

-5998 TEPSAAEESVVKVT
+5998 TVPSAAEESVVKET

-6048 SIMFEGEEFTLPI
+6048 SVMFEGEEFTLPI

-6085 IDKDNDFLIKEKTF
+6085 IDKDDDFLIKEKTF
-6099 SVDHSSADIVNAMNV
+6099 SVDHSSADIVNAMNA

>member
-38 NITTPRGSVII
+38 NITTPHGSVII

-529 RISYFSAEIETTN
+529 RISYFSAEIETTD

-596 DSVEGI
+596 DSVEGV

-618 FSFSYVIDTIAPV
+618 FSFSYVIDTVAPV

-637 EDYVVLPNGIILSGN
+637 EDFVVLPNGIILSGN

-691 SNKFLQGAYDIEII
+691 SNKFLQGSYDIEII

-1024 PIVSLSPDSDSGIS
+1024 PIVSLSPDSDSGIA

-1113 AIFDF
+1113 AVFDF

-1182 NGSWLFIPG
+1182 NGSWLFTPG

-1208 AGNTNYSAPLTVVI
+1208 AGNTSYSAPLTVVI

-1377 ATKGTGGWTFTPPTS
+1377 ATKGTGGWSFTPTGA

-1426 INNIELVNDSGIPD
+1426 INNIELVNDSGIPN

-1475 TQSATPGVWDYI
+1475 TQSATPGAWDYI

-1499 TVEATDEAGN
+1499 TVEATDKAGN
-1509 KATQTLDFTIDT
+1509 KTTQELDFTIDT

-2122 EPTIVLDNTDDSGTK
+2122 EPTIVLDSTDDSGTK

-2320 TLSTPVIVL
+2320 TLSVPVIVL
-2329 DSADDSGVHGDNMT
+2329 NSTDDTGVQGDNMT
-2343 NHTQPT
+2343 NSTQPT

-2378 KDAGGWTFTPTGAWA
+2378 KGVGGWSFTPTGAWA

-2452 TVPTDV
+2452 KVPTDV
-2458 NVVRLSIDGGK
+2458 N
-2469 TWFNATQSAT
+2469 
-2479 PGVWDYIWPDDVAD
+2479 
-2493 GGYTLTVEATDE
+2493 E
-2505 AGNKATQT
+2505 
-2513 LDFTIDTTLSVPT
+2513 
-2526 LSLDSA
+2526 
-2532 DDSGIAG
+2532 
-2539 DNITNVKTPGF
+2539 
-2550 TLNNID
+2550 
-2556 TDVSRVIV
+2556 
-2564 EVMHNGIKQE
+2564 
-2574 VPLVQTGG
+2574 
-2582 QWRFAPTSDWADG
+2582 
-2595 DYILT
+2595 
-2600 VKVEDRAGNVKQSAP
+2600 
-2615 LTVTVDT
+2615 
-2622 HIAIDRIELVNDSG
+2622 
-2636 IPGDNLTN
+2636 
-2644 EARPHFQV
+2644 
-2652 TVPADVNGVR
+2652 
-2662 LSIDGGKTWFDAT
+2662 
-2675 QSATSGVWDYT
+2675 
-2686 WLTNVANGPHTL
+2686 
-2698 MVEAS
+2698 
-2703 DKAGNKTTQKL
+2703 
-2714 DFTIDTILSEP
+2714 
-2725 TITLDSADDSAAG
+2725 
-2738 DNITNVKMPG
+2738 
-2748 FTLGNIDADVTKV
+2748 
-2761 VVTVAH
+2761 
-2767 DGKNQ
+2767 
-2772 QIELIKN
+2772 
-2779 GGVWRFTPGAAWTDG
+2779 
-2794 DYTLTVKVED
+2794 
-2804 KAGNTNYSAPLTVT
+2804 
-2818 IDTQTSIDRIELLN
+2818 
-2832 DTGIVGDNLTNEAR
+2832 
-2846 PQFHITVP
+2846 
-2854 TDVNSV
+2854 
-2860 QLSLDGGINWV
+2860 
-2871 NATLTS
+2871 
-2877 DGVWEYIWPT
+2877 
-2887 DLVENTYTLTVK
+2887 
-2899 ATDVAGNTATE
+2899 
-2910 TLNFII
+2910 
-2916 DTTLSTPTITL
+2916 
-2927 DSADDSGTAND
+2927 
-2938 NKTNVKTPGFIIGG
+2938 
-2952 IDSDVTQ
+2952 
-2959 VVVQVMRDGH
+2959 
-2969 SEEVELTQTN
+2969 
-2979 GQWRF
+2979 
-2984 VPGSAWTDGDYT
+2984 
-2996 LTVTVKDEAGN
+2996 
-3007 IRHSAPL
+3007 
-3014 TVTIDTQITIDHI
+3014 
-3027 ELVNDSGIPDDNLT
+3027 
-3041 NNVRPHF
+3041 
-3048 QVTVPTDVNVVRLS
+3048 VRLS

-3097 VEATDKAGNKTTQQ
+3097 VEATDKAGNQTTQK
-3111 LDFIIDTLLS
+3111 LDFIIDTMLS

-3128 NTDDSGTK
+3128 STDDSGTK
-3136 GDNLTNVNKP
+3136 GDNLTNANKP
-3146 TFLLGNID
+3146 TFILGNID

-3162 EVQHGGTKEVLTAT
+3162 EVQYGGTKEVLTAT

-3398 VEVTDNAGNVR
+3398 VEVQDNAGNVR

-3523 IALDSTDDTGTPGD
+3523 IELDSTDDTGTPGD

-3719 LTPTIE
+3719 MTPTIE

-3847 PVFDIHQVDSDVTRV
+3847 PVFDIRQVDSDVTRV

-4306 AELRIEIDTQVQ
+4306 AELKIEIDTQVQ

-4534 TTPRFVIGNVP
+4534 TKPRFVIGNVP

-4557 VSYSVTANGNNLWE
+4557 VSYPVTANGNNLWE

-4829 NKTPTLI
+4829 NKTPTLV
-4836 GSTLPNT
+4836 GNTLPNA

-4965 GNDGNYE
+4965 GNDGNYV

-5034 TLTIRNP
+5034 TLTIRSP

-5072 VSEDKAGNSQQKE
+5072 VSEDKAGNSQQKD

-5410 IFGEMNQSVQIFI
+5410 ISGEMNQSVQIFI

-5575 SIWVDTHIKVFTS
+5575 SIWVDTHIQVFTS

-5595 SSKTEW
+5595 SSKTDW
-5601 WSNSDLITMRGTGE
+5601 WSNSSTITMRGMGE

-5627 TLATAVVAAT
+5627 TLATAVVAAN
-5637 GRWELSTDKLPEGT
+5637 GQWELSTDQLPEGK
-5651 YDISL
+5651 YDITLS
-5656 VIEDSAGNRWEDVRE
+5656 IEDNAGNRKEEVHE

-5704 QLIITDSEGNTYTLT
+5704 QLIITDSNGNTYTLT

-5820 TPGTPLADGSYT
+5820 TPGTPLTDGSYT

-5930 DGNYTLS
+5930 DGTYTLS

-5998 TEPSAAEESVVKVT
+5998 TVPSAAEESVVKET

-6048 SIMFEGEEFTLPI
+6048 SVMFEGEEFTLPI

>member
-38 NITTPRGSVII
+38 NITTPHGSVII

-118 KKQLDDA
+118 KKQLDEA

-446 GIKNDNITNSTLP
+446 GIKNDSITNSTLP

-529 RISYFSAEIETTN
+529 RISYFSAEIETTD

-596 DSVEGI
+596 DSVEGV

-618 FSFSYVIDTIAPV
+618 FSFSYVIDTVAPV

-637 EDYVVLPNGIILSGN
+637 EDFVVLPNGIILSGN

-1062 QVWDAMSDTQIGVA
+1062 QVWDAASDTQIGVA

-1113 AIFDF
+1113 AVFDF

-1131 LSKDDTGVT
+1131 LSKDDTGVA

-1182 NGSWLFIPG
+1182 NGSWLFTPG

-1321 TLSVPVIVLDSAD
+1321 TLSVPVIVLNSAD
-1334 DTGIQGD
+1334 DTGVQGD

-1377 ATKGTGGWTFTPPTS
+1377 ATKGVGGWTFTPTGA

-1426 INNIELVNDSGIPD
+1426 INNIELVNDSGIPN

-1475 TQSATPGVWDYI
+1475 TQNATPGVWDYI

-1509 KATQTLDFTIDT
+1509 KTTQTLDFTIDT

-1554 NIDTD
+1554 NIDAD
-1559 VSRVIVEVMHN
+1559 VSRVTVEVMHN

-1677 SATSGVWD
+1677 SATPGVWD

-1708 NKTTQKLDFTIDTIL
+1708 NKTTQKLDFIIDTML

-1874 TLTSDGVWEYIW
+1874 TLTPDGVWEYIW

-2018 IDTQITID
+2018 IDTQIAID

-2039 NLTNNVRPHFQV
+2039 NLTN
-2051 TVPTDVNVV
+2051 
-2060 RLSIDGGKTW
+2060 
-2070 FNATQSATPGVW
+2070 
-2082 DYTWLADV
+2082 
-2090 GEGKHT
+2090 
-2096 LTVEATDKA
+2096 EA
-2105 GNKTTQ
+2105 
-2111 QLDFIIDTLLS
+2111 
-2122 EPTIVLDNTDDSGTK
+2122 
-2137 GDHLTNVN
+2137 
-2145 KPTFLLGNI
+2145 
-2154 DADARY
+2154 
-2160 VTVEVQ
+2160 
-2166 HGGTKEVLTATKD
+2166 
-2179 ATGNWS
+2179 
-2185 VTPTGTWADGDYTL
+2185 
-2199 TVRVEDEAGN
+2199 
-2209 EKHSASLTVTVDTQI
+2209 
-2224 TIDVIELVNDN
+2224 
-2235 GIPGDNMTND
+2235 
-2245 AHPQFRVTVPGDV
+2245 
-2258 NEVSLSIDGGVTWVK
+2258 
-2273 ATQSATPGV
+2273 
-2282 WNYTWPGT
+2282 
-2290 VPDGDYTLNVKATDN
+2290 
-2305 AGNTVT
+2305 
-2311 ETLHFTIDT
+2311 
-2320 TLSTPVIVL
+2320 
-2329 DSADDSGVHGDNMT
+2329 
-2343 NHTQPT
+2343 
-2349 FALQHID
+2349 
-2356 DDAVRVTVS
+2356 
-2365 VEHGGVTT
+2365 
-2373 TFDAT
+2373 
-2378 KDAGGWTFTPTGAWA
+2378 
-2393 DGDYTLSVSVED
+2393 
-2405 KAGNTSHSASL
+2405 
-2416 TVTVDTQ
+2416 
-2423 IAINN
+2423 
-2428 IELVNDSGIPDDNL
+2428 
-2442 TNNVRPHFQV
+2442 
-2452 TVPTDV
+2452 
-2458 NVVRLSIDGGK
+2458 
-2469 TWFNATQSAT
+2469 
-2479 PGVWDYIWPDDVAD
+2479 
-2493 GGYTLTVEATDE
+2493 
-2505 AGNKATQT
+2505 
-2513 LDFTIDTTLSVPT
+2513 
-2526 LSLDSA
+2526 
-2532 DDSGIAG
+2532 
-2539 DNITNVKTPGF
+2539 
-2550 TLNNID
+2550 
-2556 TDVSRVIV
+2556 
-2564 EVMHNGIKQE
+2564 
-2574 VPLVQTGG
+2574 
-2582 QWRFAPTSDWADG
+2582 
-2595 DYILT
+2595 
-2600 VKVEDRAGNVKQSAP
+2600 
-2615 LTVTVDT
+2615 
-2622 HIAIDRIELVNDSG
+2622 
-2636 IPGDNLTN
+2636 
-2644 EARPHFQV
+2644 
-2652 TVPADVNGVR
+2652 
-2662 LSIDGGKTWFDAT
+2662 
-2675 QSATSGVWDYT
+2675 
-2686 WLTNVANGPHTL
+2686 
-2698 MVEAS
+2698 
-2703 DKAGNKTTQKL
+2703 
-2714 DFTIDTILSEP
+2714 
-2725 TITLDSADDSAAG
+2725 
-2738 DNITNVKMPG
+2738 
-2748 FTLGNIDADVTKV
+2748 
-2761 VVTVAH
+2761 
-2767 DGKNQ
+2767 
-2772 QIELIKN
+2772 
-2779 GGVWRFTPGAAWTDG
+2779 
-2794 DYTLTVKVED
+2794 
-2804 KAGNTNYSAPLTVT
+2804 
-2818 IDTQTSIDRIELLN
+2818 
-2832 DTGIVGDNLTNEAR
+2832 
-2846 PQFHITVP
+2846 
-2854 TDVNSV
+2854 
-2860 QLSLDGGINWV
+2860 
-2871 NATLTS
+2871 
-2877 DGVWEYIWPT
+2877 
-2887 DLVENTYTLTVK
+2887 
-2899 ATDVAGNTATE
+2899 
-2910 TLNFII
+2910 
-2916 DTTLSTPTITL
+2916 
-2927 DSADDSGTAND
+2927 
-2938 NKTNVKTPGFIIGG
+2938 
-2952 IDSDVTQ
+2952 
-2959 VVVQVMRDGH
+2959 
-2969 SEEVELTQTN
+2969 
-2979 GQWRF
+2979 
-2984 VPGSAWTDGDYT
+2984 
-2996 LTVTVKDEAGN
+2996 
-3007 IRHSAPL
+3007 
-3014 TVTIDTQITIDHI
+3014 
-3027 ELVNDSGIPDDNLT
+3027 
-3041 NNVRPHF
+3041 RPHF

-3176 KGATGIWSVT
+3176 KDATGNWSVTPTGTWADGDYTLTVRVEDEAGNEKHSASLTVTVDTQITIDAIELVNDNGIPGDNMTNDAHPQFRVTVPGDVNEVSLSIDGGVTWVKATQSATPGVWNYTWPGTVPDGDYTLNVKATDNAGNTVTETLHFTIDTTLSTPVIVLDSADDTGIQGDNMTNRTQPTFNLQHIDDDAVRVTVSVEHGGVTTTFDATKGVGGWTFTPPTSWGAGDYTLSVSVEDKAGNTSHSASLTVTVDTQIAINNIELVNDSGIPDDNLTNNVRPQFQVKVPTDVNEVRLSIDGGKTWFNATQSATPGVWDYTWLADVGEGKHTLTVEATDKAGNQTTQKLDFIIDTLLSEPTIVLDNTDDSGIKGDNLTNANKPTFLLGNIDADARYVTVEVQHGSTKEVLTATKGATGIWSVT

-3194 DYTLTVRVEDDAGNV
+3194 DYTLTVRVEDEAGNV

-3275 GTAGIWDYT
+3275 GTAGSWDYT

-3322 PTIAMDSRDDTGAI
+3322 PTITMDSRDDTGAI

-3351 NIDADA
+3351 NIDSDA
-3357 HSVILRITQGGNSQ
+3357 QSVILRITQGGNSQ

-3409 QSTPLVVTVD
+3409 QSTPLIVTVD

-3471 ATQGIE
+3471 AAQGIE

-3623 DRIELVN
+3623 DHIELVN
-3630 DSGVPGDNVTKH
+3630 DSGVPGDNITKH

-3692 HTLTVEVTDGAGNK
+3692 HTLIVEVTDGAGNK
-3706 MTETLNFTIDITL
+3706 MTGTLDFTIDITL

-3740 TSVTQPVFVLGSID
+3740 TSVTQPIFVLGSID

-3847 PVFDIHQVDSDVTRV
+3847 PVFDIRQVDSDVTRV

-3903 EDLAGNVKESAPFEV
+3903 EDLAGNVKESAPLEV

-3957 VVQVRVTLDGG
+3957 VIQVRVTLDGG

-4186 LPDGQHTLL
+4186 LPDGKHTLL

-4306 AELRIEIDTQVQ
+4306 AELQIEIDTQVQ

-4378 AGSALPDG
+4378 AGSALSDG

-4534 TTPRFVIGNVP
+4534 TKPRFVIGNVP

-4557 VSYSVTANGNNLWE
+4557 VSYPVTANGNNLWE

-4618 SDTGNSNS
+4618 SDTGSSNS

-4659 VLKQTITVGADG
+4659 VLKHTITVGADG

-4724 DQHEATS
+4724 DQYEATS
-4731 LRPEFKGFAEAFS
+4731 LRPEFKGLAEAFS

-4829 NKTPTLI
+4829 NKTPTLV
-4836 GSTLPNT
+4836 GNTLPNA

-4965 GNDGNYE
+4965 GNDGNYV

-5072 VSEDKAGNSQQKE
+5072 VSEDKAGNSQQKD

-5300 LITNHNKP
+5300 LITSHNKP

-5381 IDNPAMVAG
+5381 IDNPVMMAG

-5402 SQTRPTFS
+5402 SQTR
-5410 IFGEMNQSVQIFI
+5410 
-5423 DGVLVD
+5423 
-5429 TITVTDRNQVYRPE
+5429 
-5443 SPLGDGSHSIYYV
+5443 
-5456 ITDKAGNTATSKT
+5456 
-5469 LNFTI
+5469 
-5474 DTFNTTPV
+5474 
-5482 AIDSIGGQTLAE
+5482 
-5494 MTGSDGKIYITDTT
+5494 
-5508 RNLLFSGS
+5508 
-5516 AEPNSKIEIIIN
+5516 
-5528 GLNVGEVWVNEKG
+5528 
-5541 HWQMPVN
+5541 
-5548 PLYFTEGQLDITV
+5548 
-5561 KSTDRAGNVNQEKY
+5561 
-5575 SIWVDTHIKVFTS
+5575 
-5588 ELDDNKS
+5588 
-5595 SSKTEW
+5595 
-5601 WSNSDLITMRGTGE
+5601 
-5615 IGATVSLIVAGV
+5615 
-5627 TLATAVVAAT
+5627 
-5637 GRWELSTDKLPEGT
+5637 
-5651 YDISL
+5651 
-5656 VIEDSAGNRWEDVRE
+5656 
-5671 IFIDRTPPNAPV
+5671 
-5683 VTYSDIVNDL
+5683 
-5693 IIMQGTAEAKS
+5693 
-5704 QLIITDSEGNTYTLT
+5704 
-5719 VPDNG
+5719 
-5724 KWSMAIPYPSEGKF
+5724 
-5738 TITSVDAIGNRSDDV
+5738 
-5753 PLDIM
+5753 
-5758 KEVPVIS
+5758 
-5765 LSPDSDSGTVGDNI
+5765 
-5779 TRDKQPTFIIGN
+5779 
-5791 LESDVVVVQVDI
+5791 
-5803 NGTVYNAEKN
+5803 
-5813 ADGVWFF
+5813 
-5820 TPGTPLADGSYT
+5820 
-5832 ISVIASDAAG
+5832 
-5842 NQKNSLP
+5842 
-5849 ITVTIDSTL
+5849 
-5858 TVPEIALA
+5858 
-5866 AGEDNGASDSDNVTN
+5866 
-5881 HTQPKFTLQHID
+5881 
-5893 ADVTGVTVNVTHN
+5893 
-5906 GVTDIYQATQGADG
+5906 
-5920 WTFTPPAAWN
+5920 
-5930 DGNYTLS
+5930 
-5937 VTVVDRA
+5937 
-5944 GNSQQSASLAVTV
+5944 
-5957 DSTVTVTADSQHD
+5957 
-5970 DASDDATAT
+5970 
-5979 AVTPPE
+5979 
-5985 SETVNAESATHLR
+5985 
-5998 TEPSAAEESVVKVT
+5998 
-6012 AYSITLLN
+6012 
-6020 ADSGDE
+6020 
-6026 IDRSISQ
+6026 
-6033 TPSFEISVPENIVNV
+6033 
-6048 SIMFEGEEFTLPI
+6048 
-6061 TNQKAIFEVPL
+6061 
-6072 SLEDGEYTMDVKF
+6072 
-6085 IDKDNDFLIKEKTF
+6085 
-6099 SVDHSSADIVNAMNV
+6099 
-6114 RGKTEDDINDSPST
+6114 
-6128 SSVGHNNNG
+6128 
-6137 AIDVFAVNEVTLPV
+6137 
-6151 DNQEE
+6151 
-6156 HA
+6156 

>member
-246 AAESNS
+246 ATESNS

-618 FSFSYVIDTIAPV
+618 FSFSYVIDTVAPV

-637 EDYVVLPNGIILSGN
+637 EDFVVLPNGIILSGN

-1024 PIVSLSPDSDSGIS
+1024 PIVSLSPDSDSGVS

-1062 QVWDAMSDTQIGVA
+1062 QVWDAASDTQIGVA

-1113 AIFDF
+1113 AVFDF

-1208 AGNTNYSAPLTVVI
+1208 AGNTSYSAPLTVVI

-1377 ATKGTGGWTFTPPTS
+1377 ATKGTGGWSFTPTGA

-1426 INNIELVNDSGIPD
+1426 INNIELVNDSGIPN

-1475 TQSATPGVWDYI
+1475 TQSATPGAWDYI

-1499 TVEATDEAGN
+1499 TVEATDKAGN
-1509 KATQTLDFTIDT
+1509 KTTQELDFTIDT

-2122 EPTIVLDNTDDSGTK
+2122 EPTIVLDSTDDSGTK
-2137 GDHLTNVN
+2137 GDNLTNVN

-2320 TLSTPVIVL
+2320 TLSVPVIVL
-2329 DSADDSGVHGDNMT
+2329 NSADDTGVQGDNMT
-2343 NHTQPT
+2343 NSTQPT

-2378 KDAGGWTFTPTGAWA
+2378 KGTGGWSFTPTGAWA

-2452 TVPTDV
+2452 KVPMDV
-2458 NVVRLSIDGGK
+2458 N
-2469 TWFNATQSAT
+2469 
-2479 PGVWDYIWPDDVAD
+2479 
-2493 GGYTLTVEATDE
+2493 E
-2505 AGNKATQT
+2505 
-2513 LDFTIDTTLSVPT
+2513 
-2526 LSLDSA
+2526 
-2532 DDSGIAG
+2532 
-2539 DNITNVKTPGF
+2539 
-2550 TLNNID
+2550 
-2556 TDVSRVIV
+2556 
-2564 EVMHNGIKQE
+2564 
-2574 VPLVQTGG
+2574 
-2582 QWRFAPTSDWADG
+2582 
-2595 DYILT
+2595 
-2600 VKVEDRAGNVKQSAP
+2600 
-2615 LTVTVDT
+2615 
-2622 HIAIDRIELVNDSG
+2622 
-2636 IPGDNLTN
+2636 
-2644 EARPHFQV
+2644 
-2652 TVPADVNGVR
+2652 
-2662 LSIDGGKTWFDAT
+2662 
-2675 QSATSGVWDYT
+2675 
-2686 WLTNVANGPHTL
+2686 
-2698 MVEAS
+2698 
-2703 DKAGNKTTQKL
+2703 
-2714 DFTIDTILSEP
+2714 
-2725 TITLDSADDSAAG
+2725 
-2738 DNITNVKMPG
+2738 
-2748 FTLGNIDADVTKV
+2748 
-2761 VVTVAH
+2761 
-2767 DGKNQ
+2767 
-2772 QIELIKN
+2772 
-2779 GGVWRFTPGAAWTDG
+2779 
-2794 DYTLTVKVED
+2794 
-2804 KAGNTNYSAPLTVT
+2804 
-2818 IDTQTSIDRIELLN
+2818 
-2832 DTGIVGDNLTNEAR
+2832 
-2846 PQFHITVP
+2846 
-2854 TDVNSV
+2854 
-2860 QLSLDGGINWV
+2860 
-2871 NATLTS
+2871 
-2877 DGVWEYIWPT
+2877 
-2887 DLVENTYTLTVK
+2887 
-2899 ATDVAGNTATE
+2899 
-2910 TLNFII
+2910 
-2916 DTTLSTPTITL
+2916 
-2927 DSADDSGTAND
+2927 
-2938 NKTNVKTPGFIIGG
+2938 
-2952 IDSDVTQ
+2952 
-2959 VVVQVMRDGH
+2959 
-2969 SEEVELTQTN
+2969 
-2979 GQWRF
+2979 
-2984 VPGSAWTDGDYT
+2984 
-2996 LTVTVKDEAGN
+2996 
-3007 IRHSAPL
+3007 
-3014 TVTIDTQITIDHI
+3014 
-3027 ELVNDSGIPDDNLT
+3027 
-3041 NNVRPHF
+3041 
-3048 QVTVPTDVNVVRLS
+3048 VRLS

-3097 VEATDKAGNKTTQQ
+3097 VEATDKAGNQTTQK

-3128 NTDDSGTK
+3128 STDDSGTK
-3136 GDNLTNVNKP
+3136 GDNLTNANKP
-3146 TFLLGNID
+3146 TFILGNID

-3162 EVQHGGTKEVLTAT
+3162 EVQYGGTKEVLTAT

-3322 PTIAMDSRDDTGAI
+3322 PTITMDSRDDTGAI

-3351 NIDADA
+3351 NIDSDA
-3357 HSVILRITQGGNSQ
+3357 QSVILRITQGGNSQ

-3409 QSTPLVVTVD
+3409 QSTPLIVTVD

-3471 ATQGIE
+3471 AAQGIE

-3623 DRIELVN
+3623 DHIELVN

-3719 LTPTIE
+3719 MTPTIE

-3847 PVFDIHQVDSDVTRV
+3847 PVFDIRQVDSDVTRV

-4534 TTPRFVIGNVP
+4534 TKPRFVIGNVP

-4557 VSYSVTANGNNLWE
+4557 VSYPVTANGNNLWE

-4712 DPTIRLSDPSID
+4712 DPAIRLSDPSID

-4829 NKTPTLI
+4829 NKTPTLV
-4836 GSTLPNT
+4836 GNTLPNA

-4965 GNDGNYE
+4965 GNDGNYV

-5300 LITNHNKP
+5300 LITSHNKP

-5381 IDNPAMVAG
+5381 IDNPVMMAG

-5402 SQTRPTFS
+5402 SQTRPAFS
-5410 IFGEMNQSVQIFI
+5410 IYGEMNQSVQIFI

-5474 DTFNTTPV
+5474 DTLNTTPV

-5528 GLNVGEVWVNEKG
+5528 GLNVGEVWVNDKG

-5575 SIWVDTHIKVFTS
+5575 SIWVDTHIQVFTS

-5595 SSKTEW
+5595 SSKTDW
-5601 WSNSDLITMRGTGE
+5601 WSNSSTITMRGMGE

-5627 TLATAVVAAT
+5627 TLATAVVAAN
-5637 GRWELSTDKLPEGT
+5637 GQWELSTDQLPEGK
-5651 YDISL
+5651 YDITLS
-5656 VIEDSAGNRWEDVRE
+5656 IEDNAGNRKEEVHE

-5704 QLIITDSEGNTYTLT
+5704 QLIITDSNGNTYTLT

-5753 PLDIM
+5753 SLDIM

-5866 AGEDNGASDSDNVTN
+5866 AGEDNGVSDSDNVTN

-5906 GVTDIYQATQGADG
+5906 GVTDTYQATQGADG

-5930 DGNYTLS
+5930 DGTYTLS

-5998 TEPSAAEESVVKVT
+5998 TVPSAAEESVVKET

-6099 SVDHSSADIVNAMNV
+6099 SVDHSSADIVNAMNA

>member
-425 IITDTIAPE
+425 IITDTIPPE

-596 DSVEGI
+596 DSVEGV

-618 FSFSYVIDTIAPV
+618 FSFSYVIDTVAPV

-637 EDYVVLPNGIILSGN
+637 EDFVVLPNGIILSGN

-657 VGTAEPKSTILLMR
+657 VGTAEPKSIILLMR

-1024 PIVSLSPDSDSGIS
+1024 PIVSLSPDSDSGVS

-1062 QVWDAMSDTQIGVA
+1062 QVWDAASDTQIGVA

-1113 AIFDF
+1113 AVFDF

-1377 ATKGTGGWTFTPPTS
+1377 ATKGTGGWSFTPTGA

-1426 INNIELVNDSGIPD
+1426 INNIELVNDSGIPN

-1475 TQSATPGVWDYI
+1475 TQSATPGAWDYI

-1499 TVEATDEAGN
+1499 TVEATDKAGN
-1509 KATQTLDFTIDT
+1509 KTTQELDFTIDT

-1696 HTLMVEASDKAG
+1696 HTLMVEATDKAG

-2018 IDTQITID
+2018 IDTQI
-2026 HIELVNDSGIPDD
+2026 
-2039 NLTNNVRPHFQV
+2039 
-2051 TVPTDVNVV
+2051 
-2060 RLSIDGGKTW
+2060 
-2070 FNATQSATPGVW
+2070 A
-2082 DYTWLADV
+2082 
-2090 GEGKHT
+2090 
-2096 LTVEATDKA
+2096 
-2105 GNKTTQ
+2105 
-2111 QLDFIIDTLLS
+2111 
-2122 EPTIVLDNTDDSGTK
+2122 
-2137 GDHLTNVN
+2137 
-2145 KPTFLLGNI
+2145 
-2154 DADARY
+2154 
-2160 VTVEVQ
+2160 
-2166 HGGTKEVLTATKD
+2166 
-2179 ATGNWS
+2179 
-2185 VTPTGTWADGDYTL
+2185 
-2199 TVRVEDEAGN
+2199 
-2209 EKHSASLTVTVDTQI
+2209 
-2224 TIDVIELVNDN
+2224 
-2235 GIPGDNMTND
+2235 
-2245 AHPQFRVTVPGDV
+2245 
-2258 NEVSLSIDGGVTWVK
+2258 
-2273 ATQSATPGV
+2273 
-2282 WNYTWPGT
+2282 
-2290 VPDGDYTLNVKATDN
+2290 
-2305 AGNTVT
+2305 
-2311 ETLHFTIDT
+2311 
-2320 TLSTPVIVL
+2320 
-2329 DSADDSGVHGDNMT
+2329 
-2343 NHTQPT
+2343 
-2349 FALQHID
+2349 
-2356 DDAVRVTVS
+2356 
-2365 VEHGGVTT
+2365 
-2373 TFDAT
+2373 
-2378 KDAGGWTFTPTGAWA
+2378 
-2393 DGDYTLSVSVED
+2393 
-2405 KAGNTSHSASL
+2405 
-2416 TVTVDTQ
+2416 
-2423 IAINN
+2423 
-2428 IELVNDSGIPDDNL
+2428 
-2442 TNNVRPHFQV
+2442 
-2452 TVPTDV
+2452 
-2458 NVVRLSIDGGK
+2458 
-2469 TWFNATQSAT
+2469 
-2479 PGVWDYIWPDDVAD
+2479 
-2493 GGYTLTVEATDE
+2493 
-2505 AGNKATQT
+2505 
-2513 LDFTIDTTLSVPT
+2513 
-2526 LSLDSA
+2526 
-2532 DDSGIAG
+2532 
-2539 DNITNVKTPGF
+2539 
-2550 TLNNID
+2550 
-2556 TDVSRVIV
+2556 
-2564 EVMHNGIKQE
+2564 
-2574 VPLVQTGG
+2574 
-2582 QWRFAPTSDWADG
+2582 
-2595 DYILT
+2595 
-2600 VKVEDRAGNVKQSAP
+2600 
-2615 LTVTVDT
+2615 
-2622 HIAIDRIELVNDSG
+2622 
-2636 IPGDNLTN
+2636 
-2644 EARPHFQV
+2644 
-2652 TVPADVNGVR
+2652 
-2662 LSIDGGKTWFDAT
+2662 
-2675 QSATSGVWDYT
+2675 
-2686 WLTNVANGPHTL
+2686 
-2698 MVEAS
+2698 
-2703 DKAGNKTTQKL
+2703 
-2714 DFTIDTILSEP
+2714 
-2725 TITLDSADDSAAG
+2725 
-2738 DNITNVKMPG
+2738 
-2748 FTLGNIDADVTKV
+2748 
-2761 VVTVAH
+2761 
-2767 DGKNQ
+2767 
-2772 QIELIKN
+2772 
-2779 GGVWRFTPGAAWTDG
+2779 
-2794 DYTLTVKVED
+2794 
-2804 KAGNTNYSAPLTVT
+2804 
-2818 IDTQTSIDRIELLN
+2818 
-2832 DTGIVGDNLTNEAR
+2832 
-2846 PQFHITVP
+2846 
-2854 TDVNSV
+2854 
-2860 QLSLDGGINWV
+2860 
-2871 NATLTS
+2871 
-2877 DGVWEYIWPT
+2877 
-2887 DLVENTYTLTVK
+2887 
-2899 ATDVAGNTATE
+2899 
-2910 TLNFII
+2910 
-2916 DTTLSTPTITL
+2916 
-2927 DSADDSGTAND
+2927 
-2938 NKTNVKTPGFIIGG
+2938 
-2952 IDSDVTQ
+2952 
-2959 VVVQVMRDGH
+2959 
-2969 SEEVELTQTN
+2969 
-2979 GQWRF
+2979 
-2984 VPGSAWTDGDYT
+2984 
-2996 LTVTVKDEAGN
+2996 
-3007 IRHSAPL
+3007 
-3014 TVTIDTQITIDHI
+3014 IDHI

-3176 KGATGIWSVT
+3176 KDATGNWSVTPTGTWADGDYTLTVRVEDEAGNEKHSASLTVTVDTQITIDAIELVNDNGIPGDNMTNDAHPQFRVTVPGDVNEVSLSIDGGVTWVKATQSATPGVWNYTWPGTVPDGDYTLNVKATDNAGNTVTETLHFTIDTTLSVPVIVLNSADDTGVQGDNMTNRTQPTFALQHIDDDAVRVTVSVEHGGVTTTFDATKGTGGWSFTPTGAWADGDYTLSVSVEDKAGNTSHSASLTVTVDTQIAINNIELVNDSGIPDDNLTNNVRPHFQVTVPTDVNVVRLSIDGGKTWFNATQSATPGVWDYTWLADVGEGKHTLTVEATDKAGNQTTQKLDFIIDTMLSEPTIVLDSTDDSGTKGDNLTNANKPTFILGNIDADARYVTVEVQYGGTKEVLTATKGATGIWSVT

-3194 DYTLTVRVEDDAGNV
+3194 DYMLTVRVEDDAGNV

-3322 PTIAMDSRDDTGAI
+3322 PTITMDSRDDTGAI

-3351 NIDADA
+3351 NIDSDA
-3357 HSVILRITQGGNSQ
+3357 QSVILRITQGGNSQ

-3409 QSTPLVVTVD
+3409 QSTPLIVTVD

-3471 ATQGIE
+3471 AAQGIE

-3623 DRIELVN
+3623 DHIELVN

-3719 LTPTIE
+3719 MTPTIE

-3847 PVFDIHQVDSDVTRV
+3847 PVFDIRQVDSDVTRV

-4306 AELRIEIDTQVQ
+4306 AELKIEIDTQVQ

-4534 TTPRFVIGNVP
+4534 TKPRFVIGNVP

-4557 VSYSVTANGNNLWE
+4557 VSYPVTANGNNLWE

-4618 SDTGNSNS
+4618 SDTGSSNS

-4724 DQHEATS
+4724 DQYEATS
-4731 LRPEFKGFAEAFS
+4731 LRPEFKGLAEAFS

-4836 GSTLPNT
+4836 GNTLPNA

-5041 QGVVIATLVV
+5041 QGGVIATLVV

-5245 PILLQDDGT
+5245 PILLQDDGK

-5300 LITNHNKP
+5300 LITSHNKP

-5381 IDNPAMVAG
+5381 IDNPVMIAG

-5402 SQTRPTFS
+5402 SQTRPAFS

-5474 DTFNTTPV
+5474 DTLNTTPV

-5528 GLNVGEVWVNEKG
+5528 GLNVGEVWVNDKG

-5575 SIWVDTHIKVFTS
+5575 SIWVDTHIQVFTS

-5595 SSKTEW
+5595 SSKTDW
-5601 WSNSDLITMRGTGE
+5601 WSNSSTITMRGMGE

-5627 TLATAVVAAT
+5627 TLATAVVAAN
-5637 GRWELSTDKLPEGT
+5637 GQWELSTDQLPEGK
-5651 YDISL
+5651 YDITLS
-5656 VIEDSAGNRWEDVRE
+5656 IEDNAGNRKEEVHE

-5704 QLIITDSEGNTYTLT
+5704 QLIITDSNGNTYTLT

-5758 KEVPVIS
+5758 KETPVIS
-5765 LSPDSDSGTVGDNI
+5765 LSPDSDSGTAGDNI
-5779 TRDKQPTFIIGN
+5779 TRDNQPTFIIGN

-5881 HTQPKFTLQHID
+5881 HNHTQPKFTLQHID

-5906 GVTDIYQATQGADG
+5906 GVTDTYQATQGADG

-5957 DSTVTVTADSQHD
+5957 DSTVTVTADSQHN
-5970 DASDDATAT
+5970 DASDDATAI

-5998 TEPSAAEESVVKVT
+5998 TVPSVAEESVVKET

-6048 SIMFEGEEFTLPI
+6048 SVMFEGEEFTLPI
-6061 TNQKAIFEVPL
+6061 INQKAIFEVPL
-6072 SLEDGEYTMDVKF
+6072 SLEDGEYTMDVKYL
-6085 IDKDNDFLIKEKTF
+6085 DKDDDFLIKEKTF
-6099 SVDHSSADIVNAMNV
+6099 SVDHSSADIVNAMNA

-6137 AIDVFAVNEVTLPV
+6137 AIDVFAVNEVTLPL

>member
-303 TLTDGTYNLEAEAK
+303 TLTDGAYNLEAEAK

-425 IITDTIAPE
+425 IITDTIPPE

-637 EDYVVLPNGIILSGN
+637 EDFVVLPNGIILSGN

-1024 PIVSLSPDSDSGIS
+1024 PIVSLSPDSDSGIA

-1113 AIFDF
+1113 AVFDF

-1182 NGSWLFIPG
+1182 NGSWLFTPG

-1208 AGNTNYSAPLTVVI
+1208 AGNTSYSAPLTVVI

-1321 TLSVPVIVLDSAD
+1321 TLSVPVIVLNSAD
-1334 DTGIQGD
+1334 DTGVQGD
-1341 NMTNSTQP
+1341 NMTNRTQP

-1475 TQSATPGVWDYI
+1475 TQSATPGAWDYI

-1499 TVEATDEAGN
+1499 TVEATDKAGN
-1509 KATQTLDFTIDT
+1509 KTTQELDFTIDT

-1708 NKTTQKLDFTIDTIL
+1708 NKTTQKLDFIIDTLL

-2122 EPTIVLDNTDDSGTK
+2122 EPTIVLDSTDDSGTK
-2137 GDHLTNVN
+2137 GDNLTNVN

-2320 TLSTPVIVL
+2320 TLSVPVIVL
-2329 DSADDSGVHGDNMT
+2329 NSADDTGVQGDNMT
-2343 NHTQPT
+2343 NSTQPT

-2378 KDAGGWTFTPTGAWA
+2378 KGVGGWSFTPTGAWA

-2452 TVPTDV
+2452 KVPTDV
-2458 NVVRLSIDGGK
+2458 N
-2469 TWFNATQSAT
+2469 
-2479 PGVWDYIWPDDVAD
+2479 
-2493 GGYTLTVEATDE
+2493 E
-2505 AGNKATQT
+2505 
-2513 LDFTIDTTLSVPT
+2513 
-2526 LSLDSA
+2526 
-2532 DDSGIAG
+2532 
-2539 DNITNVKTPGF
+2539 
-2550 TLNNID
+2550 
-2556 TDVSRVIV
+2556 
-2564 EVMHNGIKQE
+2564 
-2574 VPLVQTGG
+2574 
-2582 QWRFAPTSDWADG
+2582 
-2595 DYILT
+2595 
-2600 VKVEDRAGNVKQSAP
+2600 
-2615 LTVTVDT
+2615 
-2622 HIAIDRIELVNDSG
+2622 
-2636 IPGDNLTN
+2636 
-2644 EARPHFQV
+2644 
-2652 TVPADVNGVR
+2652 
-2662 LSIDGGKTWFDAT
+2662 
-2675 QSATSGVWDYT
+2675 
-2686 WLTNVANGPHTL
+2686 
-2698 MVEAS
+2698 
-2703 DKAGNKTTQKL
+2703 
-2714 DFTIDTILSEP
+2714 
-2725 TITLDSADDSAAG
+2725 
-2738 DNITNVKMPG
+2738 
-2748 FTLGNIDADVTKV
+2748 
-2761 VVTVAH
+2761 
-2767 DGKNQ
+2767 
-2772 QIELIKN
+2772 
-2779 GGVWRFTPGAAWTDG
+2779 
-2794 DYTLTVKVED
+2794 
-2804 KAGNTNYSAPLTVT
+2804 
-2818 IDTQTSIDRIELLN
+2818 
-2832 DTGIVGDNLTNEAR
+2832 
-2846 PQFHITVP
+2846 
-2854 TDVNSV
+2854 
-2860 QLSLDGGINWV
+2860 
-2871 NATLTS
+2871 
-2877 DGVWEYIWPT
+2877 
-2887 DLVENTYTLTVK
+2887 
-2899 ATDVAGNTATE
+2899 
-2910 TLNFII
+2910 
-2916 DTTLSTPTITL
+2916 
-2927 DSADDSGTAND
+2927 
-2938 NKTNVKTPGFIIGG
+2938 
-2952 IDSDVTQ
+2952 
-2959 VVVQVMRDGH
+2959 
-2969 SEEVELTQTN
+2969 
-2979 GQWRF
+2979 
-2984 VPGSAWTDGDYT
+2984 
-2996 LTVTVKDEAGN
+2996 
-3007 IRHSAPL
+3007 
-3014 TVTIDTQITIDHI
+3014 
-3027 ELVNDSGIPDDNLT
+3027 
-3041 NNVRPHF
+3041 
-3048 QVTVPTDVNVVRLS
+3048 VRLS

-3097 VEATDKAGNKTTQQ
+3097 VEATDKAGNQTTQK
-3111 LDFIIDTLLS
+3111 LDFIIDT
-3121 EPTIVLD
+3121 
-3128 NTDDSGTK
+3128 
-3136 GDNLTNVNKP
+3136 
-3146 TFLLGNID
+3146 
-3154 ADARYVTV
+3154 
-3162 EVQHGGTKEVLTAT
+3162 
-3176 KGATGIWSVT
+3176 
-3186 PTGTWADG
+3186 
-3194 DYTLTVRVEDDAGNV
+3194 
-3209 KYSAPLTVTVDT
+3209 
-3221 QITIDVIELV
+3221 
-3231 NDNGIPGDNLTND
+3231 
-3244 VRPHFRV
+3244 
-3251 TVPGDVNE
+3251 
-3259 VRLSIDGG
+3259 
-3267 NTWVRATQ
+3267 
-3275 GTAGIWDYT
+3275 
-3284 WPKDVTDGLHTLTVE
+3284 
-3299 ATDKAGN
+3299 
-3306 KTTQTLDFT
+3306 
-3315 IDTRLST
+3315 
-3322 PTIAMDSRDDTGAI
+3322 
-3336 GDHITSVKRPGFTIG
+3336 
-3351 NIDADA
+3351 
-3357 HSVILRITQGGNSQ
+3357 
-3371 EVTLTQ
+3371 
-3377 VGGQW
+3377 
-3382 RFTPDAD
+3382 
-3389 WADGSYTLT
+3389 
-3398 VEVTDNAGNVR
+3398 
-3409 QSTPLVVTVD
+3409 
-3419 TQTSITD
+3419 
-3426 ITLVNDH
+3426 
-3433 GVPDDNLTNSTRPQ
+3433 
-3447 FEITVPADVNS
+3447 
-3458 VQLSIDGGANWVS
+3458 
-3471 ATQGIE
+3471 
-3477 GVWGYTWPTDMGDG
+3477 
-3491 KHTLTVMVT
+3491 
-3500 DRAGNTAT
+3500 
-3508 QTLEFFIDTRLSTPT
+3508 
-3523 IALDSTDDTGTPGD
+3523 
-3537 DMTNRTRPTFIL
+3537 
-3549 QNIDSDVINVTV
+3549 
-3561 SVTHNGTT
+3561 
-3569 TSFTATQGAGGWSFT
+3569 
-3584 PPAPWGDGDYTL
+3584 
-3596 TVTVEDRA
+3596 
-3604 GNTRPSTPLTVTVD
+3604 
-3618 TQIAI
+3618 
-3623 DRIELVN
+3623 
-3630 DSGVPGDNVTKH
+3630 
-3642 VRPQFQISVPDDV
+3642 
-3655 EKVLLSIDGGT
+3655 
-3666 TWVTAIKSSTAG
+3666 
-3678 IWDYTWPTDMPEGQ
+3678 
-3692 HTLTVEVTDGAGNK
+3692 
-3706 MTETLNFTIDITL
+3706 
-3719 LTPTIE
+3719 
-3725 LAPDQDTGQNKNDNL
+3725 
-3740 TSVTQPVFVLGSID
+3740 
-3754 KDVRHVEL
+3754 
-3762 SIEHNGTFKTVVL
+3762 
-3775 TESAD
+3775 
-3780 GWRYRPDS
+3780 
-3788 ALADGS
+3788 
-3794 YTFTVTVT
+3794 
-3802 DVAGNQ
+3802 
-3808 QTSAPLKV
+3808 
-3816 TIDGTLTTP
+3816 
-3825 VIELAAGEDSGTV
+3825 
-3838 GDRLTNHDR
+3838 
-3847 PVFDIHQVDSDVTRV
+3847 
-3862 MVKVTY
+3862 
-3868 NGKTHEEAAV
+3868 
-3878 FTNGQWRFTPS
+3878 
-3889 ASWADGSYQLAVVV
+3889 
-3903 EDLAGNVKESAPFEV
+3903 
-3918 RIDTT
+3918 
-3923 TTINNIVLLNDT
+3923 
-3935 GVQNDQL
+3935 
-3942 TNVAKPSFRIDVPGD
+3942 
-3957 VVQVRVTLDGG
+3957 
-3968 ANWNVIRKNADGQW
+3968 
-3982 IFDSPNTLVDGTYTL
+3982 
-3997 RVEATDEAGNIANKD
+3997 
-4012 LVFNIDTNIQ
+4012 
-4022 VPTIALDAGQDTGA
+4022 
-4036 NTADNITNISRPT
+4036 
-4049 FTIGNVDPDVIKVV
+4049 
-4063 VTIDGHDYNAT
+4063 
-4074 KVGAGWQFTPGN
+4074 
-4086 AIPDGSYNITVTVED
+4086 
-4101 KAGNTATS
+4101 
-4109 KPLPV
+4109 
-4114 VIDTTA
+4114 
-4120 EIESVTLVTDS
+4120 
-4131 GDSDVD
+4131 
-4137 NITKVDKPQFS
+4137 
-4148 IVTADDITHVRVKI
+4148 
-4162 DNAANWIELTK
+4162 
-4173 GGDGRW
+4173 
-4179 IFNVGSA
+4179 
-4186 LPDGQHTLL
+4186 
-4195 VDVTDIAGNV
+4195 
-4205 AQETLQFTID
+4205 
-4215 TTLREPTIVL
+4215 
-4225 DPTHDTGDD
+4225 
-4234 TNDNLTRINK
+4234 
-4244 PVFII
+4244 
-4249 GNVDNDVSHIVV
+4249 
-4261 HIDGRDYT
+4261 
-4269 IENTGGNLTFT
+4269 
-4280 PDQPLSDGQHTISVT
+4280 
-4295 VTDIAGNTKTS
+4295 
-4306 AELRIEIDTQVQ
+4306 
-4318 IDSVTL
+4318 
-4324 TTDSGVNDH
+4324 
-4333 DNVTN
+4333 
-4338 ATRPSFEIATPDDV
+4338 
-4352 TSVLVSFDGV
+4352 
-4362 NWTPIS
+4362 
-4368 KNAAGQWEFT
+4368 
-4378 AGSALPDG
+4378 
-4386 HYTLH
+4386 
-4391 VQATDRAGNTAN
+4391 
-4403 STLGFT
+4403 
-4409 VDTQIDGLSVVM
+4409 
-4421 LDDAGKDSTDGIT
+4421 
-4434 NITSPRFEISAREP
+4434 
-4448 LQSVTVIL
+4448 
-4456 NGKSSTLT
+4456 
-4464 QGAGNKWLFT
+4464 
-4474 PDTPLVDGTYK
+4474 
-4485 IEIVAE
+4485 
-4491 DIAGNKISKEVSFTI
+4491 
-4506 DTIVS
+4506 
-4511 DPSIDL
+4511 
-4517 LDADD
+4517 
-4522 TGESAVDNITSV
+4522 
-4534 TTPRFVIGNVP
+4534 
-4545 ADIDT
+4545 
-4550 VVIRING
+4550 
-4557 VSYSVTANGNNLWE
+4557 
-4571 FQVPVALND
+4571 
-4580 GVYEAV
+4580 
-4586 VVFRDIAGNTSETKL
+4586 
-4601 PFTIDTTTSV
+4601 
-4611 SVRMEPA
+4611 
-4618 SDTGNSNS
+4618 
-4626 DNLTNK
+4626 
-4632 QNPKFEGTAEPNAK
+4632 
-4646 LVITI
+4646 
-4651 VDDKSGRE
+4651 
-4659 VLKQTITVGADG
+4659 
-4671 NWSVTPNILPDGMY
+4671 
-4685 TINVV
+4685 
-4690 ATDVAGNT
+4690 
-4698 AQTQERFTIDTVTI
+4698 
-4712 DPTIRLSDPSID
+4712 
-4724 DQHEATS
+4724 
-4731 LRPEFKGFAEAFS
+4731 
-4744 TIMIQ
+4744 
-4749 WDGKVVGSA
+4749 
-4758 NANANGEWSW
+4758 
-4768 TPPSVLA
+4768 
-4775 PGSYV
+4775 
-4780 VSIVAKDKA
+4780 
-4789 GNESSQVDF
+4789 
-4798 PVVIPVIDV
+4798 
-4807 TPPTIKLSEESD
+4807 
-4819 SGALGDFTTN
+4819 
-4829 NKTPTLI
+4829 
-4836 GSTLPNT
+4836 
-4843 IVSIY
+4843 
-4848 VDGVKVGEATAD
+4848 
-4860 TAGRYTFQLSEMKD
+4860 
-4874 GHYVVQ
+4874 
-4880 VGIVNPRDNS
+4880 
-4890 ELRSTAVD
+4890 
-4898 VTIDTEVAELVWNI
+4898 
-4912 SGMHEGGYIN
+4912 
-4922 TVTPEIGGTSEPNSK
+4922 
-4937 ITIFVNGVEKAIA
+4937 
-4950 YTTGAGHWGVVLPAL
+4950 
-4965 GNDGNYE
+4965 
-4972 LTFKV
+4972 
-4977 EDVAGNIRE
+4977 
-4986 FGPQNVILDTVISPL
+4986 
-5001 TVVLREADDSGK
+5001 
-5013 VGDWITNK
+5013 
-5021 SHVTIDGTAEAGS
+5021 
-5034 TLTIRNP
+5034 
-5041 QGVVIATLVV
+5041 
-5051 GNDGRWS
+5051 
-5058 AELDLREGSNAFVV
+5058 
-5072 VSEDKAGNSQQKE
+5072 
-5085 ILIEH
+5085 
-5090 DTQIEISDISLSR
+5090 
-5103 DTNSGD
+5103 
-5109 KYDLITNNKSPVL
+5109 
-5122 VAMTDPGATVQVY
+5122 
-5135 INGVLQGTVEASS
+5135 
-5148 SGNISY
+5148 
-5154 TMPANSADGEYQVQF
+5154 
-5169 VATDTAGNRVESAIT
+5169 
-5184 TVTID
+5184 
-5189 SQIAVFD
+5189 
-5196 IDEDSLPALSNNRAL
+5196 
-5211 SVSGVGE
+5211 
-5218 AGSQVSIFVDGK
+5218 
-5230 LVNVVMV
+5230 
-5237 EADGTWRA
+5237 
-5245 PILLQDDGT
+5245 
-5254 FNIHFS
+5254 
-5260 ITDVAG
+5260 
-5266 NTEVSK
+5266 
-5272 DYSVDVDSSTDFP
+5272 
-5285 TLNLEDASNSGSLDD
+5285 
-5300 LITNHNKP
+5300 
-5308 VLVGTAEAG
+5308 
-5317 ATIHIYVDEKIVAN
+5317 
-5331 VLVLEDGTWS
+5331 
-5341 YQFDNALKDGE
+5341 
-5352 YSIRVVAEDPAGNTA
+5352 
-5367 ESPRLLVTIDTSTF
+5367 
-5381 IDNPAMVAG
+5381 
-5390 SDNGIFS
+5390 
-5397 NDSIT
+5397 
-5402 SQTRPTFS
+5402 
-5410 IFGEMNQSVQIFI
+5410 
-5423 DGVLVD
+5423 
-5429 TITVTDRNQVYRPE
+5429 
-5443 SPLGDGSHSIYYV
+5443 
-5456 ITDKAGNTATSKT
+5456 
-5469 LNFTI
+5469 
-5474 DTFNTTPV
+5474 
-5482 AIDSIGGQTLAE
+5482 
-5494 MTGSDGKIYITDTT
+5494 
-5508 RNLLFSGS
+5508 
-5516 AEPNSKIEIIIN
+5516 
-5528 GLNVGEVWVNEKG
+5528 
-5541 HWQMPVN
+5541 
-5548 PLYFTEGQLDITV
+5548 
-5561 KSTDRAGNVNQEKY
+5561 
-5575 SIWVDTHIKVFTS
+5575 
-5588 ELDDNKS
+5588 
-5595 SSKTEW
+5595 
-5601 WSNSDLITMRGTGE
+5601 
-5615 IGATVSLIVAGV
+5615 
-5627 TLATAVVAAT
+5627 
-5637 GRWELSTDKLPEGT
+5637 
-5651 YDISL
+5651 
-5656 VIEDSAGNRWEDVRE
+5656 
-5671 IFIDRTPPNAPV
+5671 
-5683 VTYSDIVNDL
+5683 
-5693 IIMQGTAEAKS
+5693 
-5704 QLIITDSEGNTYTLT
+5704 
-5719 VPDNG
+5719 
-5724 KWSMAIPYPSEGKF
+5724 
-5738 TITSVDAIGNRSDDV
+5738 
-5753 PLDIM
+5753 
-5758 KEVPVIS
+5758 
-5765 LSPDSDSGTVGDNI
+5765 
-5779 TRDKQPTFIIGN
+5779 
-5791 LESDVVVVQVDI
+5791 
-5803 NGTVYNAEKN
+5803 
-5813 ADGVWFF
+5813 
-5820 TPGTPLADGSYT
+5820 
-5832 ISVIASDAAG
+5832 
-5842 NQKNSLP
+5842 
-5849 ITVTIDSTL
+5849 
-5858 TVPEIALA
+5858 
-5866 AGEDNGASDSDNVTN
+5866 
-5881 HTQPKFTLQHID
+5881 
-5893 ADVTGVTVNVTHN
+5893 
-5906 GVTDIYQATQGADG
+5906 
-5920 WTFTPPAAWN
+5920 
-5930 DGNYTLS
+5930 
-5937 VTVVDRA
+5937 
-5944 GNSQQSASLAVTV
+5944 
-5957 DSTVTVTADSQHD
+5957 
-5970 DASDDATAT
+5970 
-5979 AVTPPE
+5979 
-5985 SETVNAESATHLR
+5985 
-5998 TEPSAAEESVVKVT
+5998 
-6012 AYSITLLN
+6012 
-6020 ADSGDE
+6020 
-6026 IDRSISQ
+6026 
-6033 TPSFEISVPENIVNV
+6033 
-6048 SIMFEGEEFTLPI
+6048 
-6061 TNQKAIFEVPL
+6061 
-6072 SLEDGEYTMDVKF
+6072 
-6085 IDKDNDFLIKEKTF
+6085 
-6099 SVDHSSADIVNAMNV
+6099 
-6114 RGKTEDDINDSPST
+6114 
-6128 SSVGHNNNG
+6128 
-6137 AIDVFAVNEVTLPV
+6137 
-6151 DNQEE
+6151 
-6156 HA
+6156 

>member
-161 QIEEMLQN
+161 QMEEMLQE

-425 IITDTIAPE
+425 IITDTIPPE

-1113 AIFDF
+1113 AVFDF

-1171 GVSEEIELSHL
+1171 GVSEEIELSHH
-1182 NGSWLFIPG
+1182 NGSWLFTPG

-1208 AGNTNYSAPLTVVI
+1208 AGNTNYSTPLTVVI

-1258 DVNEVRLSIDGGNSW
+1258 DVNEVRLSIDGGLSW

-1310 VTKTIDFAVDT
+1310 VTKTIDFAVDS
-1321 TLSVPVIVLDSAD
+1321 TLSVPVIVLNNAD

-1341 NMTNSTQP
+1341 NLTNRTQP
-1349 TFALQHIDDDAV
+1349 TFALQQIDDDAV

-1377 ATKGTGGWTFTPPTS
+1377 ATKGTGGWTFTPPAL

-1475 TQSATPGVWDYI
+1475 TQSATPGAWDYI

-1499 TVEATDEAGN
+1499 TVEATDKAGN
-1509 KATQTLDFTIDT
+1509 QTTQELDFTIDT

-1583 QWRFAPTSDWA
+1583 QWRFAPTSDWG

-1708 NKTTQKLDFTIDTIL
+1708 NKTTQKLDFIIDTIL

-2018 IDTQITID
+2018 IDTQIAID

-2039 NLTNNVRPHFQV
+2039 NLTNNVRPQFQV

-2082 DYTWLADV
+2082 DYTWLTDV
-2090 GEGKHT
+2090 ANDSHT
-2096 LTVEATDKA
+2096 LTVEATDAA
-2105 GNKTTQ
+2105 GNKATQ
-2111 QLDFIIDTLLS
+2111 NLEFNIDTLLS
-2122 EPTIVLDNTDDSGTK
+2122 EPTIALDSTDDSGTK
-2137 GDHLTNVN
+2137 GDNLTSVN
-2145 KPTFLLGNI
+2145 KPTFILGNI

-2166 HGGTKEVLTATKD
+2166 HGGTKEVLTATKG
-2179 ATGNWS
+2179 ATGIWS
-2185 VTPTGTWADGDYTL
+2185 VTPTGMWADGSHTL

-2209 EKHSASLTVTVDTQI
+2209 VKYSVPLTITVDTQI
-2224 TIDVIELVNDN
+2224 TIDDIELVNDS
-2235 GIPGDNMTND
+2235 GTKGDNLTND
-2245 AHPQFRVTVPGDV
+2245 ANPHFRITVPGDV

-2273 ATQSATPGV
+2273 AMQSSTSGV
-2282 WNYTWPGT
+2282 WNYTWPKT
-2290 VPDGDYTLNVKATDN
+2290 LADDDYTLTVKATDN

-2311 ETLHFTIDT
+2311 RTLDFTIDT

-2329 DSADDSGVHGDNMT
+2329 DSADDTGVQGDNMT
-2343 NHTQPT
+2343 NRTQPT
-2349 FALQHID
+2349 FNLQHID

-2373 TFDAT
+2373 TFDVT
-2378 KDAGGWTFTPTGAWA
+2378 KDAGGWTFTPPTSWGA
-2393 DGDYTLSVSVED
+2393 GDYTLSVSVED

-2442 TNNVRPHFQV
+2442 TNNVRPQFQV
-2452 TVPTDV
+2452 KVPTDV
-2458 NVVRLSIDGGK
+2458 N
-2469 TWFNATQSAT
+2469 
-2479 PGVWDYIWPDDVAD
+2479 
-2493 GGYTLTVEATDE
+2493 E
-2505 AGNKATQT
+2505 
-2513 LDFTIDTTLSVPT
+2513 
-2526 LSLDSA
+2526 
-2532 DDSGIAG
+2532 
-2539 DNITNVKTPGF
+2539 
-2550 TLNNID
+2550 
-2556 TDVSRVIV
+2556 
-2564 EVMHNGIKQE
+2564 
-2574 VPLVQTGG
+2574 
-2582 QWRFAPTSDWADG
+2582 
-2595 DYILT
+2595 
-2600 VKVEDRAGNVKQSAP
+2600 
-2615 LTVTVDT
+2615 
-2622 HIAIDRIELVNDSG
+2622 
-2636 IPGDNLTN
+2636 
-2644 EARPHFQV
+2644 
-2652 TVPADVNGVR
+2652 
-2662 LSIDGGKTWFDAT
+2662 
-2675 QSATSGVWDYT
+2675 
-2686 WLTNVANGPHTL
+2686 
-2698 MVEAS
+2698 
-2703 DKAGNKTTQKL
+2703 
-2714 DFTIDTILSEP
+2714 
-2725 TITLDSADDSAAG
+2725 
-2738 DNITNVKMPG
+2738 
-2748 FTLGNIDADVTKV
+2748 
-2761 VVTVAH
+2761 
-2767 DGKNQ
+2767 
-2772 QIELIKN
+2772 
-2779 GGVWRFTPGAAWTDG
+2779 
-2794 DYTLTVKVED
+2794 
-2804 KAGNTNYSAPLTVT
+2804 
-2818 IDTQTSIDRIELLN
+2818 
-2832 DTGIVGDNLTNEAR
+2832 
-2846 PQFHITVP
+2846 
-2854 TDVNSV
+2854 
-2860 QLSLDGGINWV
+2860 
-2871 NATLTS
+2871 
-2877 DGVWEYIWPT
+2877 
-2887 DLVENTYTLTVK
+2887 
-2899 ATDVAGNTATE
+2899 
-2910 TLNFII
+2910 
-2916 DTTLSTPTITL
+2916 
-2927 DSADDSGTAND
+2927 
-2938 NKTNVKTPGFIIGG
+2938 
-2952 IDSDVTQ
+2952 
-2959 VVVQVMRDGH
+2959 
-2969 SEEVELTQTN
+2969 
-2979 GQWRF
+2979 
-2984 VPGSAWTDGDYT
+2984 
-2996 LTVTVKDEAGN
+2996 
-3007 IRHSAPL
+3007 
-3014 TVTIDTQITIDHI
+3014 
-3027 ELVNDSGIPDDNLT
+3027 
-3041 NNVRPHF
+3041 
-3048 QVTVPTDVNVVRLS
+3048 VRLS

-3097 VEATDKAGNKTTQQ
+3097 VEATDKAGNQTTQK

-3121 EPTIVLD
+3121 EPTIALD
-3128 NTDDSGTK
+3128 STDDSGTK
-3136 GDNLTNVNKP
+3136 GDNLTSVNKP
-3146 TFLLGNID
+3146 TFILGNID

-3186 PTGTWADG
+3186 PTGMWADG
-3194 DYTLTVRVEDDAGNV
+3194 SHTLTVRVEDDAGNV

-3221 QITIDVIELV
+3221 HIAIDDIELV

-3306 KTTQTLDFT
+3306 QTTQTLDFT

-3351 NIDADA
+3351 NIDSDA

-3377 VGGQW
+3377 AGGQW

-3398 VEVTDNAGNVR
+3398 VEVQDNAGNVR
-3409 QSTPLVVTVD
+3409 QSTPLIVTVD

-3471 ATQGIE
+3471 AAQGIE

-3816 TIDGTLTTP
+3816 TIDGSLTTP

-3838 GDRLTNHDR
+3838 GDRLTKHDR
-3847 PVFDIHQVDSDVTRV
+3847 PVFDIRQVDSDVTRV

-3903 EDLAGNVKESAPFEV
+3903 EDLAGNVKESAPLEV

-3957 VVQVRVTLDGG
+3957 VIQVRVTLDGG

-3982 IFDSPNTLVDGTYTL
+3982 IFDTPNALVDGTYTL
-3997 RVEATDEAGNIANKD
+3997 RVEATDQAGNIANKD

-4179 IFNVGSA
+4179 IFNVVSA

-4306 AELRIEIDTQVQ
+4306 AELKIEIDTQVQ

-4362 NWTPIS
+4362 NWTPVS
-4368 KNAAGQWEFT
+4368 KNAAGQWQFT
-4378 AGSALPDG
+4378 AGSALSDG

-4506 DTIVS
+4506 DTVVS
-4511 DPSIDL
+4511 DPRIDL

-4534 TTPRFVIGNVP
+4534 TKPRFVIGNVP

-4557 VSYSVTANGNNLWE
+4557 VSYPVTANGNNLWE

-4618 SDTGNSNS
+4618 SDTGSSNS

-4659 VLKQTITVGADG
+4659 VLKHTITVGADG

-4724 DQHEATS
+4724 DQYEATS
-4731 LRPEFKGFAEAFS
+4731 LRPEFKGLAEAFS

-4829 NKTPTLI
+4829 NKTPTLV
-4836 GSTLPNT
+4836 GNTLPNA

-5072 VSEDKAGNSQQKE
+5072 VSEDKAGNSQQKD

-5245 PILLQDDGT
+5245 PILLQDDGK

-5300 LITNHNKP
+5300 LITSHNKP

-5381 IDNPAMVAG
+5381 IDNPVMMAG

-5402 SQTRPTFS
+5402 SQTRPAFS

-5528 GLNVGEVWVNEKG
+5528 GLNVGEVWVNDKG

-5575 SIWVDTHIKVFTS
+5575 SIWVDTHIQVFTS

-5595 SSKTEW
+5595 SSKTDW
-5601 WSNSDLITMRGTGE
+5601 WSNSSTITMRGMGE

-5627 TLATAVVAAT
+5627 TLATAVVAAN
-5637 GRWELSTDKLPEGT
+5637 GQWELSTDQLPEGK
-5651 YDISL
+5651 YDITLS
-5656 VIEDSAGNRWEDVRE
+5656 IEDNAGNRKEEVHE

-5704 QLIITDSEGNTYTLT
+5704 QLIITDSNGNTYTLT

-5881 HTQPKFTLQHID
+5881 HNHTQPKFTLQHID

-5930 DGNYTLS
+5930 DGTYTLS

-5944 GNSQQSASLAVTV
+5944 GNSLQSASLEVTV

-5970 DASDDATAT
+5970 DAIDDATAT

-5998 TEPSAAEESVVKVT
+5998 TVPSAAEESVVKET

-6048 SIMFEGEEFTLPI
+6048 SVMFEGEEFTLPI

-6085 IDKDNDFLIKEKTF
+6085 IDKDDDFLIKEKTF
-6099 SVDHSSADIVNAMNV
+6099 SVDHSSADIVNAMNA

>member
-425 IITDTIAPE
+425 IITDTIPPE

-637 EDYVVLPNGIILSGN
+637 EDFVVLPNGIILSGN

-1024 PIVSLSPDSDSGIS
+1024 PIVSLSPDSDSGIA

-1113 AIFDF
+1113 AVFDF

-1182 NGSWLFIPG
+1182 NGSWLFTPG

-1208 AGNTNYSAPLTVVI
+1208 AGNTSYSAPLTVVI

-1321 TLSVPVIVLDSAD
+1321 TLSVPVIVLNSAD
-1334 DTGIQGD
+1334 DTGVQGD
-1341 NMTNSTQP
+1341 NMTNRTQP

-1475 TQSATPGVWDYI
+1475 TQSATPGAWDYI

-1499 TVEATDEAGN
+1499 TVEATDKAGN
-1509 KATQTLDFTIDT
+1509 KTTQELDFTIDT

-1708 NKTTQKLDFTIDTIL
+1708 NKTTQKLDFIIDTLL

-2122 EPTIVLDNTDDSGTK
+2122 EPTIVLDSTDDSGTK
-2137 GDHLTNVN
+2137 GDNLTNVN

-2320 TLSTPVIVL
+2320 TLSVPVIVL
-2329 DSADDSGVHGDNMT
+2329 NSADDTGVQGDNMT
-2343 NHTQPT
+2343 NSTQPT

-2378 KDAGGWTFTPTGAWA
+2378 KGVGGWSFTPTGAWA

-2452 TVPTDV
+2452 KVPTDV
-2458 NVVRLSIDGGK
+2458 N
-2469 TWFNATQSAT
+2469 
-2479 PGVWDYIWPDDVAD
+2479 
-2493 GGYTLTVEATDE
+2493 E
-2505 AGNKATQT
+2505 
-2513 LDFTIDTTLSVPT
+2513 
-2526 LSLDSA
+2526 
-2532 DDSGIAG
+2532 
-2539 DNITNVKTPGF
+2539 
-2550 TLNNID
+2550 
-2556 TDVSRVIV
+2556 
-2564 EVMHNGIKQE
+2564 
-2574 VPLVQTGG
+2574 
-2582 QWRFAPTSDWADG
+2582 
-2595 DYILT
+2595 
-2600 VKVEDRAGNVKQSAP
+2600 
-2615 LTVTVDT
+2615 
-2622 HIAIDRIELVNDSG
+2622 
-2636 IPGDNLTN
+2636 
-2644 EARPHFQV
+2644 
-2652 TVPADVNGVR
+2652 
-2662 LSIDGGKTWFDAT
+2662 
-2675 QSATSGVWDYT
+2675 
-2686 WLTNVANGPHTL
+2686 
-2698 MVEAS
+2698 
-2703 DKAGNKTTQKL
+2703 
-2714 DFTIDTILSEP
+2714 
-2725 TITLDSADDSAAG
+2725 
-2738 DNITNVKMPG
+2738 
-2748 FTLGNIDADVTKV
+2748 
-2761 VVTVAH
+2761 
-2767 DGKNQ
+2767 
-2772 QIELIKN
+2772 
-2779 GGVWRFTPGAAWTDG
+2779 
-2794 DYTLTVKVED
+2794 
-2804 KAGNTNYSAPLTVT
+2804 
-2818 IDTQTSIDRIELLN
+2818 
-2832 DTGIVGDNLTNEAR
+2832 
-2846 PQFHITVP
+2846 
-2854 TDVNSV
+2854 
-2860 QLSLDGGINWV
+2860 
-2871 NATLTS
+2871 
-2877 DGVWEYIWPT
+2877 
-2887 DLVENTYTLTVK
+2887 
-2899 ATDVAGNTATE
+2899 
-2910 TLNFII
+2910 
-2916 DTTLSTPTITL
+2916 
-2927 DSADDSGTAND
+2927 
-2938 NKTNVKTPGFIIGG
+2938 
-2952 IDSDVTQ
+2952 
-2959 VVVQVMRDGH
+2959 
-2969 SEEVELTQTN
+2969 
-2979 GQWRF
+2979 
-2984 VPGSAWTDGDYT
+2984 
-2996 LTVTVKDEAGN
+2996 
-3007 IRHSAPL
+3007 
-3014 TVTIDTQITIDHI
+3014 
-3027 ELVNDSGIPDDNLT
+3027 
-3041 NNVRPHF
+3041 
-3048 QVTVPTDVNVVRLS
+3048 VRLS

-3097 VEATDKAGNKTTQQ
+3097 VEATDKAGNQTTQK
-3111 LDFIIDTLLS
+3111 LDFIIDTMLS

-3128 NTDDSGTK
+3128 STDDSGTK
-3136 GDNLTNVNKP
+3136 GDNLTNANKP
-3146 TFLLGNID
+3146 TFILGNID

-3162 EVQHGGTKEVLTAT
+3162 EVQYGGTKEVLTAT

-3322 PTIAMDSRDDTGAI
+3322 PTITMDSRDDTGAI

-3351 NIDADA
+3351 NIDSDA
-3357 HSVILRITQGGNSQ
+3357 QSVILRITQGGNSQ

-3409 QSTPLVVTVD
+3409 QSTPLIVTVD

-3471 ATQGIE
+3471 AAQGIE

-3623 DRIELVN
+3623 DHIELVN

-3719 LTPTIE
+3719 MTPTIE

-3847 PVFDIHQVDSDVTRV
+3847 PVFDIRQVDSDVTRV

-4101 KAGNTATS
+4101 KAGNIATS

-4306 AELRIEIDTQVQ
+4306 AELKIEIDTQVQ

-4534 TTPRFVIGNVP
+4534 TKPRFVIGNVP

-4557 VSYSVTANGNNLWE
+4557 VSYPVTANGNNLWE

-4829 NKTPTLI
+4829 NKTPTLV
-4836 GSTLPNT
+4836 GNTLPNA

-4965 GNDGNYE
+4965 GNDGNYV

-5034 TLTIRNP
+5034 TLTIRSP

-5072 VSEDKAGNSQQKE
+5072 VSEDKAGNSQQKD

-5341 YQFDNALKDGE
+5341 YQFDNVLKDGE

-5410 IFGEMNQSVQIFI
+5410 ISGEMNQSVQIFI

-5575 SIWVDTHIKVFTS
+5575 SIWVDTHIQVFTS

-5595 SSKTEW
+5595 SSKTDW
-5601 WSNSDLITMRGTGE
+5601 WSNSSTITMRGMGE

-5627 TLATAVVAAT
+5627 TLATAVVAAN
-5637 GRWELSTDKLPEGT
+5637 GQWELSTDQLPEGK
-5651 YDISL
+5651 YDITLS
-5656 VIEDSAGNRWEDVRE
+5656 IEDNAGNRKEEVHE

-5704 QLIITDSEGNTYTLT
+5704 QLIITDSNGNTYTLT

-5753 PLDIM
+5753 SLDIM

-5866 AGEDNGASDSDNVTN
+5866 AGEDNGVSDSDNVTN

-5906 GVTDIYQATQGADG
+5906 GVTDTYQATQGADG

-5930 DGNYTLS
+5930 DGTYTLS

-5998 TEPSAAEESVVKVT
+5998 TVPSAAEESVVKET

-6099 SVDHSSADIVNAMNV
+6099 SVDHSSADIVNAMNA